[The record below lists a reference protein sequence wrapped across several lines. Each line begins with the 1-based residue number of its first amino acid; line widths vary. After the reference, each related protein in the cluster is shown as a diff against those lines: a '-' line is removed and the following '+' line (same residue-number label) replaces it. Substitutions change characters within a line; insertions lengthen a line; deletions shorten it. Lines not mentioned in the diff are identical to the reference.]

1 MSESFDA
8 RAWLKAQEQN
18 TQPVTPTSAARP
30 FDAKD
35 WLNAQQ
41 SRTQNASEL
50 GLQQAADFTAQLA
63 KYPTA
68 SPVQQY
74 QAFEKYG
81 QQFQDHLAQQGYSG
95 EQITN
100 ALASF
105 GQQADPR
112 NQSSGWD
119 TAADLG
125 NSVLKG
131 TGRLMVDAL
140 SAVPESTPLIGELAE
155 YLQKEGEGK
164 LRTIEKEYSA
174 AKQINDYLGNR
185 EEQKALENGANEVSA
200 LLANLKTNPMQLPH
214 LLAEQVPQ
222 VLLGVATGG
231 VGLGAVNA
239 AGGVGRARN
248 DIEQAYEDTY
258 KNNPQQL
265 LQLPEIQERMA
276 KGMSFAD
283 AVNDAKTDVTDH
295 WKSLAAAAVIGAS
308 EALTPTGKLGQGVNR
323 GVLKTLGK
331 EAGQEF
337 LQEGAEQLNSNLA
350 VGQIDGKTQA
360 TDNVLR
366 NATLGAIAGLG
377 MGVPAATEAYING
390 RNAPQAEEPVV
401 NPESPTQPEQP
412 TTTLINSQALD
423 EALKPYQDSEDYAE
437 MRADL
442 EQDIQD
448 GVIEERAK
456 SNSQYGKLAQAYLN
470 ATGQVTAEPQAES
483 NTQEQAE
490 INDGTDPEMERVLN
504 LRERMTAWRNGK
516 KLGKIGDLLPA
527 MMTFKNED
535 AKRDFVV
542 QQAFG
547 EVQSIAKKHG
557 IDPTDGNAMR
567 KWLDDYVAKRKE
579 VQTKAK
585 GTKFVSTFGL
595 QLPAYVDN
603 NSSLS
608 ARNVKTETDLSQY
621 QNPQSEQSIDTE
633 SDEQLTQESYSR
645 SPIKSVDANI
655 KRGREAMNT
664 AIAERR
670 TVHRAMF
677 NHNLDGWVDFEWG
690 DDGLTK
696 PFNKKGEP
704 VGKGISHIIEARMRK
719 DGMSYDQVVRMLTQD
734 IVETLARGSIAG
746 HWVRNEGKSESIQID
761 YNGHRAGLIRNKG
774 SNAWL
779 LTAFELYPTDV
790 NSAGSV
796 DTERTTNTKPT
807 LTRQGE
813 GAVELNSNGGQRVG
827 FDTTEPTHS
836 KPTRTRQ
843 GMGAFDGNNVQ
854 QSEAKRNQQDAEQ
867 THAREFKEK
876 AQHILNTQS
885 LQLGWDFTSDVE
897 LSARNVKT
905 ETDLSQYQNPQSEQ
919 SIDTESDEQLTQESY
934 SRSPIKSVDANIKR
948 GREAMNTAIA
958 ERRTVHR
965 AMFNHNLDGW
975 VDFEWGDVGTVKANG
990 KTKGGMGI
998 SHILEARMRKDGMSY
1013 EQAIQMLVSDVVDVI
1028 ARGHT
1033 VFEKTVGNSQNI
1045 RMEHNGYQVT
1055 LTKNK
1060 GNNAWIVTAFELF
1073 EGANRKGHDKSIP
1086 TDTNPTLSRA
1096 GTGASNAASDSEQF
1110 ARNNRS
1116 QLNDTHAHSQRGRGV
1131 VAENGLNLNNSQQ
1144 NVNVEE
1150 SHARELL
1157 RRALGEHAD
1166 KIELVRDEQF
1176 GENDARRGAEGWYHN
1191 GKLYLNLDGIT
1202 DGKILSKDERLV
1214 WVAWH
1219 ELGHHGVEVQL
1230 SHALRNQLHQAR
1242 KNVVVNGIA
1251 KRIFAERQ
1259 AEAKRENNPNLAISQ
1274 DVATEEAIVELFAAM
1289 ETGNWA
1295 EIESRYRVH
1304 IVQEWRQ
1311 PQSDLVKR
1319 LSHVA
1324 NFFKRLVARITGR
1337 NLDTVS
1343 NQEVLNLLATVKQGI
1358 AKSAENPTA
1367 SDARYSLSEES
1378 DSDFAKAV
1386 DEVFNSSETRFDN
1399 NRWIKLGTTPEAL
1412 IQSGISEEPMY
1423 INFAKIGKI
1432 KNDHPEMTADLLKQI
1447 PKELNNPVAVFK
1459 NTKGKA
1465 NSYVV
1470 LTELS
1475 VKGNE
1480 RVIAALHA
1488 DQEMNGLVFHK
1499 LASAYGKDG
1508 TRAYLEN
1515 MIEKS
1520 DVRFVDK
1527 QKAGRINSKL
1537 QLLADDTLDLLFNK
1551 ASVVKDESSVNAD
1564 KEKGEHLIKNFSLLE
1579 TDETASLRTS
1589 LLNADRLSDLDIKTE
1604 TDLSQYQSE
1613 NSDVRYSRKAP
1624 KQDTSYQRDLMVTHN
1639 ISAKG
1644 IMHAKKMGGL
1654 PFASVAVAKQSNP
1667 LTGFG
1672 EVTLIGNRDYIDPK
1686 GANKAKVFGADIY
1699 SPRHSGLGITYRIN
1713 AKDVNALNKQFE
1725 ESAKA
1730 IGDNKFSYDFSY
1742 QGLEDKGV
1750 VNTLEDSTAVKYQFL
1765 KENGVA
1771 VEPVYDVPVEVA
1783 NNQMNYPSIQQA
1795 KAQGISRSAFVNN
1808 DELLTRFVED
1818 HIADLS
1824 ERLEKV
1830 EKMGNPLV
1838 RNHAKRNLS
1847 VAQKILESGIES
1859 IRHHYRMKILDL
1871 KYDEETQAAP
1881 RLNAGKTATKIN
1893 ELVEERASDF
1903 ADYVDNI
1910 ASSIDVEE
1918 RIDDGEARDGT
1929 RKTIPYNLENVVKK
1943 LKQNIRG
1950 GEKFGIGQ
1958 GNVRAKVTPQFDSI
1972 ADIQDNKHR
1981 IVSADEFE
1989 TVRSEL
1995 EAEAQALGNEF
2006 NTSDIYDLLWNA
2018 AEEGI
2023 PQAFHYADVKN
2034 TARNRKL
2041 VQDYLDK
2048 LEAMPTEYFEG
2059 KAKDVTQFSDFSG
2072 AVIPNNLPKNAYD
2085 VLQQAG
2091 LKIYEY
2097 DPDVET
2103 SRAEII
2109 KQATN
2114 ELDEQSGG
2122 NILFSRKARTNDLD
2136 VDFENATP
2144 KRTANSFEEAR
2155 AAVTELLGEP
2165 LVNRESGMIATISKR
2180 SLDKLVSGKAADK
2193 SSSREDHLIAVANI
2207 DQLFENAIE
2216 GWAEPAKSEENTALK
2231 SVHKMFAPINI
2242 NGEMKLAKLTVKEF
2256 NDNSG
2261 NRIYSVET
2269 LEVGNKNS
2277 TMPELSASVQSERT
2291 LDGLHSATL
2300 NSLIQRIQDFNSRDE
2315 NSDPLFSRK
2324 LSRKARTNDLDV
2336 DFENATPKRTANSF
2350 AQVKELAKA
2359 FLNKTLHND
2368 ETGIDAVI
2376 SRANLE
2382 KMLSGKAHSKST
2394 SLHDHLLAVANVD
2407 SLFKN
2412 AIHGWTEPYNKN
2424 DSPDVVGV
2432 HKMFAPL
2439 NIDGNVKLVKLTV
2452 KELKPEQ
2459 GNRVYSVE
2467 TIKIGNEKTPVPEMA
2482 ELGFDSN
2489 SHRLHEGSGDL
2500 SLTWKPEP
2508 SENTKNTSQQIA
2520 NVRSLIQRI
2529 QDFNSRD
2536 ENSEPLFSRKQT
2548 SMEILTDGKVKHET
2562 LWGTIKAGE
2571 FGKIWNEVQ
2580 RKTDF
2585 ALTDETRP
2593 VLDWIGDLDLAQV
2606 QANELKSDFE
2616 LADGVRHSLNSQLMQ
2631 RFLKPLHK
2639 NIVNLAKKRKKDIEW
2654 TKKALGI
2661 WVSANYS
2668 IKKNQELLTRDEQA
2682 MRDAKQAFDE
2692 AKTNGTAVEI
2702 DKAER
2707 AYIRAERQ
2715 YRYRKHDVELNN
2727 WEVDEKGKF
2736 IVPRKVGVAG
2746 FSIPHAKAL
2755 MAEVEKHFSQKEVQE
2770 ATEPLRK
2777 AVEWNIRKN
2786 FEHNRITEE
2795 QFKEYMRNLDYV
2807 PLTGDPDSLL
2817 KDDDDFIGG
2826 ASSKGVNTSRDKN
2839 MKGRVNSEAEDA
2851 IDAVYRM
2858 LDKTVANAAWQ
2869 PFKNGIDT
2877 VYEQKL
2883 AEAKAQG
2890 MTEEQAKEHVADT
2903 VGIRRQVMQGT
2914 TRTNDEVLI
2923 RKFGNVYY
2931 EYRLPEEVIKAIKGG
2946 QRNVDEFK
2954 VWQYFPM
2961 RYVRKLTGLNAQGV
2975 TQFKLP
2981 FAPKNMIRDIWEKS
2995 ALITTRDIYD
3005 ANGKPLSQKAKNR
3018 IGNRTFS
3025 ALANPAEMARVL
3037 RATSRLAKGDTE
3049 NLDVSDEYQRDLKEL
3064 IELGGVSNY
3073 STYLARTDKD
3083 LVEEIKKLDKPHH
3096 RAVEG
3101 ALHLVAVW
3109 NGTFDYASSLA
3120 AYRALKEAGVDKKQ
3134 AADITLNLTNFR
3146 KQGWA
3151 AKHFKPLYMFL
3162 NPTLQGGK
3170 NLVQMMKTRRGQV
3183 YLASRTVMAM
3193 AVWSLLMSLDDED
3206 DQSGKRMLAN
3216 GDLSREILIPTGEK
3230 DKYIRIPV
3238 GYGAPQMANNIATN
3252 LVQLMNNQ
3260 ISVGDAVANII
3271 THNVKSVL
3279 PIAPSEIPASKEP
3292 LAKLFDTLSPTMV
3305 KAQLQWVMNR
3315 SAFGGILRPTTVQ
3328 REKLL
3333 SQQSFQDTAE
3343 FWKETAEMMY
3353 EQFGVDMHPEFY
3365 KHIFDSYR
3373 GMMGSLGDYVSAS
3386 IENPNRVL
3394 QGKSE
3399 VIPVAND
3406 FYGIR
3411 GERRI
3416 AGLFREYKGEAE
3428 KLAAEYKYYE
3438 SKGRLAEW
3446 KTPEKMQIVNWNNK
3460 VNNDMKEVT
3469 QARSDLK
3476 KDEGKMSKEMK
3487 ASRLQNINTINDR
3500 IQREAVYAWRKREGL
3515 ATANPR

>member
-119 TAADLG
+119 TAVDLG

-390 RNAPQAEEPVV
+390 RNAPQAEDPVV
-401 NPESPTQPEQP
+401 NPEPPTQPEQP

-585 GTKFVSTFGL
+585 QTREESYRAYDDFLSNEPLAEELQQAVENPQNVTNLPDNFITQASNEAFKKYEGELNALVSDVYEGKITAEEFEQRKNAFIHAVSKEATEKLTQHQDFVPYIREKVLAHNKLTQAEESLQQTANTTDNGNGSIELDQQMNQGGGATTSDLRSNSPIRSRTEEGAVGADNVQQSDTQYNQQGDIPRFSLNENSDSPFAKAVDMVAQGGNVSGYVNVGTTPSVLKMLGLPDVKVSIHSSTFKKVMGGKHQVTPETLKQLPQQINNPIAVMRSSTEPNGYVVLTELIERENGKDKPVIAALHLKQDANGLELLNIASVYGRSNAQIQRGLNNDLLYWNKAKGTKFVSTFGL

-608 ARNVKTETDLSQY
+608 IRNVKTETDLSQY

-655 KRGREAMNT
+655 KRGREAMN
-664 AIAERR
+664 
-670 TVHRAMF
+670 
-677 NHNLDGWVDFEWG
+677 
-690 DDGLTK
+690 K
-696 PFNKKGEP
+696 
-704 VGKGISHIIEARMRK
+704 
-719 DGMSYDQVVRMLTQD
+719 
-734 IVETLARGSIAG
+734 
-746 HWVRNEGKSESIQID
+746 
-761 YNGHRAGLIRNKG
+761 
-774 SNAWL
+774 
-779 LTAFELYPTDV
+779 
-790 NSAGSV
+790 
-796 DTERTTNTKPT
+796 
-807 LTRQGE
+807 
-813 GAVELNSNGGQRVG
+813 
-827 FDTTEPTHS
+827 
-836 KPTRTRQ
+836 
-843 GMGAFDGNNVQ
+843 
-854 QSEAKRNQQDAEQ
+854 
-867 THAREFKEK
+867 
-876 AQHILNTQS
+876 
-885 LQLGWDFTSDVE
+885 
-897 LSARNVKT
+897 
-905 ETDLSQYQNPQSEQ
+905 
-919 SIDTESDEQLTQESY
+919 
-934 SRSPIKSVDANIKR
+934 
-948 GREAMNTAIA
+948 AIA

-1131 VAENGLNLNNSQQ
+1131 VAENSLNLNNSQQ
-1144 NVNVEE
+1144 NVNAEE

-1166 KIELVRDEQF
+1166 KIEFVRDEQF

-1202 DGKILSKDERLV
+1202 DGNILSKDERLV

-1259 AEAKRENNPNLAISQ
+1259 AEAKRENNPSLAISQ

-1295 EIESRYRVH
+1295 EIESRYRMH

-1358 AKSAENPTA
+1358 AKSAENTTA

-1386 DEVFNSSETRFDN
+1386 DEVFNSSETHFDN

-1527 QKAGRINSKL
+1527 RKAGRINSRL

-1551 ASVVKDESSVNAD
+1551 ASIVKDESSVNAD
-1564 KEKGEHLIKNFSLLE
+1564 KEKGSQLANVHWLQLPLK
-1579 TDETASLRTS
+1579 LRS
-1589 LLNADRLSDLDIKTE
+1589 DANLSANDIKTE

-1613 NSDVRYSRKAP
+1613 NSDIRFSR
-1624 KQDTSYQRDLMVTHN
+1624 SEN
-1639 ISAKG
+1639 
-1644 IMHAKKMGGL
+1644 
-1654 PFASVAVAKQSNP
+1654 
-1667 LTGFG
+1667 LT
-1672 EVTLIGNRDYIDPK
+1672 RADYDQ
-1686 GANKAKVFGADIY
+1686 A
-1699 SPRHSGLGITYRIN
+1699 
-1713 AKDVNALNKQFE
+1713 
-1725 ESAKA
+1725 
-1730 IGDNKFSYDFSY
+1730 
-1742 QGLEDKGV
+1742 
-1750 VNTLEDSTAVKYQFL
+1750 
-1765 KENGVA
+1765 KENG
-1771 VEPVYDVPVEVA
+1771 ETELDF
-1783 NNQMNYPSIQQA
+1783 NQW
-1795 KAQGISRSAFVNN
+1795 
-1808 DELLTRFVED
+1808 
-1818 HIADLS
+1818 
-1824 ERLEKV
+1824 
-1830 EKMGNPLV
+1830 
-1838 RNHAKRNLS
+1838 
-1847 VAQKILESGIES
+1847 
-1859 IRHHYRMKILDL
+1859 
-1871 KYDEETQAAP
+1871 
-1881 RLNAGKTATKIN
+1881 
-1893 ELVEERASDF
+1893 
-1903 ADYVDNI
+1903 
-1910 ASSIDVEE
+1910 
-1918 RIDDGEARDGT
+1918 
-1929 RKTIPYNLENVVKK
+1929 
-1943 LKQNIRG
+1943 KQ
-1950 GEKFGIGQ
+1950 
-1958 GNVRAKVTPQFDSI
+1958 
-1972 ADIQDNKHR
+1972 
-1981 IVSADEFE
+1981 
-1989 TVRSEL
+1989 VRSP
-1995 EAEAQALGNEF
+1995 EF
-2006 NTSDIYDLLWNA
+2006 KRWFGDWEN
-2018 AEEGI
+2018 
-2023 PQAFHYADVKN
+2023 
-2034 TARNRKL
+2034 
-2041 VQDYLDK
+2041 
-2048 LEAMPTEYFEG
+2048 
-2059 KAKDVTQFSDFSG
+2059 
-2072 AVIPNNLPKNAYD
+2072 
-2085 VLQQAG
+2085 
-2091 LKIYEY
+2091 
-2097 DPDVET
+2097 DPDD
-2103 SRAEII
+2103 A
-2109 KQATN
+2109 
-2114 ELDEQSGG
+2114 
-2122 NILFSRKARTNDLD
+2122 
-2136 VDFENATP
+2136 
-2144 KRTANSFEEAR
+2144 
-2155 AAVTELLGEP
+2155 
-2165 LVNRESGMIATISKR
+2165 SK
-2180 SLDKLVSGKAADK
+2180 V
-2193 SSSREDHLIAVANI
+2193 I
-2207 DQLFENAIE
+2207 
-2216 GWAEPAKSEENTALK
+2216 
-2231 SVHKMFAPINI
+2231 
-2242 NGEMKLAKLTVKEF
+2242 
-2256 NDNSG
+2256 
-2261 NRIYSVET
+2261 
-2269 LEVGNKNS
+2269 
-2277 TMPELSASVQSERT
+2277 
-2291 LDGLHSATL
+2291 
-2300 NSLIQRIQDFNSRDE
+2300 
-2315 NSDPLFSRK
+2315 
-2324 LSRKARTNDLDV
+2324 
-2336 DFENATPKRTANSF
+2336 
-2350 AQVKELAKA
+2350 
-2359 FLNKTLHND
+2359 ND
-2368 ETGIDAVI
+2368 ETFEPLQVFHGSPENFHIFDDRFSSKNTGNEGLFGKGFYFAKDGLEAVRYAKGNENGITSAYLNIKNPFTLTPENIALLPDWYVDKVGIVPIKKGALDGKISIDSI
-2376 SRANLE
+2376 SRLTKDGKYGNDFRKA
-2382 KMLSGKAHSKST
+2382 LSEAGFDGAST
-2394 SLHDHLLAVANVD
+2394 EFD
-2407 SLFKN
+2407 
-2412 AIHGWTEPYNKN
+2412 PY
-2424 DSPDVVGV
+2424 
-2432 HKMFAPL
+2432 
-2439 NIDGNVKLVKLTV
+2439 
-2452 KELKPEQ
+2452 KPE
-2459 GNRVYSVE
+2459 GVVYVAFE
-2467 TIKIGNEKTPVPEMA
+2467 PNQIKSATDNNGE
-2482 ELGFDSN
+2482 FS
-2489 SHRLHEGSGDL
+2489 
-2500 SLTWKPEP
+2500 
-2508 SENTKNTSQQIA
+2508 SENDDI
-2520 NVRSLIQRI
+2520 R
-2529 QDFNSRD
+2529 
-2536 ENSEPLFSRKQT
+2536 FSRKQT

-2668 IKKNQELLTRDEQA
+2668 IRKNQELLARDEQA
-2682 MRDAKQAFDE
+2682 MIEAKQAFDD
-2692 AKTNGTAVEI
+2692 AKANGTNAEI

-2755 MAEVEKHFSQKEVQE
+2755 MAEVEKHFSQKEVLE

-2777 AVEWNIRKN
+2777 AVKWNIHKN
-2786 FEHNRITEE
+2786 REFNRITEE

-2869 PFKNGIDT
+2869 PFKNGIDA

-2954 VWQYFPM
+2954 VWQHKLSPM
-2961 RYVRKLTGLNAQGV
+2961 SYVRKLTGLYAQGV

-3018 IGNRTFS
+3018 IGSRTFS

-3183 YLASRTVMAM
+3183 YLASRVVMAM

-3428 KLAAEYKYYE
+3428 KLAAEFDYYN

-3446 KTPEKMQIVNWNNK
+3446 KTPEKMQIVNWNKK
-3460 VNNDMKEVT
+3460 VNKDSEKISQE
-3469 QARSDLK
+3469 RSELK
-3476 KDEGKMSKEMK
+3476 KMK
-3487 ASRLQNINTINDR
+3487 LSEEALAQRMRNLNEENDR

>member
-112 NQSSGWD
+112 NQSSEWD
-119 TAADLG
+119 TAVDLG
-125 NSVLKG
+125 NSFIKG
-131 TGRLMVDAL
+131 TGRLMVEAL

-222 VLLGVATGG
+222 VLLGVATGS

-295 WKSLAAAAVIGAS
+295 WKSLAASAVIGAS
-308 EALTPTGKLGQGVNR
+308 EALTPTGKLGHGVNR
-323 GVLKTLGK
+323 GVFKTLGK

-366 NATLGAIAGLG
+366 NATLGAITGLG

-401 NPESPTQPEQP
+401 NPESPTQLEQP

-490 INDGTDPEMERVLN
+490 IDDGTDPEMERVLN

-585 GTKFVSTFGL
+585 QTREESYR
-595 QLPAYVDN
+595 AYDDF
-603 NSSLS
+603 LS
-608 ARNVKTETDLSQY
+608 NEPLAVEPEQAVE
-621 QNPQSEQSIDTE
+621 NPQNVTNLSDNFITQASNEAFKKYEGELNALVSDVYEGKITAEEFEQRKNAFIHAVSKEATE
-633 SDEQLTQESYSR
+633 KLTQHQDFVPYIREKVLAHNKLTQAETELQQTAEPQRVEENAELEDTPRFSLNESSD
-645 SPIKSVDANI
+645 SPFVKAVDTVANGGQTTGKYIAMGTTPDVLKMLGLPDANI
-655 KRGREAMNT
+655 RISDEVIHKVMSEYLGFPKGNRPN
-664 AIAERR
+664 I
-670 TVHRAMF
+670 
-677 NHNLDGWVDFEWG
+677 HNLSPEVLKQLPTQLNNPVAVFNSSTRENAYVVLTELFE
-690 DDGLTK
+690 TK
-696 PFNKKGEP
+696 VKTGKTEP
-704 VGKGISHIIEARMRK
+704 VIAALHIKPTKNGVEVLNITSVYGRGKGQLK
-719 DGMSYDQVVRMLTQD
+719 
-734 IVETLARGSIAG
+734 
-746 HWVRNEGKSESIQID
+746 
-761 YNGHRAGLIRNKG
+761 
-774 SNAWL
+774 
-779 LTAFELYPTDV
+779 TAFNNDLRYV
-790 NSAGSV
+790 N
-796 DTERTTNTKPT
+796 
-807 LTRQGE
+807 
-813 GAVELNSNGGQRVG
+813 
-827 FDTTEPTHS
+827 
-836 KPTRTRQ
+836 
-843 GMGAFDGNNVQ
+843 
-854 QSEAKRNQQDAEQ
+854 
-867 THAREFKEK
+867 KEK

-905 ETDLSQYQNPQSEQ
+905 ETDLSQYQNPQSKQ
-919 SIDTESDEQLTQESY
+919 SIEPESDEQLAPESY
-934 SRSPIKSVDANIKR
+934 SRSPIKSVEANIKR

-1013 EQAIQMLVSDVVDVI
+1013 EQATQMLVSDVVDVI

-1073 EGANRKGHDKSIP
+1073 EGANRKGYDKSIP

-1131 VAENGLNLNNSQQ
+1131 VAENSLNLNNSQQ

-1166 KIELVRDEQF
+1166 KIEFVRDEQF

-1202 DGKILSKDERLV
+1202 DGNILSKDERLV

-1259 AEAKRENNPNLAISQ
+1259 AEAKRENNPSLAISQ

-1295 EIESRYRVH
+1295 EIESRYRMH

-1358 AKSAENPTA
+1358 AKSAENTTA

-1386 DEVFNSSETRFDN
+1386 DEVFNSSETHFDN

-1527 QKAGRINSKL
+1527 RKAGRINSRL

-1551 ASVVKDESSVNAD
+1551 ASIVKDESSVNAD
-1564 KEKGEHLIKNFSLLE
+1564 KEKGSQLANVHWLQLPLK
-1579 TDETASLRTS
+1579 LRS
-1589 LLNADRLSDLDIKTE
+1589 DANLSANDIKTE

-1613 NSDVRYSRKAP
+1613 NSDIRFSR
-1624 KQDTSYQRDLMVTHN
+1624 SEN
-1639 ISAKG
+1639 
-1644 IMHAKKMGGL
+1644 
-1654 PFASVAVAKQSNP
+1654 
-1667 LTGFG
+1667 LT
-1672 EVTLIGNRDYIDPK
+1672 RADYDQ
-1686 GANKAKVFGADIY
+1686 A
-1699 SPRHSGLGITYRIN
+1699 
-1713 AKDVNALNKQFE
+1713 
-1725 ESAKA
+1725 
-1730 IGDNKFSYDFSY
+1730 
-1742 QGLEDKGV
+1742 
-1750 VNTLEDSTAVKYQFL
+1750 
-1765 KENGVA
+1765 KENG
-1771 VEPVYDVPVEVA
+1771 ETELDF
-1783 NNQMNYPSIQQA
+1783 NQW
-1795 KAQGISRSAFVNN
+1795 
-1808 DELLTRFVED
+1808 
-1818 HIADLS
+1818 
-1824 ERLEKV
+1824 
-1830 EKMGNPLV
+1830 
-1838 RNHAKRNLS
+1838 
-1847 VAQKILESGIES
+1847 
-1859 IRHHYRMKILDL
+1859 
-1871 KYDEETQAAP
+1871 
-1881 RLNAGKTATKIN
+1881 
-1893 ELVEERASDF
+1893 
-1903 ADYVDNI
+1903 
-1910 ASSIDVEE
+1910 
-1918 RIDDGEARDGT
+1918 
-1929 RKTIPYNLENVVKK
+1929 
-1943 LKQNIRG
+1943 KQ
-1950 GEKFGIGQ
+1950 
-1958 GNVRAKVTPQFDSI
+1958 
-1972 ADIQDNKHR
+1972 
-1981 IVSADEFE
+1981 
-1989 TVRSEL
+1989 VRSP
-1995 EAEAQALGNEF
+1995 EF
-2006 NTSDIYDLLWNA
+2006 KRWFGDWEN
-2018 AEEGI
+2018 
-2023 PQAFHYADVKN
+2023 
-2034 TARNRKL
+2034 
-2041 VQDYLDK
+2041 
-2048 LEAMPTEYFEG
+2048 
-2059 KAKDVTQFSDFSG
+2059 
-2072 AVIPNNLPKNAYD
+2072 
-2085 VLQQAG
+2085 
-2091 LKIYEY
+2091 
-2097 DPDVET
+2097 DPDD
-2103 SRAEII
+2103 A
-2109 KQATN
+2109 
-2114 ELDEQSGG
+2114 
-2122 NILFSRKARTNDLD
+2122 
-2136 VDFENATP
+2136 
-2144 KRTANSFEEAR
+2144 
-2155 AAVTELLGEP
+2155 
-2165 LVNRESGMIATISKR
+2165 SK
-2180 SLDKLVSGKAADK
+2180 V
-2193 SSSREDHLIAVANI
+2193 I
-2207 DQLFENAIE
+2207 
-2216 GWAEPAKSEENTALK
+2216 
-2231 SVHKMFAPINI
+2231 
-2242 NGEMKLAKLTVKEF
+2242 
-2256 NDNSG
+2256 
-2261 NRIYSVET
+2261 
-2269 LEVGNKNS
+2269 
-2277 TMPELSASVQSERT
+2277 
-2291 LDGLHSATL
+2291 
-2300 NSLIQRIQDFNSRDE
+2300 
-2315 NSDPLFSRK
+2315 
-2324 LSRKARTNDLDV
+2324 
-2336 DFENATPKRTANSF
+2336 
-2350 AQVKELAKA
+2350 
-2359 FLNKTLHND
+2359 ND
-2368 ETGIDAVI
+2368 ETFEPLQVFHGSPENFHIFDDRFSSKNTGNEGLFGKGFYFAKDGLEAVRYAKGNENGITSAYLNIKNPFTLTPENIALLPDWYVDKVGIVPIKKGALDGKISIDSI
-2376 SRANLE
+2376 SRLTKDGKYGNDFRKA
-2382 KMLSGKAHSKST
+2382 LSEAGFDGAST
-2394 SLHDHLLAVANVD
+2394 EFD
-2407 SLFKN
+2407 
-2412 AIHGWTEPYNKN
+2412 PY
-2424 DSPDVVGV
+2424 
-2432 HKMFAPL
+2432 
-2439 NIDGNVKLVKLTV
+2439 
-2452 KELKPEQ
+2452 KPE
-2459 GNRVYSVE
+2459 GVVYVAFE
-2467 TIKIGNEKTPVPEMA
+2467 PNQIKSATDNNGE
-2482 ELGFDSN
+2482 FS
-2489 SHRLHEGSGDL
+2489 
-2500 SLTWKPEP
+2500 
-2508 SENTKNTSQQIA
+2508 SENDDI
-2520 NVRSLIQRI
+2520 R
-2529 QDFNSRD
+2529 
-2536 ENSEPLFSRKQT
+2536 FSRKQT

-2668 IKKNQELLTRDEQA
+2668 IRKNQELLARDEQA
-2682 MRDAKQAFDE
+2682 MIEAKQAFDD
-2692 AKTNGTAVEI
+2692 AKANGTNAEI

-2755 MAEVEKHFSQKEVQE
+2755 MAEVEKHFSQKEVLE

-2777 AVEWNIRKN
+2777 AVKWNIHKN
-2786 FEHNRITEE
+2786 REFNRITEE

-2946 QRNVDEFK
+2946 QRNVDEFQI
-2954 VWQYFPM
+2954 WQHKLSPM
-2961 RYVRKLTGLNAQGV
+2961 RYVRKLTGLYAQGV

-3183 YLASRTVMAM
+3183 YLASRVVMAM

-3279 PIAPSEIPASKEP
+3279 PIAPSEISASKDP
-3292 LAKLFDTLSPTMV
+3292 LAKLADTLTPSLF
-3305 KAQLQWVMNR
+3305 KAQMQWLMDRN
-3315 SAFGGILRPTTVQ
+3315 AFGASIKPNSVQ

-3333 SQQSFQDTAE
+3333 SQQSRQNTAE

-3365 KHIFDSYR
+3365 KHIFDSYC

-3386 IENPNRVL
+3386 IENPNRAL

-3399 VIPVAND
+3399 VVPIVND
-3406 FYGIR
+3406 YYGVK
-3411 GERRI
+3411 GENRI
-3416 AGLFREYKGEAE
+3416 ASLFYEYKGEAE

-3438 SKGRLAEW
+3438 SKSRLAEW

-3460 VNNDMKEVT
+3460 VNDEMKKVT
-3469 QARSDLK
+3469 QDRSNLK
-3476 KDEGKMSKEMK
+3476 KDEGKMSEEMK

>member
-585 GTKFVSTFGL
+585 QTREESYRAYDDFLSNEPLAEELQQAVENPQNVTNLPDNFITQASNEAFKKYEGELNALVSDVYEGKITAEEFEQRKNAFIHAVSKEATEKLTQHQDFVPYIREKVLAHNKLTQAEESLQQTANTTDNGNGSIELDQQMNQGGGATTSDLRSNSPIRSRTEEGAVGADNVQQSDTQYNQQGDIPRFSLNENSDSPFAKAVDMVAQGGNVSGYVNVGTTPSVLKMLGLPDVKVSIHSSTFKKVMGGKHQVTPETLKQLPQQINNPIAVMRSSTEPNGYVVLTELIERENGKDKPVIAALHLKQDANGLELLNIASVYGRSNAQIQRGLNNDLLYWNKAKGTKFVSTFGL

-608 ARNVKTETDLSQY
+608 IRNVKTETDLSQY

-655 KRGREAMNT
+655 KRGREAMN
-664 AIAERR
+664 
-670 TVHRAMF
+670 
-677 NHNLDGWVDFEWG
+677 
-690 DDGLTK
+690 K
-696 PFNKKGEP
+696 
-704 VGKGISHIIEARMRK
+704 
-719 DGMSYDQVVRMLTQD
+719 
-734 IVETLARGSIAG
+734 
-746 HWVRNEGKSESIQID
+746 
-761 YNGHRAGLIRNKG
+761 
-774 SNAWL
+774 
-779 LTAFELYPTDV
+779 
-790 NSAGSV
+790 
-796 DTERTTNTKPT
+796 
-807 LTRQGE
+807 
-813 GAVELNSNGGQRVG
+813 
-827 FDTTEPTHS
+827 
-836 KPTRTRQ
+836 
-843 GMGAFDGNNVQ
+843 
-854 QSEAKRNQQDAEQ
+854 
-867 THAREFKEK
+867 
-876 AQHILNTQS
+876 
-885 LQLGWDFTSDVE
+885 
-897 LSARNVKT
+897 
-905 ETDLSQYQNPQSEQ
+905 
-919 SIDTESDEQLTQESY
+919 
-934 SRSPIKSVDANIKR
+934 
-948 GREAMNTAIA
+948 AIA

-1131 VAENGLNLNNSQQ
+1131 VAENSLNLNNSQQ
-1144 NVNVEE
+1144 NVNAEE

-1166 KIELVRDEQF
+1166 KIEFVRDEQF

-1202 DGKILSKDERLV
+1202 DGNILSKDERLV

-1259 AEAKRENNPNLAISQ
+1259 AEAKRENNPSLAISQ

-1295 EIESRYRVH
+1295 EIESRYRMH

-1358 AKSAENPTA
+1358 AKSAENTTA

-1386 DEVFNSSETRFDN
+1386 DEVFNSSETHFDN

-1527 QKAGRINSKL
+1527 RKAGRINSRL

-1551 ASVVKDESSVNAD
+1551 ASIVKDESSVNAD
-1564 KEKGEHLIKNFSLLE
+1564 KEKGSQLANVHWLQLPLK
-1579 TDETASLRTS
+1579 LRS
-1589 LLNADRLSDLDIKTE
+1589 DANLSANDIKTE

-1613 NSDVRYSRKAP
+1613 NSDIRFSR
-1624 KQDTSYQRDLMVTHN
+1624 SEN
-1639 ISAKG
+1639 
-1644 IMHAKKMGGL
+1644 
-1654 PFASVAVAKQSNP
+1654 
-1667 LTGFG
+1667 LT
-1672 EVTLIGNRDYIDPK
+1672 RADYDQ
-1686 GANKAKVFGADIY
+1686 A
-1699 SPRHSGLGITYRIN
+1699 
-1713 AKDVNALNKQFE
+1713 
-1725 ESAKA
+1725 
-1730 IGDNKFSYDFSY
+1730 
-1742 QGLEDKGV
+1742 
-1750 VNTLEDSTAVKYQFL
+1750 
-1765 KENGVA
+1765 KENG
-1771 VEPVYDVPVEVA
+1771 ETELDF
-1783 NNQMNYPSIQQA
+1783 NQW
-1795 KAQGISRSAFVNN
+1795 
-1808 DELLTRFVED
+1808 
-1818 HIADLS
+1818 
-1824 ERLEKV
+1824 
-1830 EKMGNPLV
+1830 
-1838 RNHAKRNLS
+1838 
-1847 VAQKILESGIES
+1847 
-1859 IRHHYRMKILDL
+1859 
-1871 KYDEETQAAP
+1871 
-1881 RLNAGKTATKIN
+1881 
-1893 ELVEERASDF
+1893 
-1903 ADYVDNI
+1903 
-1910 ASSIDVEE
+1910 
-1918 RIDDGEARDGT
+1918 
-1929 RKTIPYNLENVVKK
+1929 
-1943 LKQNIRG
+1943 KQ
-1950 GEKFGIGQ
+1950 
-1958 GNVRAKVTPQFDSI
+1958 
-1972 ADIQDNKHR
+1972 
-1981 IVSADEFE
+1981 
-1989 TVRSEL
+1989 VRSP
-1995 EAEAQALGNEF
+1995 EF
-2006 NTSDIYDLLWNA
+2006 KRWFGDWEN
-2018 AEEGI
+2018 
-2023 PQAFHYADVKN
+2023 
-2034 TARNRKL
+2034 
-2041 VQDYLDK
+2041 
-2048 LEAMPTEYFEG
+2048 
-2059 KAKDVTQFSDFSG
+2059 
-2072 AVIPNNLPKNAYD
+2072 
-2085 VLQQAG
+2085 
-2091 LKIYEY
+2091 
-2097 DPDVET
+2097 DPDD
-2103 SRAEII
+2103 A
-2109 KQATN
+2109 
-2114 ELDEQSGG
+2114 
-2122 NILFSRKARTNDLD
+2122 
-2136 VDFENATP
+2136 
-2144 KRTANSFEEAR
+2144 
-2155 AAVTELLGEP
+2155 
-2165 LVNRESGMIATISKR
+2165 SK
-2180 SLDKLVSGKAADK
+2180 V
-2193 SSSREDHLIAVANI
+2193 I
-2207 DQLFENAIE
+2207 
-2216 GWAEPAKSEENTALK
+2216 
-2231 SVHKMFAPINI
+2231 
-2242 NGEMKLAKLTVKEF
+2242 
-2256 NDNSG
+2256 
-2261 NRIYSVET
+2261 
-2269 LEVGNKNS
+2269 
-2277 TMPELSASVQSERT
+2277 
-2291 LDGLHSATL
+2291 
-2300 NSLIQRIQDFNSRDE
+2300 
-2315 NSDPLFSRK
+2315 
-2324 LSRKARTNDLDV
+2324 
-2336 DFENATPKRTANSF
+2336 
-2350 AQVKELAKA
+2350 
-2359 FLNKTLHND
+2359 ND
-2368 ETGIDAVI
+2368 ETFEPLQVFHGSPENFHIFDDRFSSKNTGNEGLFGKGFYFAKDGLEAVRYAKGNENGITSAYLNIKNPFTLTPENIALLPDWYVDKVGIVPIKKGALDGKISIDSI
-2376 SRANLE
+2376 SRLTKDGKYGNDFRKA
-2382 KMLSGKAHSKST
+2382 LSEAGFDGAST
-2394 SLHDHLLAVANVD
+2394 EFD
-2407 SLFKN
+2407 
-2412 AIHGWTEPYNKN
+2412 PY
-2424 DSPDVVGV
+2424 
-2432 HKMFAPL
+2432 
-2439 NIDGNVKLVKLTV
+2439 
-2452 KELKPEQ
+2452 KPE
-2459 GNRVYSVE
+2459 GVVYVAFE
-2467 TIKIGNEKTPVPEMA
+2467 PNQIKSATDNNGE
-2482 ELGFDSN
+2482 FS
-2489 SHRLHEGSGDL
+2489 
-2500 SLTWKPEP
+2500 
-2508 SENTKNTSQQIA
+2508 SENDDI
-2520 NVRSLIQRI
+2520 R
-2529 QDFNSRD
+2529 
-2536 ENSEPLFSRKQT
+2536 FSRKQT

-2668 IKKNQELLTRDEQA
+2668 IRKNQELLARDEQA
-2682 MRDAKQAFDE
+2682 MIEAKQAFDD
-2692 AKTNGTAVEI
+2692 AKANGTNAEI

-2755 MAEVEKHFSQKEVQE
+2755 MAEVEKHFSQKEVLE

-2777 AVEWNIRKN
+2777 AVKWNIHKN
-2786 FEHNRITEE
+2786 REFNRITEE

-2946 QRNVDEFK
+2946 QRNVDEFQI
-2954 VWQYFPM
+2954 WQHKLSPM
-2961 RYVRKLTGLNAQGV
+2961 RYVRKLTGLYAQGV

-3025 ALANPAEMARVL
+3025 ALANPAEMTRVL

-3183 YLASRTVMAM
+3183 YLASRVVMAM

-3438 SKGRLAEW
+3438 EKGRLAEW

-3469 QARSDLK
+3469 QDRSNLK
-3476 KDEGKMSKEMK
+3476 KDEGKMSEEMK

>member
-112 NQSSGWD
+112 NQSSEWD
-119 TAADLG
+119 TAVDLG

-131 TGRLMVDAL
+131 TGRLMVEAL

-185 EEQKALENGANEVSA
+185 EEQKAIENGANEVSA

-276 KGMSFAD
+276 KGMNFAD

-401 NPESPTQPEQP
+401 NPESSIQPEQP

-585 GTKFVSTFGL
+585 QTREESYRAYDDFLSNEPLAEELQQAVENPQNVTNLPDNFITQASNEAFKKYEGELNALVSDVYEGKITAEEFEQRKNAFIHAVSKEATEKLTQHQDFVPYIREKVLAHNKLTQAEESLQQTANTTDNGNGSIELDQQMNQGGGATTSDLRSNSPIRSRTEEGAVGADNVQQSDTQYNQQGDTPRFSLNENSDSPFAKAVDMVAQGGNVSGYVNVGTTPSVLKMLGLPDVKVSIHSSTFKKVMGGKHQVTPETLKQLPQQINNPIAVMRSSTEPNGYVVLTELIERENGKDKPVIAALHLKQDANGLELLNIASVYGRSNAQIQRGLNNDLLYWNKAKGTKFVSTFGL

-621 QNPQSEQSIDTE
+621 QNPQSEQSIESE

-655 KRGREAMNT
+655 KRGREAMNK

-734 IVETLARGSIAG
+734 IVDTIAKGKVYKEATLP
-746 HWVRNEGKSESIQID
+746 NGKVKNVQLD
-761 YNGHRAGLIRNKG
+761 YNGHRAVLIKKKG
-774 SNAWL
+774 NNGWI
-779 LTAFELYPTDV
+779 LTAFELHSTDV

-867 THAREFKEK
+867 THARE
-876 AQHILNTQS
+876 
-885 LQLGWDFTSDVE
+885 
-897 LSARNVKT
+897 
-905 ETDLSQYQNPQSEQ
+905 
-919 SIDTESDEQLTQESY
+919 
-934 SRSPIKSVDANIKR
+934 
-948 GREAMNTAIA
+948 
-958 ERRTVHR
+958 
-965 AMFNHNLDGW
+965 
-975 VDFEWGDVGTVKANG
+975 
-990 KTKGGMGI
+990 
-998 SHILEARMRKDGMSY
+998 
-1013 EQAIQMLVSDVVDVI
+1013 
-1028 ARGHT
+1028 
-1033 VFEKTVGNSQNI
+1033 
-1045 RMEHNGYQVT
+1045 
-1055 LTKNK
+1055 
-1060 GNNAWIVTAFELF
+1060 
-1073 EGANRKGHDKSIP
+1073 
-1086 TDTNPTLSRA
+1086 
-1096 GTGASNAASDSEQF
+1096 
-1110 ARNNRS
+1110 
-1116 QLNDTHAHSQRGRGV
+1116 
-1131 VAENGLNLNNSQQ
+1131 
-1144 NVNVEE
+1144 
-1150 SHARELL
+1150 LL

-1166 KIELVRDEQF
+1166 KIEFVRDEQF

-1230 SHALRNQLHQAR
+1230 SHALKNQLYQAR

-1259 AEAKRENNPNLAISQ
+1259 AEAKRENNPSLAISQ

-1358 AKSAENPTA
+1358 AKSSENSTA
-1367 SDARYSLSEES
+1367 SEARYSLSEES

-1386 DEVFNSSETRFDN
+1386 DAFVEGNEVKTSISM
-1399 NRWIKLGTTPEAL
+1399 GTTPDVL
-1412 IQSGISEEPMY
+1412 KM
-1423 INFAKIGKI
+1423 IGLSDVEVKI
-1432 KNDHPEMTADLLKQI
+1432 KRQTLGKVMRGRHSIEPETLKQL
-1447 PKELNNPVAVFK
+1447 PQQMNDPVGVFQSAPHSSNPD
-1459 NTKGKA
+1459 G
-1465 NSYVV
+1465 YVV
-1470 LTELS
+1470 LTELTEFNQENQR
-1475 VKGNE
+1475 NE
-1480 RVIAALHA
+1480 PVIAALHLNKKGEVQLI
-1488 DQEMNGLVFHK
+1488 DV
-1499 LASAYGKDG
+1499 ASVYGKNHQG
-1508 TRAYLEN
+1508 LQN
-1515 MIEKS
+1515 ILNK
-1520 DVRFVDK
+1520 DK
-1527 QKAGRINSKL
+1527 AFYWNKAKGSQLANVHWL
-1537 QLLADDTLDLLFNK
+1537 QLPLK
-1551 ASVVKDESSVNAD
+1551 
-1564 KEKGEHLIKNFSLLE
+1564 
-1579 TDETASLRTS
+1579 LRS
-1589 LLNADRLSDLDIKTE
+1589 DANLSANDIKTE

-1613 NSDVRYSRKAP
+1613 NSDIRFSR
-1624 KQDTSYQRDLMVTHN
+1624 SEN
-1639 ISAKG
+1639 
-1644 IMHAKKMGGL
+1644 
-1654 PFASVAVAKQSNP
+1654 
-1667 LTGFG
+1667 LT
-1672 EVTLIGNRDYIDPK
+1672 RADYDQ
-1686 GANKAKVFGADIY
+1686 A
-1699 SPRHSGLGITYRIN
+1699 
-1713 AKDVNALNKQFE
+1713 
-1725 ESAKA
+1725 
-1730 IGDNKFSYDFSY
+1730 
-1742 QGLEDKGV
+1742 
-1750 VNTLEDSTAVKYQFL
+1750 
-1765 KENGVA
+1765 KENG
-1771 VEPVYDVPVEVA
+1771 ETELDF
-1783 NNQMNYPSIQQA
+1783 NQW
-1795 KAQGISRSAFVNN
+1795 
-1808 DELLTRFVED
+1808 
-1818 HIADLS
+1818 
-1824 ERLEKV
+1824 
-1830 EKMGNPLV
+1830 
-1838 RNHAKRNLS
+1838 
-1847 VAQKILESGIES
+1847 
-1859 IRHHYRMKILDL
+1859 
-1871 KYDEETQAAP
+1871 
-1881 RLNAGKTATKIN
+1881 
-1893 ELVEERASDF
+1893 
-1903 ADYVDNI
+1903 
-1910 ASSIDVEE
+1910 
-1918 RIDDGEARDGT
+1918 
-1929 RKTIPYNLENVVKK
+1929 
-1943 LKQNIRG
+1943 KQ
-1950 GEKFGIGQ
+1950 
-1958 GNVRAKVTPQFDSI
+1958 
-1972 ADIQDNKHR
+1972 
-1981 IVSADEFE
+1981 
-1989 TVRSEL
+1989 VRSP
-1995 EAEAQALGNEF
+1995 EF
-2006 NTSDIYDLLWNA
+2006 KRWFGDWEN
-2018 AEEGI
+2018 
-2023 PQAFHYADVKN
+2023 
-2034 TARNRKL
+2034 
-2041 VQDYLDK
+2041 
-2048 LEAMPTEYFEG
+2048 
-2059 KAKDVTQFSDFSG
+2059 
-2072 AVIPNNLPKNAYD
+2072 
-2085 VLQQAG
+2085 
-2091 LKIYEY
+2091 
-2097 DPDVET
+2097 DPDD
-2103 SRAEII
+2103 A
-2109 KQATN
+2109 
-2114 ELDEQSGG
+2114 
-2122 NILFSRKARTNDLD
+2122 
-2136 VDFENATP
+2136 
-2144 KRTANSFEEAR
+2144 
-2155 AAVTELLGEP
+2155 
-2165 LVNRESGMIATISKR
+2165 SK
-2180 SLDKLVSGKAADK
+2180 V
-2193 SSSREDHLIAVANI
+2193 I
-2207 DQLFENAIE
+2207 
-2216 GWAEPAKSEENTALK
+2216 
-2231 SVHKMFAPINI
+2231 
-2242 NGEMKLAKLTVKEF
+2242 
-2256 NDNSG
+2256 
-2261 NRIYSVET
+2261 
-2269 LEVGNKNS
+2269 
-2277 TMPELSASVQSERT
+2277 
-2291 LDGLHSATL
+2291 
-2300 NSLIQRIQDFNSRDE
+2300 
-2315 NSDPLFSRK
+2315 
-2324 LSRKARTNDLDV
+2324 
-2336 DFENATPKRTANSF
+2336 
-2350 AQVKELAKA
+2350 
-2359 FLNKTLHND
+2359 ND
-2368 ETGIDAVI
+2368 ETFEPLQVFHGSPENFHIFDDRFSSKNTGNEGLFGKGFYFAKDGLEAVRYAKGNENGITSAYLNIKNPFTLTPENIALLPDWYVDKVGIVPIKKGALDGKISIDSI
-2376 SRANLE
+2376 SRLTKDGKYGNDFRKA
-2382 KMLSGKAHSKST
+2382 LSEAGFDGASTEFDPYKPEGVVYVAFEPNQIKSAT
-2394 SLHDHLLAVANVD
+2394 DNNGEFS
-2407 SLFKN
+2407 S
-2412 AIHGWTEPYNKN
+2412 KN
-2424 DSPDVVGV
+2424 DD
-2432 HKMFAPL
+2432 
-2439 NIDGNVKLVKLTV
+2439 I
-2452 KELKPEQ
+2452 
-2459 GNRVYSVE
+2459 R
-2467 TIKIGNEKTPVPEMA
+2467 
-2482 ELGFDSN
+2482 
-2489 SHRLHEGSGDL
+2489 
-2500 SLTWKPEP
+2500 
-2508 SENTKNTSQQIA
+2508 
-2520 NVRSLIQRI
+2520 
-2529 QDFNSRD
+2529 
-2536 ENSEPLFSRKQT
+2536 FSRKQT

-2562 LWGTIKAGE
+2562 LWGTVKAGE

-2593 VLDWIGDLDLAQV
+2593 MLDWIGDLDLAQV

-2668 IKKNQELLTRDEQA
+2668 IQKNQELLARDEQA
-2682 MRDAKQAFDE
+2682 MIEAKQAFDD
-2692 AKTNGTAVEI
+2692 AKANGTAAEI

-2727 WEVDEKGKF
+2727 WEVDEKGDF

-2755 MAEVEKHFSQKEVQE
+2755 MAEVEKHFSPKEVQE
-2770 ATEPLRK
+2770 ATKPLRE

-2946 QRNVDEFK
+2946 QRNVDEFQI
-2954 VWQYFPM
+2954 WQHKLSPM
-2961 RYVRKLTGLNAQGV
+2961 RYVRKLTGLYAQGV

-3183 YLASRTVMAM
+3183 YLASRVVMAM

-3260 ISVGDAVANII
+3260 ISVGDAVANIT

-3279 PIAPSEIPASKEP
+3279 PIAPSEISASKDP
-3292 LAKLFDTLSPTMV
+3292 LAKLADTLTPSLF
-3305 KAQLQWVMNR
+3305 KAQMQWLMDRN
-3315 SAFGGILRPTTVQ
+3315 AFGASIKPNSVQ

-3333 SQQSFQDTAE
+3333 SQQSRQNTAE

-3386 IENPNRVL
+3386 IENPNRAL

-3399 VIPVAND
+3399 VVPIVND
-3406 FYGIR
+3406 YYGVK
-3411 GERRI
+3411 GENRI
-3416 AGLFREYKGEAE
+3416 ASLFYEYKGEAE

-3460 VNNDMKEVT
+3460 VNDEMKKVT
-3469 QARSDLK
+3469 QARSNLK
-3476 KDEGKMSKEMK
+3476 KDEGKMSEEMK

-3500 IQREAVYAWRKREGL
+3500 IQREAVYAWHKREGL

>member
-490 INDGTDPEMERVLN
+490 IDDGTDPEMERVLN

-585 GTKFVSTFGL
+585 QTREESYRAYDDFLSNEPLAVEPEQAVENPQNVTNLPDNFITQASNEAFKKYEGELNALVSDVYEGKITAEEFEQRKNAFIHAVSKEATQKLTQHQDFVPYIREKVLAHNKLTQAETELQQTAEPQRVEENAELEDTPRFSLNESSDSPFVKAVDTVANGGQTTGKYIAMGTTPDVLKMLGLPDANIRISDEVIHKVMSEYLGFPKGNRPNIHNLSPEVLKQLPTQLNNPVAVFNSSTRENAYVVLTELFETKVKTGKTEPVIAALHIKPTKNGVEVLNITSVYGRGKGQLKTAFNNDLRYVNKEKAQHILNTQSL
-595 QLPAYVDN
+595 QLGWDFTSDVE
-603 NSSLS
+603 LS
-608 ARNVKTETDLSQY
+608 TRNVKTETDLSQY
-621 QNPQSEQSIDTE
+621 QNPQSKQSIEPE
-633 SDEQLTQESYSR
+633 SDEQLAPESYSR
-645 SPIKSVDANI
+645 SPIKSVEANI

-734 IVETLARGSIAG
+734 IVDTIAKGKVYKEATLP
-746 HWVRNEGKSESIQID
+746 NGKVKNVQLD
-761 YNGHRAGLIRNKG
+761 YNGHRAVLIKKKG
-774 SNAWL
+774 NNGWI
-779 LTAFELYPTDV
+779 LTAFELHSTDV

-843 GMGAFDGNNVQ
+843 GMGAFDTNNVQ

-867 THAREFKEK
+867 THARE
-876 AQHILNTQS
+876 
-885 LQLGWDFTSDVE
+885 
-897 LSARNVKT
+897 
-905 ETDLSQYQNPQSEQ
+905 
-919 SIDTESDEQLTQESY
+919 
-934 SRSPIKSVDANIKR
+934 
-948 GREAMNTAIA
+948 
-958 ERRTVHR
+958 
-965 AMFNHNLDGW
+965 
-975 VDFEWGDVGTVKANG
+975 
-990 KTKGGMGI
+990 
-998 SHILEARMRKDGMSY
+998 
-1013 EQAIQMLVSDVVDVI
+1013 
-1028 ARGHT
+1028 
-1033 VFEKTVGNSQNI
+1033 
-1045 RMEHNGYQVT
+1045 
-1055 LTKNK
+1055 
-1060 GNNAWIVTAFELF
+1060 
-1073 EGANRKGHDKSIP
+1073 
-1086 TDTNPTLSRA
+1086 
-1096 GTGASNAASDSEQF
+1096 
-1110 ARNNRS
+1110 
-1116 QLNDTHAHSQRGRGV
+1116 
-1131 VAENGLNLNNSQQ
+1131 
-1144 NVNVEE
+1144 
-1150 SHARELL
+1150 LL
-1157 RRALGEHAD
+1157 RRALAEHAD
-1166 KIELVRDEQF
+1166 KIEFVRDEQF

-1202 DGKILSKDERLV
+1202 DGNILSKDERLV

-1259 AEAKRENNPNLAISQ
+1259 AEAKRENNPSLAISQ

-1319 LSHVA
+1319 LSHMA

-1564 KEKGEHLIKNFSLLE
+1564 KEKGEQLIKNFSLLE

-1929 RKTIPYNLENVVKK
+1929 RKTIPHNLENVVKK

-2315 NSDPLFSRK
+2315 NS
-2324 LSRKARTNDLDV
+2324 
-2336 DFENATPKRTANSF
+2336 
-2350 AQVKELAKA
+2350 
-2359 FLNKTLHND
+2359 
-2368 ETGIDAVI
+2368 
-2376 SRANLE
+2376 
-2382 KMLSGKAHSKST
+2382 
-2394 SLHDHLLAVANVD
+2394 
-2407 SLFKN
+2407 
-2412 AIHGWTEPYNKN
+2412 
-2424 DSPDVVGV
+2424 
-2432 HKMFAPL
+2432 
-2439 NIDGNVKLVKLTV
+2439 
-2452 KELKPEQ
+2452 
-2459 GNRVYSVE
+2459 
-2467 TIKIGNEKTPVPEMA
+2467 
-2482 ELGFDSN
+2482 
-2489 SHRLHEGSGDL
+2489 
-2500 SLTWKPEP
+2500 
-2508 SENTKNTSQQIA
+2508 
-2520 NVRSLIQRI
+2520 
-2529 QDFNSRD
+2529 
-2536 ENSEPLFSRKQT
+2536 EPLFSRKQT

-2668 IKKNQELLTRDEQA
+2668 IKKNQELLARDEQA

-2931 EYRLPEEVIKAIKGG
+2931 EYRLPEDVIKAIKGG

-2954 VWQYFPM
+2954 VWQHKLSPM
-2961 RYVRKLTGLNAQGV
+2961 SYVRKLTGLYAQGV

-3005 ANGKPLSQKAKNR
+3005 ANGKPLIQKAKNR
-3018 IGNRTFS
+3018 IGSRTFS

-3183 YLASRTVMAM
+3183 YLASRVVIAM

-3460 VNNDMKEVT
+3460 VNDEMKKVT
-3469 QARSDLK
+3469 QARSNLK
-3476 KDEGKMSKEMK
+3476 KDEGKMSEEMK

>member
-119 TAADLG
+119 TAVDLG

-401 NPESPTQPEQP
+401 NSESPTQPEQP

-585 GTKFVSTFGL
+585 QTREESYRAYDDFLSNEPLAEELQQAVENPQNVTNLPDNFITQASNEAFKKYEGELNALVSDVYEGKITAEEFEQRKNAFIHAVSKEATEKLTQHQDFVPYIREKVLAHNKLTQAEESLQQTANTTDNGNGSIELDQQMNQGGGATTSDLRSNSPIRSRTEEGAVGADNVQQSDTQYNQQGDIPRFSLNENSDSPFAKAVDMVAQGGNVSGYVNVGTTPSVLKMLGLPDVKVSIHSSTFKKVMGGKHQVTPETLKQLPQQINNPIAVMRSSTEPNGYVVLTELIERENGKDKPVIAALHLKQDANGLELLNIASVYGRSNAQIQRGLNNDLLYWNKAKGTKFVSTFGL

-608 ARNVKTETDLSQY
+608 IRNVKTETDLSQY

-655 KRGREAMNT
+655 KRGREAMN
-664 AIAERR
+664 
-670 TVHRAMF
+670 
-677 NHNLDGWVDFEWG
+677 
-690 DDGLTK
+690 K
-696 PFNKKGEP
+696 
-704 VGKGISHIIEARMRK
+704 
-719 DGMSYDQVVRMLTQD
+719 
-734 IVETLARGSIAG
+734 
-746 HWVRNEGKSESIQID
+746 
-761 YNGHRAGLIRNKG
+761 
-774 SNAWL
+774 
-779 LTAFELYPTDV
+779 
-790 NSAGSV
+790 
-796 DTERTTNTKPT
+796 
-807 LTRQGE
+807 
-813 GAVELNSNGGQRVG
+813 
-827 FDTTEPTHS
+827 
-836 KPTRTRQ
+836 
-843 GMGAFDGNNVQ
+843 
-854 QSEAKRNQQDAEQ
+854 
-867 THAREFKEK
+867 
-876 AQHILNTQS
+876 
-885 LQLGWDFTSDVE
+885 
-897 LSARNVKT
+897 
-905 ETDLSQYQNPQSEQ
+905 
-919 SIDTESDEQLTQESY
+919 
-934 SRSPIKSVDANIKR
+934 
-948 GREAMNTAIA
+948 AIA

-1073 EGANRKGHDKSIP
+1073 EGANRKGYDKSIP
-1086 TDTNPTLSRA
+1086 TDTNSTLSRA

-1157 RRALGEHAD
+1157 HRALGEHAD
-1166 KIELVRDEQF
+1166 KIEFVRDEQF
-1176 GENDARRGAEGWYHN
+1176 GENDTRRGAEGWYHN

-1202 DGKILSKDERLV
+1202 DGNILSKDERLV

-1230 SHALRNQLHQAR
+1230 SQALKNQLYQAR

-1358 AKSAENPTA
+1358 AKSAENTTA

-1386 DEVFNSSETRFDN
+1386 DEVFNSSETHFDN

-1527 QKAGRINSKL
+1527 RKAGRINSRL

-1551 ASVVKDESSVNAD
+1551 ASIVKDESSVNAD
-1564 KEKGEHLIKNFSLLE
+1564 KEKGSQLANVHWLQLPLK
-1579 TDETASLRTS
+1579 LRS
-1589 LLNADRLSDLDIKTE
+1589 DANLSANDIKTE

-1613 NSDVRYSRKAP
+1613 NSDIRFSR
-1624 KQDTSYQRDLMVTHN
+1624 SEN
-1639 ISAKG
+1639 
-1644 IMHAKKMGGL
+1644 
-1654 PFASVAVAKQSNP
+1654 
-1667 LTGFG
+1667 LT
-1672 EVTLIGNRDYIDPK
+1672 RADYDQ
-1686 GANKAKVFGADIY
+1686 A
-1699 SPRHSGLGITYRIN
+1699 
-1713 AKDVNALNKQFE
+1713 
-1725 ESAKA
+1725 
-1730 IGDNKFSYDFSY
+1730 
-1742 QGLEDKGV
+1742 
-1750 VNTLEDSTAVKYQFL
+1750 
-1765 KENGVA
+1765 KENG
-1771 VEPVYDVPVEVA
+1771 ETELDF
-1783 NNQMNYPSIQQA
+1783 NQW
-1795 KAQGISRSAFVNN
+1795 
-1808 DELLTRFVED
+1808 
-1818 HIADLS
+1818 
-1824 ERLEKV
+1824 
-1830 EKMGNPLV
+1830 
-1838 RNHAKRNLS
+1838 
-1847 VAQKILESGIES
+1847 
-1859 IRHHYRMKILDL
+1859 
-1871 KYDEETQAAP
+1871 
-1881 RLNAGKTATKIN
+1881 
-1893 ELVEERASDF
+1893 
-1903 ADYVDNI
+1903 
-1910 ASSIDVEE
+1910 
-1918 RIDDGEARDGT
+1918 
-1929 RKTIPYNLENVVKK
+1929 
-1943 LKQNIRG
+1943 KQ
-1950 GEKFGIGQ
+1950 
-1958 GNVRAKVTPQFDSI
+1958 
-1972 ADIQDNKHR
+1972 
-1981 IVSADEFE
+1981 
-1989 TVRSEL
+1989 VRSP
-1995 EAEAQALGNEF
+1995 EF
-2006 NTSDIYDLLWNA
+2006 KRWFGDWEN
-2018 AEEGI
+2018 
-2023 PQAFHYADVKN
+2023 
-2034 TARNRKL
+2034 
-2041 VQDYLDK
+2041 
-2048 LEAMPTEYFEG
+2048 
-2059 KAKDVTQFSDFSG
+2059 
-2072 AVIPNNLPKNAYD
+2072 
-2085 VLQQAG
+2085 
-2091 LKIYEY
+2091 
-2097 DPDVET
+2097 DPDD
-2103 SRAEII
+2103 A
-2109 KQATN
+2109 
-2114 ELDEQSGG
+2114 
-2122 NILFSRKARTNDLD
+2122 
-2136 VDFENATP
+2136 
-2144 KRTANSFEEAR
+2144 
-2155 AAVTELLGEP
+2155 
-2165 LVNRESGMIATISKR
+2165 SK
-2180 SLDKLVSGKAADK
+2180 V
-2193 SSSREDHLIAVANI
+2193 I
-2207 DQLFENAIE
+2207 
-2216 GWAEPAKSEENTALK
+2216 
-2231 SVHKMFAPINI
+2231 
-2242 NGEMKLAKLTVKEF
+2242 
-2256 NDNSG
+2256 
-2261 NRIYSVET
+2261 
-2269 LEVGNKNS
+2269 
-2277 TMPELSASVQSERT
+2277 
-2291 LDGLHSATL
+2291 
-2300 NSLIQRIQDFNSRDE
+2300 
-2315 NSDPLFSRK
+2315 
-2324 LSRKARTNDLDV
+2324 
-2336 DFENATPKRTANSF
+2336 
-2350 AQVKELAKA
+2350 
-2359 FLNKTLHND
+2359 ND
-2368 ETGIDAVI
+2368 ETFEPLQVFHGSPENFHIFDDRFSSKNTGNEGLFGKGFYFAKDGLEAVRYAKGNENGITSAYLNIKNPFTLTPENIALLPDWYVDKVGIVPIKKGALDGKISIDSI
-2376 SRANLE
+2376 SRLTKDGKYGNDFRKA
-2382 KMLSGKAHSKST
+2382 LSEAGFDGAST
-2394 SLHDHLLAVANVD
+2394 EFD
-2407 SLFKN
+2407 
-2412 AIHGWTEPYNKN
+2412 PY
-2424 DSPDVVGV
+2424 
-2432 HKMFAPL
+2432 
-2439 NIDGNVKLVKLTV
+2439 
-2452 KELKPEQ
+2452 KPE
-2459 GNRVYSVE
+2459 GVVYVAFE
-2467 TIKIGNEKTPVPEMA
+2467 PNQIKSATDNNGE
-2482 ELGFDSN
+2482 FS
-2489 SHRLHEGSGDL
+2489 
-2500 SLTWKPEP
+2500 
-2508 SENTKNTSQQIA
+2508 SENDDI
-2520 NVRSLIQRI
+2520 R
-2529 QDFNSRD
+2529 
-2536 ENSEPLFSRKQT
+2536 FSRKQT

-2562 LWGTIKAGE
+2562 LWGTVKAGE

-2668 IKKNQELLTRDEQA
+2668 IQKNQELLARDEQA
-2682 MRDAKQAFDE
+2682 MIEAKQAFDD
-2692 AKTNGTAVEI
+2692 AKANGTAAEI

-2727 WEVDEKGKF
+2727 WEVDEKGDF

-2755 MAEVEKHFSQKEVQE
+2755 MAEVEKHFSPKEVQE
-2770 ATEPLRK
+2770 ATKPLRE

-2946 QRNVDEFK
+2946 QRNVDEFQI
-2954 VWQYFPM
+2954 WQHKLSPM
-2961 RYVRKLTGLNAQGV
+2961 RYVRKLTGLYAQGV

-3183 YLASRTVMAM
+3183 YLASRVVMAM

-3428 KLAAEYKYYE
+3428 KLAAEFDYYN

-3469 QARSDLK
+3469 QARSNLK

>member
-119 TAADLG
+119 TAVDLG

-401 NPESPTQPEQP
+401 NHESPTQPEQP

-585 GTKFVSTFGL
+585 QTREESYRAYDDFLSNEPLAEELQQAVENPQNVTNLPDNFITQASNEAFKKYEGELNALVSDVYEGKITAEEFEQRKNAFIHAVSKEATEKLTQHQDFVPYIREKVLAHNKLTQAEESLQQTANTTDNGNGSIELDQQMNQGGGATTSDLRSNSPIRSRTEEGAVGADNVQQSDTQYNQQGDIPRFSLNENSDSPFAKAVDMVAQGGNVSGYVNVGTTPSVLKMLGLPDVKVSIHSSTFKKVMGGKHQVTPETLKQLPQQINNPIAVMRSSTEPNGYVVLTELIERENGKDKPVIAALHLKQDANGLELLNIASVYGRSNAQIQRGLNNDLLYWNKAKGTKFVSTFGL

-608 ARNVKTETDLSQY
+608 IRNVKTETDLSQY

-655 KRGREAMNT
+655 KRGREAMN
-664 AIAERR
+664 
-670 TVHRAMF
+670 
-677 NHNLDGWVDFEWG
+677 
-690 DDGLTK
+690 K
-696 PFNKKGEP
+696 
-704 VGKGISHIIEARMRK
+704 
-719 DGMSYDQVVRMLTQD
+719 
-734 IVETLARGSIAG
+734 
-746 HWVRNEGKSESIQID
+746 
-761 YNGHRAGLIRNKG
+761 
-774 SNAWL
+774 
-779 LTAFELYPTDV
+779 
-790 NSAGSV
+790 
-796 DTERTTNTKPT
+796 
-807 LTRQGE
+807 
-813 GAVELNSNGGQRVG
+813 
-827 FDTTEPTHS
+827 
-836 KPTRTRQ
+836 
-843 GMGAFDGNNVQ
+843 
-854 QSEAKRNQQDAEQ
+854 
-867 THAREFKEK
+867 
-876 AQHILNTQS
+876 
-885 LQLGWDFTSDVE
+885 
-897 LSARNVKT
+897 
-905 ETDLSQYQNPQSEQ
+905 
-919 SIDTESDEQLTQESY
+919 
-934 SRSPIKSVDANIKR
+934 
-948 GREAMNTAIA
+948 AIA

-1131 VAENGLNLNNSQQ
+1131 VAENSLNLNNSQQ

-1166 KIELVRDEQF
+1166 KIEFVRDEQF

-1202 DGKILSKDERLV
+1202 DGNILSKDERLV

-1259 AEAKRENNPNLAISQ
+1259 AEAKRENNPSLAISQ

-1386 DEVFNSSETRFDN
+1386 DEVFNSSETHFDN

-1527 QKAGRINSKL
+1527 RKAGRINSRL

-1551 ASVVKDESSVNAD
+1551 ASIVKDESSVNAD
-1564 KEKGEHLIKNFSLLE
+1564 KEKGSQLANVHWLQLPLK
-1579 TDETASLRTS
+1579 LRS
-1589 LLNADRLSDLDIKTE
+1589 DANLSANDIKTE

-1613 NSDVRYSRKAP
+1613 NSDIRFSR
-1624 KQDTSYQRDLMVTHN
+1624 SEN
-1639 ISAKG
+1639 
-1644 IMHAKKMGGL
+1644 
-1654 PFASVAVAKQSNP
+1654 
-1667 LTGFG
+1667 LT
-1672 EVTLIGNRDYIDPK
+1672 RADYDQ
-1686 GANKAKVFGADIY
+1686 A
-1699 SPRHSGLGITYRIN
+1699 
-1713 AKDVNALNKQFE
+1713 
-1725 ESAKA
+1725 
-1730 IGDNKFSYDFSY
+1730 
-1742 QGLEDKGV
+1742 
-1750 VNTLEDSTAVKYQFL
+1750 
-1765 KENGVA
+1765 KENG
-1771 VEPVYDVPVEVA
+1771 ETELDF
-1783 NNQMNYPSIQQA
+1783 NQW
-1795 KAQGISRSAFVNN
+1795 
-1808 DELLTRFVED
+1808 
-1818 HIADLS
+1818 
-1824 ERLEKV
+1824 
-1830 EKMGNPLV
+1830 
-1838 RNHAKRNLS
+1838 
-1847 VAQKILESGIES
+1847 
-1859 IRHHYRMKILDL
+1859 
-1871 KYDEETQAAP
+1871 
-1881 RLNAGKTATKIN
+1881 
-1893 ELVEERASDF
+1893 
-1903 ADYVDNI
+1903 
-1910 ASSIDVEE
+1910 
-1918 RIDDGEARDGT
+1918 
-1929 RKTIPYNLENVVKK
+1929 
-1943 LKQNIRG
+1943 KQ
-1950 GEKFGIGQ
+1950 
-1958 GNVRAKVTPQFDSI
+1958 
-1972 ADIQDNKHR
+1972 
-1981 IVSADEFE
+1981 
-1989 TVRSEL
+1989 VRSP
-1995 EAEAQALGNEF
+1995 EF
-2006 NTSDIYDLLWNA
+2006 KRWFGDWEN
-2018 AEEGI
+2018 
-2023 PQAFHYADVKN
+2023 
-2034 TARNRKL
+2034 
-2041 VQDYLDK
+2041 
-2048 LEAMPTEYFEG
+2048 
-2059 KAKDVTQFSDFSG
+2059 
-2072 AVIPNNLPKNAYD
+2072 
-2085 VLQQAG
+2085 
-2091 LKIYEY
+2091 
-2097 DPDVET
+2097 DPDD
-2103 SRAEII
+2103 A
-2109 KQATN
+2109 
-2114 ELDEQSGG
+2114 
-2122 NILFSRKARTNDLD
+2122 
-2136 VDFENATP
+2136 
-2144 KRTANSFEEAR
+2144 
-2155 AAVTELLGEP
+2155 
-2165 LVNRESGMIATISKR
+2165 SK
-2180 SLDKLVSGKAADK
+2180 V
-2193 SSSREDHLIAVANI
+2193 I
-2207 DQLFENAIE
+2207 
-2216 GWAEPAKSEENTALK
+2216 
-2231 SVHKMFAPINI
+2231 
-2242 NGEMKLAKLTVKEF
+2242 
-2256 NDNSG
+2256 
-2261 NRIYSVET
+2261 
-2269 LEVGNKNS
+2269 
-2277 TMPELSASVQSERT
+2277 
-2291 LDGLHSATL
+2291 
-2300 NSLIQRIQDFNSRDE
+2300 
-2315 NSDPLFSRK
+2315 
-2324 LSRKARTNDLDV
+2324 
-2336 DFENATPKRTANSF
+2336 
-2350 AQVKELAKA
+2350 
-2359 FLNKTLHND
+2359 ND
-2368 ETGIDAVI
+2368 ETFEPLQVFHGSPENFHIFDDRFSSKNTGNEGLFGKGFYFAKDGLEAVRYAKGNENGITSAYLNIKNPFTLTPENIALLPDWYVDKVGIVPIKKGALDGKISIDSI
-2376 SRANLE
+2376 SRLTKDGKYGNDFRKA
-2382 KMLSGKAHSKST
+2382 LSEAGFDGAST
-2394 SLHDHLLAVANVD
+2394 EFD
-2407 SLFKN
+2407 
-2412 AIHGWTEPYNKN
+2412 PY
-2424 DSPDVVGV
+2424 
-2432 HKMFAPL
+2432 
-2439 NIDGNVKLVKLTV
+2439 
-2452 KELKPEQ
+2452 KPE
-2459 GNRVYSVE
+2459 GVVYVAFE
-2467 TIKIGNEKTPVPEMA
+2467 PNQIKSATDNNGE
-2482 ELGFDSN
+2482 FS
-2489 SHRLHEGSGDL
+2489 
-2500 SLTWKPEP
+2500 
-2508 SENTKNTSQQIA
+2508 SENDDI
-2520 NVRSLIQRI
+2520 R
-2529 QDFNSRD
+2529 
-2536 ENSEPLFSRKQT
+2536 FSRKQT

-2668 IKKNQELLTRDEQA
+2668 IRKNQELLARDEQA
-2682 MRDAKQAFDE
+2682 MIEAKQAFDD
-2692 AKTNGTAVEI
+2692 AKANGTNAEI

-2755 MAEVEKHFSQKEVQE
+2755 MAEVEKHFSQKEVLE

-2777 AVEWNIRKN
+2777 AVKWNIHKN
-2786 FEHNRITEE
+2786 REFNRITEE

-2946 QRNVDEFK
+2946 QRNVDEFQI
-2954 VWQYFPM
+2954 WQHKLSPM
-2961 RYVRKLTGLNAQGV
+2961 RYVRKLTGLYAQGV

-3025 ALANPAEMARVL
+3025 ALANPAEMTRVL

-3183 YLASRTVMAM
+3183 YLASRVVMAM

-3279 PIAPSEIPASKEP
+3279 PIAPSEISASKDP
-3292 LAKLFDTLSPTMV
+3292 LAKLADTLTPSLF
-3305 KAQLQWVMNR
+3305 KAQMQWLMDRN
-3315 SAFGGILRPTTVQ
+3315 AFGASIKPNSVQ

-3333 SQQSFQDTAE
+3333 SQQSRQNTAE

-3386 IENPNRVL
+3386 IENPNRAL

-3399 VIPVAND
+3399 VVPIVND
-3406 FYGIR
+3406 YYGVK
-3411 GERRI
+3411 GENRI
-3416 AGLFREYKGEAE
+3416 ASLFYEYKGEAE

-3438 SKGRLAEW
+3438 SKSRLAEW

-3460 VNNDMKEVT
+3460 VNDEMKKVT
-3469 QARSDLK
+3469 QDRSNLK
-3476 KDEGKMSKEMK
+3476 KDEGKMSEEMK

>member
-8 RAWLKAQEQN
+8 RAWLQAQKPN
-18 TQPVTPTSAARP
+18 ATTQSATTENMP
-30 FDAKD
+30 FSATA

-41 SRTQNASEL
+41 SRTENVGEQ
-50 GLQQAADFTAQLA
+50 GKKQAVDFAEQLA
-63 KYPTA
+63 KFPTA

-81 QQFQDHLAQQGYSG
+81 QQFQDHLAQQGYSAD
-95 EQITN
+95 QI
-100 ALASF
+100 AKELATF

-125 NSVLKG
+125 NSFVKG

-164 LRTIEKEYSA
+164 LRTIEKEYST
-174 AKQINDYLGNR
+174 AKQINDYLGNL
-185 EEQKALENGANEVSA
+185 EEQKSLENGANEVSA

-214 LLAEQVPQ
+214 LFAEQVPQ
-222 VLLGVATGG
+222 VLLGAATGG
-231 VGLGAVNA
+231 IGFGAVNT
-239 AGGVGRARN
+239 AGSVGRTRN

-308 EALTPTGKLGQGVNR
+308 EALTPTAKLGLGVNR

-390 RNAPQAEEPVV
+390 RNAPQSEQTEAPVV
-401 NPESPTQPEQP
+401 NSESPKQADQDRTQAQQTSTP
-412 TTTLINSQALD
+412 INSQALD

-442 EQDIQD
+442 ERDIED

-470 ATGQVTAEPQAES
+470 ATGQATAEPQAES
-483 NTQEQAE
+483 NTQEQTE
-490 INDGTDPEMERVLN
+490 IDDGTDPEMERVLN

-527 MMTFKNED
+527 MMTFKNEE
-535 AKRDFVV
+535 AKRDFVM

-579 VQTKAK
+579 AQTKAK
-585 GTKFVSTFGL
+585 QTREESYRAYDDFLSNEPLAAEPQQAVENPQNVATQNQSQAEVESALQQTAKPEHFTDAEWQIIKNLAQAQTEVERVRNLYGKSSDITF
-595 QLPAYVDN
+595 D
-603 NSSLS
+603 
-608 ARNVKTETDLSQY
+608 DLSQAAENTKKAIGDLLASNVTPEQFNQYRDLALHQVSAQSNLQQTANIAPTEPRNVLTGTQDSVDIGENNY
-621 QNPQSEQSIDTE
+621 QPFQYEVMEADDLAPTQQKAGNQLRDRERTASQAQVNKIARNLDPRKVAE
-633 SDEQLTQESYSR
+633 SPTMDFGAPLLAQDGKTVIAGNGRSMAIRQAYAEGNADNYRQYLQQNAAKFGVDGEQLAAMKNPVLVRRLNTAVDIKQTAINSNEQGGMRMSNLKQAKVDAQRLPNMAGFELDESGNLNTPNNRGFISQFIQNQPETLRNELLDKEGKLSQTGVQRLRNAMLYQAYGDTDTLARAVESTDQGARNIINALTRIAPKVAQVKQDIANGDVNDVDISSDIVQAVEKYNQLKNQNQDVGEYLQQQDFVSELSPEAKSVLRIFDENSRSSKRISDILTSYYQAAETQGNAAQSSMFGEEEFDKAGTLEQAKNAELEERYSR
-645 SPIKSVDANI
+645 SPIKSV
-655 KRGREAMNT
+655 E
-664 AIAERR
+664 
-670 TVHRAMF
+670 
-677 NHNLDGWVDFEWG
+677 
-690 DDGLTK
+690 
-696 PFNKKGEP
+696 
-704 VGKGISHIIEARMRK
+704 
-719 DGMSYDQVVRMLTQD
+719 
-734 IVETLARGSIAG
+734 
-746 HWVRNEGKSESIQID
+746 
-761 YNGHRAGLIRNKG
+761 
-774 SNAWL
+774 
-779 LTAFELYPTDV
+779 
-790 NSAGSV
+790 
-796 DTERTTNTKPT
+796 
-807 LTRQGE
+807 
-813 GAVELNSNGGQRVG
+813 
-827 FDTTEPTHS
+827 
-836 KPTRTRQ
+836 
-843 GMGAFDGNNVQ
+843 
-854 QSEAKRNQQDAEQ
+854 
-867 THAREFKEK
+867 
-876 AQHILNTQS
+876 
-885 LQLGWDFTSDVE
+885 
-897 LSARNVKT
+897 
-905 ETDLSQYQNPQSEQ
+905 
-919 SIDTESDEQLTQESY
+919 
-934 SRSPIKSVDANIKR
+934 ANIKR

-1013 EQAIQMLVSDVVDVI
+1013 EQATQMLVSDVVDVI

-1033 VFEKTVGNSQNI
+1033 VFSKTVGNSQNI

-1073 EGANRKGHDKSIP
+1073 EGANRKGYDKSIP

-1144 NVNVEE
+1144 NVNLEE

-1157 RRALGEHAD
+1157 RRALGQHAD
-1166 KIELVRDEQF
+1166 KIEFVRDEQF

-1202 DGKILSKDERLV
+1202 DGNILSKDERLV

-1230 SHALRNQLHQAR
+1230 SHALRNQLRQAR

-1251 KRIFAERQ
+1251 NRIFVERRT
-1259 AEAKRENNPNLAISQ
+1259 EAKRENNPNLEISQ
-1274 DVATEEAIVELFAAM
+1274 EVATEEAIVELFAAM

-1295 EIESRYRVH
+1295 EIESRYNVK
-1304 IVQEWRQ
+1304 IKDSWRS
-1311 PQSDLVKR
+1311 PQGDLAKR
-1319 LSHVA
+1319 LSYLA
-1324 NFFKRLVARITGR
+1324 NFFKRLVARITGK

-1343 NQEVLNLLATVKQGI
+1343 NQEVLDLLATVKQGI
-1358 AKSAENPTA
+1358 AKSAENSTA
-1367 SDARYSLSEES
+1367 SEARYSLSEES

-1386 DEVFNSSETRFDN
+1386 DVVTNKLNALKAGEQVNGYPNQPIT
-1399 NRWIKLGTTPEAL
+1399 LGTTPDVLKMLGYADVDVQIGWGTVE
-1412 IQSGISEEPMY
+1412 
-1423 INFAKIGKI
+1423 KIMRQHFDLPRGKHSNI
-1432 KNDHPEMTADLLKQI
+1432 HNLSPDVVKQI
-1447 PKELNNPVAVFK
+1447 PQQLNNPVAIYESG
-1459 NTKGKA
+1459 TKDRA
-1465 NSYVV
+1465 LVV

-1475 VKGNE
+1475 SVEKATGKE
-1480 RVIAALHA
+1480 SPVVVALHFA
-1488 DQEMNGLVFHK
+1488 ERQGK
-1499 LASAYGKDG
+1499 LNLINVASAYERNANTIARDDLSKRNVLYVNKAKGQ
-1508 TRAYLEN
+1508 TL
-1515 MIEKS
+1515 IEKDPS
-1520 DVRFVDK
+1520 
-1527 QKAGRINSKL
+1527 L
-1537 QLLADDTLDLLFNK
+1537 QL
-1551 ASVVKDESSVNAD
+1551 ASV
-1564 KEKGEHLIKNFSLLE
+1564 FSE
-1579 TDETASLRTS
+1579 GFDPSA
-1589 LLNADRLSDLDIKTE
+1589 NDIKTE

-1613 NSDVRYSRKAP
+1613 NSD
-1624 KQDTSYQRDLMVTHN
+1624 
-1639 ISAKG
+1639 
-1644 IMHAKKMGGL
+1644 
-1654 PFASVAVAKQSNP
+1654 
-1667 LTGFG
+1667 
-1672 EVTLIGNRDYIDPK
+1672 
-1686 GANKAKVFGADIY
+1686 
-1699 SPRHSGLGITYRIN
+1699 
-1713 AKDVNALNKQFE
+1713 
-1725 ESAKA
+1725 
-1730 IGDNKFSYDFSY
+1730 
-1742 QGLEDKGV
+1742 
-1750 VNTLEDSTAVKYQFL
+1750 
-1765 KENGVA
+1765 
-1771 VEPVYDVPVEVA
+1771 
-1783 NNQMNYPSIQQA
+1783 
-1795 KAQGISRSAFVNN
+1795 
-1808 DELLTRFVED
+1808 
-1818 HIADLS
+1818 
-1824 ERLEKV
+1824 
-1830 EKMGNPLV
+1830 
-1838 RNHAKRNLS
+1838 
-1847 VAQKILESGIES
+1847 
-1859 IRHHYRMKILDL
+1859 
-1871 KYDEETQAAP
+1871 
-1881 RLNAGKTATKIN
+1881 
-1893 ELVEERASDF
+1893 
-1903 ADYVDNI
+1903 
-1910 ASSIDVEE
+1910 
-1918 RIDDGEARDGT
+1918 
-1929 RKTIPYNLENVVKK
+1929 
-1943 LKQNIRG
+1943 
-1950 GEKFGIGQ
+1950 
-1958 GNVRAKVTPQFDSI
+1958 
-1972 ADIQDNKHR
+1972 
-1981 IVSADEFE
+1981 
-1989 TVRSEL
+1989 
-1995 EAEAQALGNEF
+1995 
-2006 NTSDIYDLLWNA
+2006 
-2018 AEEGI
+2018 
-2023 PQAFHYADVKN
+2023 
-2034 TARNRKL
+2034 
-2041 VQDYLDK
+2041 
-2048 LEAMPTEYFEG
+2048 
-2059 KAKDVTQFSDFSG
+2059 
-2072 AVIPNNLPKNAYD
+2072 
-2085 VLQQAG
+2085 
-2091 LKIYEY
+2091 
-2097 DPDVET
+2097 
-2103 SRAEII
+2103 
-2109 KQATN
+2109 
-2114 ELDEQSGG
+2114 
-2122 NILFSRKARTNDLD
+2122 
-2136 VDFENATP
+2136 
-2144 KRTANSFEEAR
+2144 
-2155 AAVTELLGEP
+2155 
-2165 LVNRESGMIATISKR
+2165 
-2180 SLDKLVSGKAADK
+2180 
-2193 SSSREDHLIAVANI
+2193 
-2207 DQLFENAIE
+2207 
-2216 GWAEPAKSEENTALK
+2216 
-2231 SVHKMFAPINI
+2231 
-2242 NGEMKLAKLTVKEF
+2242 
-2256 NDNSG
+2256 
-2261 NRIYSVET
+2261 
-2269 LEVGNKNS
+2269 
-2277 TMPELSASVQSERT
+2277 
-2291 LDGLHSATL
+2291 
-2300 NSLIQRIQDFNSRDE
+2300 
-2315 NSDPLFSRK
+2315 
-2324 LSRKARTNDLDV
+2324 
-2336 DFENATPKRTANSF
+2336 
-2350 AQVKELAKA
+2350 
-2359 FLNKTLHND
+2359 
-2368 ETGIDAVI
+2368 
-2376 SRANLE
+2376 
-2382 KMLSGKAHSKST
+2382 
-2394 SLHDHLLAVANVD
+2394 
-2407 SLFKN
+2407 
-2412 AIHGWTEPYNKN
+2412 
-2424 DSPDVVGV
+2424 
-2432 HKMFAPL
+2432 
-2439 NIDGNVKLVKLTV
+2439 
-2452 KELKPEQ
+2452 
-2459 GNRVYSVE
+2459 
-2467 TIKIGNEKTPVPEMA
+2467 
-2482 ELGFDSN
+2482 
-2489 SHRLHEGSGDL
+2489 
-2500 SLTWKPEP
+2500 
-2508 SENTKNTSQQIA
+2508 
-2520 NVRSLIQRI
+2520 
-2529 QDFNSRD
+2529 
-2536 ENSEPLFSRKQT
+2536 PLFSRKQT

-2562 LWGTIKAGE
+2562 LWGTVEAGE
-2571 FGKIWNEVQ
+2571 FEKIWNEVQ

-2631 RFLKPLHK
+2631 HFLKPLHK
-2639 NIVNLAKKRKKDIEW
+2639 NIVNLAKKHKKDIEW

-2661 WVSANYS
+2661 WTSANYS
-2668 IKKNQELLTRDEQA
+2668 IKKNQELLARDEQA
-2682 MRDAKQAFDE
+2682 MRDAKQAFDD
-2692 AKTNGTAVEI
+2692 AKANGTAAEI

-2755 MAEVEKHFSQKEVQE
+2755 MAEVEKHFSPKEVQD
-2770 ATEPLRK
+2770 ATKPLRE

-2826 ASSKGVNTSRDKN
+2826 ASSKGVNVSLDHNKSGAR
-2839 MKGRVNSEAEDA
+2839 MNSEAEDA

-2903 VGIRRQVMQGT
+2903 VGIRRQVMQDT

-2931 EYRLPEEVIKAIKGG
+2931 EYRLPEDVIKAIKGG
-2946 QRNVDEFK
+2946 QRDVDEFK
-2954 VWQYFPM
+2954 VWQHKLSPM
-2961 RYVRKLTGLNAQGV
+2961 RYVRKLTSLYAQGV

-3005 ANGKPLSQKAKNR
+3005 TNGKPLSQKAKNR
-3018 IGNRTFS
+3018 IGSRTFA

-3037 RATSRLAKGDTE
+3037 RATGRLAKGDTE
-3049 NLDVSDEYQRDLKEL
+3049 NLDVNNEYQRDLKEL

-3134 AADITLNLTNFR
+3134 AANITLNLTNFR

-3183 YLASRTVMAM
+3183 YLASRVVMAM

-3206 DQSGKRMLAN
+3206 DQGGKRMLAN

-3279 PIAPSEIPASKEP
+3279 PIAPSEISASKDP
-3292 LAKLFDTLSPTMV
+3292 LAKLADTLTPSLFKSQM
-3305 KAQLQWVMNR
+3305 QWLMDRN
-3315 SAFGGILRPTTVQ
+3315 AFGASIKPNSVQ

-3333 SQQSFQDTAE
+3333 SQQSRQNTAE
-3343 FWKETAEMMY
+3343 FWKDTAEMMY

-3386 IENPNRVL
+3386 IENPNRAL

-3399 VIPVAND
+3399 VVPIFND
-3406 FYGIR
+3406 YYGVR
-3411 GERRI
+3411 GENRI
-3416 AGLFREYKGEAE
+3416 AGFFFEYKGEAE

-3438 SKGRLAEW
+3438 EKGRLAEW

-3460 VNNDMKEVT
+3460 VNDEMKKVT
-3469 QARSDLK
+3469 QARSKLK
-3476 KDEGKMSKEMK
+3476 KDEGRMSEEMK

>member
-112 NQSSGWD
+112 NQSSEWD
-119 TAADLG
+119 TAVDLG
-125 NSVLKG
+125 NSFIKG
-131 TGRLMVDAL
+131 TGRLMVEAL

-585 GTKFVSTFGL
+585 PTREESYRAYDDFLSNEPLAEEL
-595 QLPAYVDN
+595 QQAV
-603 NSSLS
+603 
-608 ARNVKTETDLSQY
+608 E
-621 QNPQSEQSIDTE
+621 NPQNVTNLPDNFITQASNEAFKKYEGELNALVSDVYEGKITAEEFEQRKNAFIHAVSKEATE
-633 SDEQLTQESYSR
+633 KLTQHQDFVPYIREKVLAHNKLTQAEESLQQTANTTDNGNGSIELDQQMNQGGGATTSDLR
-645 SPIKSVDANI
+645 SNSPIRS
-655 KRGREAMNT
+655 
-664 AIAERR
+664 R
-670 TVHRAMF
+670 T
-677 NHNLDGWVDFEWG
+677 E
-690 DDGLTK
+690 
-696 PFNKKGEP
+696 
-704 VGKGISHIIEARMRK
+704 
-719 DGMSYDQVVRMLTQD
+719 
-734 IVETLARGSIAG
+734 
-746 HWVRNEGKSESIQID
+746 
-761 YNGHRAGLIRNKG
+761 
-774 SNAWL
+774 
-779 LTAFELYPTDV
+779 
-790 NSAGSV
+790 
-796 DTERTTNTKPT
+796 
-807 LTRQGE
+807 E
-813 GAVELNSNGGQRVG
+813 GAV
-827 FDTTEPTHS
+827 
-836 KPTRTRQ
+836 
-843 GMGAFDGNNVQ
+843 GADNVQ
-854 QSEAKRNQQDAEQ
+854 QSDTQYNQQGDTPRFSLNENSDSPFVKAVDTVANGGQTTGKYIAMGTTPDVLKMLGLPDANIRISDEVIHKVMSEYLGFPKGNRPNIHNLSPEVLKQ
-867 THAREFKEK
+867 LPTQLNNPVAVFNSSTRENAYVVLTELFETKVKTGKTEPVIAALHIKPTKNGVEVLNITSVYGRGKGQLKTAFNNDLRYVNKEK

-897 LSARNVKT
+897 LSTRNVKT
-905 ETDLSQYQNPQSEQ
+905 ETDLSQYQNLQSEQ

-1131 VAENGLNLNNSQQ
+1131 VAENSLNLNNSQQ
-1144 NVNVEE
+1144 NVNAEE

-1166 KIELVRDEQF
+1166 KIEFVRDEQF

-1202 DGKILSKDERLV
+1202 DGNILSKDERLV

-1259 AEAKRENNPNLAISQ
+1259 AEAKRENNPSLAISQ

-1295 EIESRYRVH
+1295 EIESRYRMH

-1358 AKSAENPTA
+1358 AKSAENTTA

-1386 DEVFNSSETRFDN
+1386 DEVFNSSETHFDN

-1527 QKAGRINSKL
+1527 RKAGRINSRL

-1551 ASVVKDESSVNAD
+1551 ASIVKDESSVNAD
-1564 KEKGEHLIKNFSLLE
+1564 KEKGSQLANVHWLQLPLK
-1579 TDETASLRTS
+1579 LRS
-1589 LLNADRLSDLDIKTE
+1589 DANLSANDIKTE

-1613 NSDVRYSRKAP
+1613 NSDIRFSR
-1624 KQDTSYQRDLMVTHN
+1624 SEN
-1639 ISAKG
+1639 
-1644 IMHAKKMGGL
+1644 
-1654 PFASVAVAKQSNP
+1654 
-1667 LTGFG
+1667 LT
-1672 EVTLIGNRDYIDPK
+1672 RADYDQ
-1686 GANKAKVFGADIY
+1686 A
-1699 SPRHSGLGITYRIN
+1699 
-1713 AKDVNALNKQFE
+1713 
-1725 ESAKA
+1725 
-1730 IGDNKFSYDFSY
+1730 
-1742 QGLEDKGV
+1742 
-1750 VNTLEDSTAVKYQFL
+1750 
-1765 KENGVA
+1765 KENG
-1771 VEPVYDVPVEVA
+1771 ETELDF
-1783 NNQMNYPSIQQA
+1783 NQW
-1795 KAQGISRSAFVNN
+1795 
-1808 DELLTRFVED
+1808 
-1818 HIADLS
+1818 
-1824 ERLEKV
+1824 
-1830 EKMGNPLV
+1830 
-1838 RNHAKRNLS
+1838 
-1847 VAQKILESGIES
+1847 
-1859 IRHHYRMKILDL
+1859 
-1871 KYDEETQAAP
+1871 
-1881 RLNAGKTATKIN
+1881 
-1893 ELVEERASDF
+1893 
-1903 ADYVDNI
+1903 
-1910 ASSIDVEE
+1910 
-1918 RIDDGEARDGT
+1918 
-1929 RKTIPYNLENVVKK
+1929 
-1943 LKQNIRG
+1943 KQ
-1950 GEKFGIGQ
+1950 
-1958 GNVRAKVTPQFDSI
+1958 
-1972 ADIQDNKHR
+1972 
-1981 IVSADEFE
+1981 
-1989 TVRSEL
+1989 VRSP
-1995 EAEAQALGNEF
+1995 EF
-2006 NTSDIYDLLWNA
+2006 KRWFGDWEN
-2018 AEEGI
+2018 
-2023 PQAFHYADVKN
+2023 
-2034 TARNRKL
+2034 
-2041 VQDYLDK
+2041 
-2048 LEAMPTEYFEG
+2048 
-2059 KAKDVTQFSDFSG
+2059 
-2072 AVIPNNLPKNAYD
+2072 
-2085 VLQQAG
+2085 
-2091 LKIYEY
+2091 
-2097 DPDVET
+2097 DPDD
-2103 SRAEII
+2103 A
-2109 KQATN
+2109 
-2114 ELDEQSGG
+2114 
-2122 NILFSRKARTNDLD
+2122 
-2136 VDFENATP
+2136 
-2144 KRTANSFEEAR
+2144 
-2155 AAVTELLGEP
+2155 
-2165 LVNRESGMIATISKR
+2165 SK
-2180 SLDKLVSGKAADK
+2180 V
-2193 SSSREDHLIAVANI
+2193 I
-2207 DQLFENAIE
+2207 
-2216 GWAEPAKSEENTALK
+2216 
-2231 SVHKMFAPINI
+2231 
-2242 NGEMKLAKLTVKEF
+2242 
-2256 NDNSG
+2256 
-2261 NRIYSVET
+2261 
-2269 LEVGNKNS
+2269 
-2277 TMPELSASVQSERT
+2277 
-2291 LDGLHSATL
+2291 
-2300 NSLIQRIQDFNSRDE
+2300 
-2315 NSDPLFSRK
+2315 
-2324 LSRKARTNDLDV
+2324 
-2336 DFENATPKRTANSF
+2336 
-2350 AQVKELAKA
+2350 
-2359 FLNKTLHND
+2359 ND
-2368 ETGIDAVI
+2368 ETFEPLQVFHGSPENFHIFDDRFSSKNTGNEGLFGKGFYFAKDGLEAVRYAKGNENGITSAYLNIKNPFTLTPENIALLPDWYVDKVGIVPIKKGALDGKISIDSI
-2376 SRANLE
+2376 SRLTKDGKYGNDFRKA
-2382 KMLSGKAHSKST
+2382 LSEAGFDGAST
-2394 SLHDHLLAVANVD
+2394 EFD
-2407 SLFKN
+2407 
-2412 AIHGWTEPYNKN
+2412 PY
-2424 DSPDVVGV
+2424 
-2432 HKMFAPL
+2432 
-2439 NIDGNVKLVKLTV
+2439 
-2452 KELKPEQ
+2452 KPE
-2459 GNRVYSVE
+2459 GVVYVAFE
-2467 TIKIGNEKTPVPEMA
+2467 PNQIKSATDNNGE
-2482 ELGFDSN
+2482 FS
-2489 SHRLHEGSGDL
+2489 
-2500 SLTWKPEP
+2500 
-2508 SENTKNTSQQIA
+2508 SENDDI
-2520 NVRSLIQRI
+2520 R
-2529 QDFNSRD
+2529 
-2536 ENSEPLFSRKQT
+2536 FSRKQT

-2668 IKKNQELLTRDEQA
+2668 IRKNQELLARDEQA
-2682 MRDAKQAFDE
+2682 MIEAKQAFDD
-2692 AKTNGTAVEI
+2692 AKANGTNAEI

-2755 MAEVEKHFSQKEVQE
+2755 MAEVEKHFSQKEVLE

-2777 AVEWNIRKN
+2777 AVKWNIHKN
-2786 FEHNRITEE
+2786 REFNRITEE

-2961 RYVRKLTGLNAQGV
+2961 RYVRKLTGLYAQGV

-3183 YLASRTVMAM
+3183 YLASRVVMAM

-3279 PIAPSEIPASKEP
+3279 PIAPSEISASKDP
-3292 LAKLFDTLSPTMV
+3292 LAKLADTLTPSLF
-3305 KAQLQWVMNR
+3305 KAQMQWLMDRN
-3315 SAFGGILRPTTVQ
+3315 AFGASIKPNSVQ

-3333 SQQSFQDTAE
+3333 SQQSRQNTAE

-3386 IENPNRVL
+3386 IENPNRAL

-3399 VIPVAND
+3399 VVPIVND
-3406 FYGIR
+3406 YYGVR
-3411 GERRI
+3411 GENRI
-3416 AGLFREYKGEAE
+3416 ASLFYEYKGEAE

-3438 SKGRLAEW
+3438 EKGRLAEW

-3476 KDEGKMSKEMK
+3476 KDEGKMSEEMK

-3500 IQREAVYAWRKREGL
+3500 IQREAVYVWRKREGL

>member
-119 TAADLG
+119 TAVDLG

-423 EALKPYQDSEDYAE
+423 EALKPYQDREDYAE

-527 MMTFKNED
+527 MMIFKNED

-585 GTKFVSTFGL
+585 QTREESYRAYDDFLSNEPLAEEL
-595 QLPAYVDN
+595 QQAV
-603 NSSLS
+603 
-608 ARNVKTETDLSQY
+608 E
-621 QNPQSEQSIDTE
+621 NPQNVTNLPDNFITQASNEAFKKYEGELNALVSDVYEGKITAEEFEQRKNAFIHAVSKEATE
-633 SDEQLTQESYSR
+633 KLTQHQDFVPYIREKVLAHNKLTQAEESLQQTANTTDNGNGSIELDQQMNQGGGATTSDLR
-645 SPIKSVDANI
+645 SNSPIRS
-655 KRGREAMNT
+655 
-664 AIAERR
+664 R
-670 TVHRAMF
+670 T
-677 NHNLDGWVDFEWG
+677 E
-690 DDGLTK
+690 
-696 PFNKKGEP
+696 
-704 VGKGISHIIEARMRK
+704 
-719 DGMSYDQVVRMLTQD
+719 
-734 IVETLARGSIAG
+734 
-746 HWVRNEGKSESIQID
+746 
-761 YNGHRAGLIRNKG
+761 
-774 SNAWL
+774 
-779 LTAFELYPTDV
+779 
-790 NSAGSV
+790 
-796 DTERTTNTKPT
+796 
-807 LTRQGE
+807 E
-813 GAVELNSNGGQRVG
+813 GAV
-827 FDTTEPTHS
+827 
-836 KPTRTRQ
+836 
-843 GMGAFDGNNVQ
+843 GADNVQ
-854 QSEAKRNQQDAEQ
+854 QSDTQYNQQGDTPRFSLNENSDSPFVKAVDTVANGGQTTGKYIAMGTTPDVLKMLGLPDANIRISDEVIHKVMSEYLGFPKGNRPNIHNLSPEVLKQ
-867 THAREFKEK
+867 LPTQLNNPVAVFNSSTRENAYVVLTELFETKVKTGKTEPVIAALHIKPTKNGVEVLNITSVYGRGKGQLKTAFNNDLRYVNKEK

-897 LSARNVKT
+897 LSTRNVKT
-905 ETDLSQYQNPQSEQ
+905 ETDLSQYQNLQSEQ

-1166 KIELVRDEQF
+1166 KIEFVRDEQF

-1202 DGKILSKDERLV
+1202 DGNILSKDERLV

-1230 SHALRNQLHQAR
+1230 SHALRNQLYQAR

-1259 AEAKRENNPNLAISQ
+1259 AEAKRENNPSLAISQ

-1295 EIESRYRVH
+1295 EIENRYRVH

-1367 SDARYSLSEES
+1367 SYARYSLSEES

-1386 DEVFNSSETRFDN
+1386 DAFVEGNEVKTSISM
-1399 NRWIKLGTTPEAL
+1399 GTTPDVL
-1412 IQSGISEEPMY
+1412 KM
-1423 INFAKIGKI
+1423 IGLSDVEVKI
-1432 KNDHPEMTADLLKQI
+1432 KRQTLGKVMRGRHSIEPETLKQL
-1447 PKELNNPVAVFK
+1447 PQQMNDPVGVFQSAPHSSNPD
-1459 NTKGKA
+1459 G
-1465 NSYVV
+1465 YVV
-1470 LTELS
+1470 LTELTEFNQENQR
-1475 VKGNE
+1475 NE
-1480 RVIAALHA
+1480 PVIAALHLNKKGEVQLI
-1488 DQEMNGLVFHK
+1488 DV
-1499 LASAYGKDG
+1499 ASVYGKNHQG
-1508 TRAYLEN
+1508 LQN
-1515 MIEKS
+1515 ILNK
-1520 DVRFVDK
+1520 DK
-1527 QKAGRINSKL
+1527 AFYWNKAKGSQLANVHWL
-1537 QLLADDTLDLLFNK
+1537 QLPLK
-1551 ASVVKDESSVNAD
+1551 
-1564 KEKGEHLIKNFSLLE
+1564 
-1579 TDETASLRTS
+1579 LRS
-1589 LLNADRLSDLDIKTE
+1589 DANLSANDIKTE

-1613 NSDVRYSRKAP
+1613 NSDIRFSR
-1624 KQDTSYQRDLMVTHN
+1624 SEN
-1639 ISAKG
+1639 
-1644 IMHAKKMGGL
+1644 
-1654 PFASVAVAKQSNP
+1654 
-1667 LTGFG
+1667 LT
-1672 EVTLIGNRDYIDPK
+1672 RADYDQ
-1686 GANKAKVFGADIY
+1686 A
-1699 SPRHSGLGITYRIN
+1699 
-1713 AKDVNALNKQFE
+1713 
-1725 ESAKA
+1725 
-1730 IGDNKFSYDFSY
+1730 
-1742 QGLEDKGV
+1742 
-1750 VNTLEDSTAVKYQFL
+1750 
-1765 KENGVA
+1765 KENG
-1771 VEPVYDVPVEVA
+1771 ETELDF
-1783 NNQMNYPSIQQA
+1783 NQW
-1795 KAQGISRSAFVNN
+1795 
-1808 DELLTRFVED
+1808 
-1818 HIADLS
+1818 
-1824 ERLEKV
+1824 
-1830 EKMGNPLV
+1830 
-1838 RNHAKRNLS
+1838 
-1847 VAQKILESGIES
+1847 
-1859 IRHHYRMKILDL
+1859 
-1871 KYDEETQAAP
+1871 
-1881 RLNAGKTATKIN
+1881 
-1893 ELVEERASDF
+1893 
-1903 ADYVDNI
+1903 
-1910 ASSIDVEE
+1910 
-1918 RIDDGEARDGT
+1918 
-1929 RKTIPYNLENVVKK
+1929 
-1943 LKQNIRG
+1943 KQ
-1950 GEKFGIGQ
+1950 
-1958 GNVRAKVTPQFDSI
+1958 
-1972 ADIQDNKHR
+1972 
-1981 IVSADEFE
+1981 
-1989 TVRSEL
+1989 VRSP
-1995 EAEAQALGNEF
+1995 EF
-2006 NTSDIYDLLWNA
+2006 KRWFGDWEN
-2018 AEEGI
+2018 
-2023 PQAFHYADVKN
+2023 
-2034 TARNRKL
+2034 
-2041 VQDYLDK
+2041 
-2048 LEAMPTEYFEG
+2048 
-2059 KAKDVTQFSDFSG
+2059 
-2072 AVIPNNLPKNAYD
+2072 
-2085 VLQQAG
+2085 
-2091 LKIYEY
+2091 
-2097 DPDVET
+2097 DPDD
-2103 SRAEII
+2103 A
-2109 KQATN
+2109 
-2114 ELDEQSGG
+2114 
-2122 NILFSRKARTNDLD
+2122 
-2136 VDFENATP
+2136 
-2144 KRTANSFEEAR
+2144 
-2155 AAVTELLGEP
+2155 
-2165 LVNRESGMIATISKR
+2165 SK
-2180 SLDKLVSGKAADK
+2180 V
-2193 SSSREDHLIAVANI
+2193 I
-2207 DQLFENAIE
+2207 
-2216 GWAEPAKSEENTALK
+2216 
-2231 SVHKMFAPINI
+2231 
-2242 NGEMKLAKLTVKEF
+2242 
-2256 NDNSG
+2256 
-2261 NRIYSVET
+2261 
-2269 LEVGNKNS
+2269 
-2277 TMPELSASVQSERT
+2277 
-2291 LDGLHSATL
+2291 
-2300 NSLIQRIQDFNSRDE
+2300 
-2315 NSDPLFSRK
+2315 
-2324 LSRKARTNDLDV
+2324 
-2336 DFENATPKRTANSF
+2336 
-2350 AQVKELAKA
+2350 
-2359 FLNKTLHND
+2359 ND
-2368 ETGIDAVI
+2368 ETFEPLQVFHGSPENFHIFDDRFSSKNTGNEGLFGKGFYFAKDGLEAVRYAKGNENGITSAYLNIKNPFTLTPENIALLPDWYVDKVGIVPIKKGALDGKISIDSI
-2376 SRANLE
+2376 SRLTKDGKYGNDFRKA
-2382 KMLSGKAHSKST
+2382 LSEAGFDGAST
-2394 SLHDHLLAVANVD
+2394 EFD
-2407 SLFKN
+2407 
-2412 AIHGWTEPYNKN
+2412 PY
-2424 DSPDVVGV
+2424 
-2432 HKMFAPL
+2432 
-2439 NIDGNVKLVKLTV
+2439 
-2452 KELKPEQ
+2452 KPE
-2459 GNRVYSVE
+2459 GVVYVAFE
-2467 TIKIGNEKTPVPEMA
+2467 PNQIKSATDNNGE
-2482 ELGFDSN
+2482 FS
-2489 SHRLHEGSGDL
+2489 
-2500 SLTWKPEP
+2500 
-2508 SENTKNTSQQIA
+2508 SENDDI
-2520 NVRSLIQRI
+2520 R
-2529 QDFNSRD
+2529 
-2536 ENSEPLFSRKQT
+2536 FSRKQT

-2668 IKKNQELLTRDEQA
+2668 IRKNQELLARDEQA
-2682 MRDAKQAFDE
+2682 MIEAKQAFDD
-2692 AKTNGTAVEI
+2692 AKANGTNAEI
-2702 DKAER
+2702 DKVER

-2755 MAEVEKHFSQKEVQE
+2755 MAEVEKHFSPKEVQE
-2770 ATEPLRK
+2770 ATKPLRE

-2946 QRNVDEFK
+2946 QRNVDEFQI
-2954 VWQYFPM
+2954 WQHKLSPM
-2961 RYVRKLTGLNAQGV
+2961 RYVRKLTGLYAQGV

-3183 YLASRTVMAM
+3183 YLASRVVMAM

-3428 KLAAEYKYYE
+3428 KLAAEFDYYN

-3469 QARSDLK
+3469 QARSNLK

>member
-1 MSESFDA
+1 
-8 RAWLKAQEQN
+8 
-18 TQPVTPTSAARP
+18 
-30 FDAKD
+30 
-35 WLNAQQ
+35 
-41 SRTQNASEL
+41 
-50 GLQQAADFTAQLA
+50 
-63 KYPTA
+63 
-68 SPVQQY
+68 
-74 QAFEKYG
+74 
-81 QQFQDHLAQQGYSG
+81 
-95 EQITN
+95 
-100 ALASF
+100 
-105 GQQADPR
+105 
-112 NQSSGWD
+112 
-119 TAADLG
+119 
-125 NSVLKG
+125 
-131 TGRLMVDAL
+131 MVDAL

-276 KGMSFAD
+276 KGMSFVD

-295 WKSLAAAAVIGAS
+295 WKSLAASAVIGAS
-308 EALTPTGKLGQGVNR
+308 EALTPTGKLGHGVNR
-323 GVLKTLGK
+323 GVFKTLGK

-412 TTTLINSQALD
+412 TTTPINSQALD
-423 EALKPYQDSEDYAE
+423 EALKPYQDSEEYAE

-470 ATGQVTAEPQAES
+470 AMGQVTEPQAES

-490 INDGTDPEMERVLN
+490 IDDGTDPEMERVLN

-585 GTKFVSTFGL
+585 QTREESYRAYDDFLSNEPLAEELQQAVENPQNVTNLPDNFITQASNEAFKKYEGELNALVSDVYEGKITAEEFEQRKNAFIHAVSKEATEKLTQHQDFVPYIREKVLAHNKLTQAETELQQTAEPQRVEENAELRFSLNESSDSPFVKAVDDVVNGNTSSQIIDVGTTPNVLKMLGLPDTNVTISGAVLKKVMFGKHNVTPDTLKQLPKQINDPVAVMKSSTQQNGYVVLTELTENVDGVNKPVVAALHLKQTSQGLELINIASVYGRNNSQIQRGLENDLLYWNSKKGANFLDNLTLQLRSPLSETSSVKGSHLVNRLGL
-595 QLPAYVDN
+595 QLSPGFDSN
-603 NSSLS
+603 TNLS

-621 QNPQSEQSIDTE
+621 QNPQSKQSIEPE
-633 SDEQLTQESYSR
+633 SDEQLAPESYSR
-645 SPIKSVDANI
+645 SPIKSVEANI

-734 IVETLARGSIAG
+734 IVDTIAKGKVYKEATLP
-746 HWVRNEGKSESIQID
+746 NGKVKNVQLD
-761 YNGHRAGLIRNKG
+761 YNGHRAVLIKKKG
-774 SNAWL
+774 NNGWI
-779 LTAFELYPTDV
+779 LTAFELHSTDV

-867 THAREFKEK
+867 THARE
-876 AQHILNTQS
+876 
-885 LQLGWDFTSDVE
+885 
-897 LSARNVKT
+897 
-905 ETDLSQYQNPQSEQ
+905 
-919 SIDTESDEQLTQESY
+919 
-934 SRSPIKSVDANIKR
+934 
-948 GREAMNTAIA
+948 
-958 ERRTVHR
+958 
-965 AMFNHNLDGW
+965 
-975 VDFEWGDVGTVKANG
+975 
-990 KTKGGMGI
+990 
-998 SHILEARMRKDGMSY
+998 
-1013 EQAIQMLVSDVVDVI
+1013 
-1028 ARGHT
+1028 
-1033 VFEKTVGNSQNI
+1033 
-1045 RMEHNGYQVT
+1045 
-1055 LTKNK
+1055 
-1060 GNNAWIVTAFELF
+1060 
-1073 EGANRKGHDKSIP
+1073 
-1086 TDTNPTLSRA
+1086 
-1096 GTGASNAASDSEQF
+1096 
-1110 ARNNRS
+1110 
-1116 QLNDTHAHSQRGRGV
+1116 
-1131 VAENGLNLNNSQQ
+1131 
-1144 NVNVEE
+1144 
-1150 SHARELL
+1150 LL

-1166 KIELVRDEQF
+1166 KIEFVRDEQF

-1202 DGKILSKDERLV
+1202 DGNILSKDERLV

-1230 SHALRNQLHQAR
+1230 SHALRNQLYQAR

-1259 AEAKRENNPNLAISQ
+1259 AEAKRENNPSLAISQ

-1386 DEVFNSSETRFDN
+1386 DAFVEGNEVKTSISM
-1399 NRWIKLGTTPEAL
+1399 GTTPDVL
-1412 IQSGISEEPMY
+1412 KM
-1423 INFAKIGKI
+1423 IGLSDVEVKI
-1432 KNDHPEMTADLLKQI
+1432 KRQTLGKVMRGRHSIEPETLKQL
-1447 PKELNNPVAVFK
+1447 PQQMNDPVGVFQSAPLSSNPD
-1459 NTKGKA
+1459 G
-1465 NSYVV
+1465 YVV
-1470 LTELS
+1470 LTELTEFNQENQR
-1475 VKGNE
+1475 NE
-1480 RVIAALHA
+1480 PVIAALHLNKKGEVQLI
-1488 DQEMNGLVFHK
+1488 DV
-1499 LASAYGKDG
+1499 ASVYGKNHQG
-1508 TRAYLEN
+1508 LQN
-1515 MIEKS
+1515 ILNK
-1520 DVRFVDK
+1520 DK
-1527 QKAGRINSKL
+1527 AFYWNKAKGSQLANVHWL
-1537 QLLADDTLDLLFNK
+1537 QLPLK
-1551 ASVVKDESSVNAD
+1551 
-1564 KEKGEHLIKNFSLLE
+1564 
-1579 TDETASLRTS
+1579 LRS
-1589 LLNADRLSDLDIKTE
+1589 DANLSANDIKTE

-1613 NSDVRYSRKAP
+1613 NSDIRFSR
-1624 KQDTSYQRDLMVTHN
+1624 SEN
-1639 ISAKG
+1639 
-1644 IMHAKKMGGL
+1644 
-1654 PFASVAVAKQSNP
+1654 
-1667 LTGFG
+1667 LT
-1672 EVTLIGNRDYIDPK
+1672 RADYDQ
-1686 GANKAKVFGADIY
+1686 A
-1699 SPRHSGLGITYRIN
+1699 
-1713 AKDVNALNKQFE
+1713 
-1725 ESAKA
+1725 
-1730 IGDNKFSYDFSY
+1730 
-1742 QGLEDKGV
+1742 
-1750 VNTLEDSTAVKYQFL
+1750 
-1765 KENGVA
+1765 KENG
-1771 VEPVYDVPVEVA
+1771 ETELDF
-1783 NNQMNYPSIQQA
+1783 NQW
-1795 KAQGISRSAFVNN
+1795 
-1808 DELLTRFVED
+1808 
-1818 HIADLS
+1818 
-1824 ERLEKV
+1824 
-1830 EKMGNPLV
+1830 
-1838 RNHAKRNLS
+1838 
-1847 VAQKILESGIES
+1847 
-1859 IRHHYRMKILDL
+1859 
-1871 KYDEETQAAP
+1871 
-1881 RLNAGKTATKIN
+1881 
-1893 ELVEERASDF
+1893 
-1903 ADYVDNI
+1903 
-1910 ASSIDVEE
+1910 
-1918 RIDDGEARDGT
+1918 
-1929 RKTIPYNLENVVKK
+1929 
-1943 LKQNIRG
+1943 KQ
-1950 GEKFGIGQ
+1950 
-1958 GNVRAKVTPQFDSI
+1958 
-1972 ADIQDNKHR
+1972 
-1981 IVSADEFE
+1981 
-1989 TVRSEL
+1989 VRSP
-1995 EAEAQALGNEF
+1995 EF
-2006 NTSDIYDLLWNA
+2006 KRWFGDWEN
-2018 AEEGI
+2018 
-2023 PQAFHYADVKN
+2023 
-2034 TARNRKL
+2034 
-2041 VQDYLDK
+2041 
-2048 LEAMPTEYFEG
+2048 
-2059 KAKDVTQFSDFSG
+2059 
-2072 AVIPNNLPKNAYD
+2072 
-2085 VLQQAG
+2085 
-2091 LKIYEY
+2091 
-2097 DPDVET
+2097 DPDD
-2103 SRAEII
+2103 A
-2109 KQATN
+2109 
-2114 ELDEQSGG
+2114 
-2122 NILFSRKARTNDLD
+2122 
-2136 VDFENATP
+2136 
-2144 KRTANSFEEAR
+2144 
-2155 AAVTELLGEP
+2155 
-2165 LVNRESGMIATISKR
+2165 SK
-2180 SLDKLVSGKAADK
+2180 V
-2193 SSSREDHLIAVANI
+2193 I
-2207 DQLFENAIE
+2207 
-2216 GWAEPAKSEENTALK
+2216 
-2231 SVHKMFAPINI
+2231 
-2242 NGEMKLAKLTVKEF
+2242 
-2256 NDNSG
+2256 
-2261 NRIYSVET
+2261 
-2269 LEVGNKNS
+2269 
-2277 TMPELSASVQSERT
+2277 
-2291 LDGLHSATL
+2291 
-2300 NSLIQRIQDFNSRDE
+2300 
-2315 NSDPLFSRK
+2315 
-2324 LSRKARTNDLDV
+2324 
-2336 DFENATPKRTANSF
+2336 
-2350 AQVKELAKA
+2350 
-2359 FLNKTLHND
+2359 ND
-2368 ETGIDAVI
+2368 ETFEPLQVFHGSPENFHIFDDRFSSKNTGNEGLFGKGFYFAKDGLEAVRYAKGNENGITSAYLNIKNPFTLTPENIALLPDWYVDKVGIVPIKKGALDGKISIDSI
-2376 SRANLE
+2376 SRLTKDGKYGNDFRKA
-2382 KMLSGKAHSKST
+2382 LSEAGFDGAST
-2394 SLHDHLLAVANVD
+2394 EFD
-2407 SLFKN
+2407 
-2412 AIHGWTEPYNKN
+2412 PY
-2424 DSPDVVGV
+2424 
-2432 HKMFAPL
+2432 
-2439 NIDGNVKLVKLTV
+2439 
-2452 KELKPEQ
+2452 KPE
-2459 GNRVYSVE
+2459 GVVYVAFE
-2467 TIKIGNEKTPVPEMA
+2467 PNQIKSATDNNGE
-2482 ELGFDSN
+2482 FS
-2489 SHRLHEGSGDL
+2489 
-2500 SLTWKPEP
+2500 
-2508 SENTKNTSQQIA
+2508 SENDDI
-2520 NVRSLIQRI
+2520 R
-2529 QDFNSRD
+2529 
-2536 ENSEPLFSRKQT
+2536 FSRKQT

-2562 LWGTIKAGE
+2562 LWGTVKAGE

-2639 NIVNLAKKRKKDIEW
+2639 NMVNLAKKRKKDIEW

-2668 IKKNQELLTRDEQA
+2668 IRKNQELLARDEQA
-2682 MRDAKQAFDE
+2682 MIEAKQAFDD
-2692 AKTNGTAVEI
+2692 AKANGTNAEI

-2755 MAEVEKHFSQKEVQE
+2755 MAEVEKHFSQKEVLE

-2777 AVEWNIRKN
+2777 AVKWNIHKN
-2786 FEHNRITEE
+2786 REFNRITEE

-2946 QRNVDEFK
+2946 QRNVDEFQI
-2954 VWQYFPM
+2954 WQHKLSPM
-2961 RYVRKLTGLNAQGV
+2961 RYVRKLTGLYAQGV

-3025 ALANPAEMARVL
+3025 ALANPAEMTRVL

-3183 YLASRTVMAM
+3183 YLASRVVIAM
-3193 AVWSLLMSLDDED
+3193 AVWSLLMSLDDEE

-3279 PIAPSEIPASKEP
+3279 PIAPSEISASKDP
-3292 LAKLFDTLSPTMV
+3292 LAKLADTLTPSLF
-3305 KAQLQWVMNR
+3305 KAQMQWLMDRN
-3315 SAFGGILRPTTVQ
+3315 AFGASIKPNSVQ

-3333 SQQSFQDTAE
+3333 SQQSRQNTAE

-3386 IENPNRVL
+3386 IENPNRAL

-3399 VIPVAND
+3399 VVPIVND
-3406 FYGIR
+3406 YYGVK
-3411 GERRI
+3411 GENRI
-3416 AGLFREYKGEAE
+3416 ASLFYEYKGEAE

-3469 QARSDLK
+3469 QDRSNLK
-3476 KDEGKMSKEMK
+3476 KDEGKMSEEMK

>member
-276 KGMSFAD
+276 KGMSFVD

-412 TTTLINSQALD
+412 TTTPINSQALD
-423 EALKPYQDSEDYAE
+423 EALKPYQDSEEYAE

-470 ATGQVTAEPQAES
+470 AMGQVTEPQAES

-490 INDGTDPEMERVLN
+490 IDDGTDPEMERVLN

-585 GTKFVSTFGL
+585 QTREESYRAYDDFLSNEPLAEELQQAVENPQNVTNLSDNFITQASNEAFKKYEGELNALVSDVYEGKITAEEFEQRKNAFIHAVSKEATEKLTQHQDFVPYIREKVLAHNKLTQAETELQQTAEPQRVEENAELRFSLNESSDSPFVKAVDDVVNGNTSSQIIDVGTTPNVLKMLGLPDTNVTISGAVLKKVMFGKHNVTPDTLKQLPKQINDPVAVMKSSTQQNGYVVLTELTENVDGVNKPVVAALHLKQTSQGLELINIASVYGRNNSQIQRGLENDLLYWNSKKGANFLDNLTLQLRSPLSETSSVKGSHLVNRLGL
-595 QLPAYVDN
+595 QLSPGFDSN
-603 NSSLS
+603 MNLS

-621 QNPQSEQSIDTE
+621 QNPQSEQSIEPE

-645 SPIKSVDANI
+645 SPIKSVEANI

-734 IVETLARGSIAG
+734 IVDTIAKGKVYKEATLP
-746 HWVRNEGKSESIQID
+746 NGKVKNVQLD
-761 YNGHRAGLIRNKG
+761 YNGHRAVLIKKKG
-774 SNAWL
+774 NNGWI
-779 LTAFELYPTDV
+779 LTAFELHSTDV

-867 THAREFKEK
+867 THAR
-876 AQHILNTQS
+876 T
-885 LQLGWDFTSDVE
+885 
-897 LSARNVKT
+897 
-905 ETDLSQYQNPQSEQ
+905 
-919 SIDTESDEQLTQESY
+919 
-934 SRSPIKSVDANIKR
+934 
-948 GREAMNTAIA
+948 
-958 ERRTVHR
+958 
-965 AMFNHNLDGW
+965 
-975 VDFEWGDVGTVKANG
+975 
-990 KTKGGMGI
+990 
-998 SHILEARMRKDGMSY
+998 
-1013 EQAIQMLVSDVVDVI
+1013 
-1028 ARGHT
+1028 
-1033 VFEKTVGNSQNI
+1033 
-1045 RMEHNGYQVT
+1045 
-1055 LTKNK
+1055 
-1060 GNNAWIVTAFELF
+1060 
-1073 EGANRKGHDKSIP
+1073 
-1086 TDTNPTLSRA
+1086 
-1096 GTGASNAASDSEQF
+1096 
-1110 ARNNRS
+1110 
-1116 QLNDTHAHSQRGRGV
+1116 
-1131 VAENGLNLNNSQQ
+1131 
-1144 NVNVEE
+1144 
-1150 SHARELL
+1150 LL

-1202 DGKILSKDERLV
+1202 DGNILSKDERLV

-1230 SHALRNQLHQAR
+1230 SQALKNQLYQAR

-1259 AEAKRENNPNLAISQ
+1259 AEAKRENNPSLAISQ

-1295 EIESRYRVH
+1295 EIENRYRVH

-1367 SDARYSLSEES
+1367 SEARYSLSEES

-1564 KEKGEHLIKNFSLLE
+1564 KEKGSQLANVHWLQLPLK
-1579 TDETASLRTS
+1579 LRS
-1589 LLNADRLSDLDIKTE
+1589 DANLSANDIKTE

-1613 NSDVRYSRKAP
+1613 NSEVRFSRKAP
-1624 KQDTSYQRDLMVTHN
+1624 KQDTPYQRDLMVTHN

-1750 VNTLEDSTAVKYQFL
+1750 VNTLENSTAVKYQFL

-1771 VEPVYDVPVEVA
+1771 VEPVYDAPVEVA

-1824 ERLEKV
+1824 ERLEKA
-1830 EKMGNPLV
+1830 EKMGNSLV

-1871 KYDEETQAAP
+1871 KYDEKTQAAP
-1881 RLNAGKTATKIN
+1881 RLNTGKTATKIN

-1918 RIDDGEARDGT
+1918 RIDDGEALDGT
-1929 RKTIPYNLENVVKK
+1929 RKTIPHNLENVVKK

-2034 TARNRKL
+2034 TVRNRKL

-2103 SRAEII
+2103 SRTEII

-2136 VDFENATP
+2136 ADFENATP

-2324 LSRKARTNDLDV
+2324 
-2336 DFENATPKRTANSF
+2336 
-2350 AQVKELAKA
+2350 
-2359 FLNKTLHND
+2359 
-2368 ETGIDAVI
+2368 
-2376 SRANLE
+2376 
-2382 KMLSGKAHSKST
+2382 
-2394 SLHDHLLAVANVD
+2394 
-2407 SLFKN
+2407 
-2412 AIHGWTEPYNKN
+2412 
-2424 DSPDVVGV
+2424 
-2432 HKMFAPL
+2432 
-2439 NIDGNVKLVKLTV
+2439 
-2452 KELKPEQ
+2452 
-2459 GNRVYSVE
+2459 
-2467 TIKIGNEKTPVPEMA
+2467 
-2482 ELGFDSN
+2482 
-2489 SHRLHEGSGDL
+2489 
-2500 SLTWKPEP
+2500 
-2508 SENTKNTSQQIA
+2508 
-2520 NVRSLIQRI
+2520 
-2529 QDFNSRD
+2529 
-2536 ENSEPLFSRKQT
+2536 QT

-2562 LWGTIKAGE
+2562 FWGTVKAGE
-2571 FGKIWNEVQ
+2571 FSKIWNEVQ

-2639 NIVNLAKKRKKDIEW
+2639 NMVNLAKKRKKDIEW

-2668 IKKNQELLTRDEQA
+2668 IQKNQELLARDEQA
-2682 MRDAKQAFDE
+2682 MRDAKQAFDD
-2692 AKTNGTAVEI
+2692 AKANGTNAEI

-2755 MAEVEKHFSQKEVQE
+2755 MAEVEKHFSQKEVLE

-2777 AVEWNIRKN
+2777 AVKWNIHKN
-2786 FEHNRITEE
+2786 REFNRITEE

-2839 MKGRVNSEAEDA
+2839 MRGRVNSEAEDA

-2946 QRNVDEFK
+2946 QRNVDEFQI
-2954 VWQYFPM
+2954 WQHKLSPM
-2961 RYVRKLTGLNAQGV
+2961 RYVRKLTGLYAQGV

-3183 YLASRTVMAM
+3183 YLASRVVMAM

-3428 KLAAEYKYYE
+3428 KLAAEFDYYN

-3469 QARSDLK
+3469 QARSNLK

>member
-112 NQSSGWD
+112 NQSSEWD
-119 TAADLG
+119 TAVDLG

-131 TGRLMVDAL
+131 TGRLMVEAL

-185 EEQKALENGANEVSA
+185 EEQKAIENGANEVSA

-276 KGMSFAD
+276 KGMNFAD

-401 NPESPTQPEQP
+401 NPESSIQPEQP

-585 GTKFVSTFGL
+585 QTREESYRAYDDFLSNEPLAEELQQAVENPQNVTNLPDNFITQASNEAFKKYEGELNALVSDVYEGKITAEEFEQRKNAFIHAVSKEATEKLTQHQDFVPYIREKVLAHNKLTQAEESLQQTANTTDNGNGSIELDQQMNQGGGATTSDLRSNSPIRSRTEEGAVGADNVQQSDTQYNQQGDTPRFSLNENSDSPFAKAVDMVAQGGNVSGYVNVGTTPSVLKMLGLPDVKVSIHSSTFKKVMGGKHQVTPETLKQLPQQINNPIAVMRSSTEPNGYVVLTELIERENGKDKPVIAALHLKQDANGLELLNIASVYGRSNAQIQRGLNNDLLYWNKAKGTKFVSTFGL

-621 QNPQSEQSIDTE
+621 QNPQSEQSIESE

-655 KRGREAMNT
+655 KRGREAMNK

-734 IVETLARGSIAG
+734 IVDTIAKGKVYKEATLP
-746 HWVRNEGKSESIQID
+746 NGKVKNVQLD
-761 YNGHRAGLIRNKG
+761 YNGHRAVLIKKKG
-774 SNAWL
+774 NNGWI
-779 LTAFELYPTDV
+779 LTAFELHSTDV

-867 THAREFKEK
+867 THARE
-876 AQHILNTQS
+876 
-885 LQLGWDFTSDVE
+885 
-897 LSARNVKT
+897 
-905 ETDLSQYQNPQSEQ
+905 
-919 SIDTESDEQLTQESY
+919 
-934 SRSPIKSVDANIKR
+934 
-948 GREAMNTAIA
+948 
-958 ERRTVHR
+958 
-965 AMFNHNLDGW
+965 
-975 VDFEWGDVGTVKANG
+975 
-990 KTKGGMGI
+990 
-998 SHILEARMRKDGMSY
+998 
-1013 EQAIQMLVSDVVDVI
+1013 
-1028 ARGHT
+1028 
-1033 VFEKTVGNSQNI
+1033 
-1045 RMEHNGYQVT
+1045 
-1055 LTKNK
+1055 
-1060 GNNAWIVTAFELF
+1060 
-1073 EGANRKGHDKSIP
+1073 
-1086 TDTNPTLSRA
+1086 
-1096 GTGASNAASDSEQF
+1096 
-1110 ARNNRS
+1110 
-1116 QLNDTHAHSQRGRGV
+1116 
-1131 VAENGLNLNNSQQ
+1131 
-1144 NVNVEE
+1144 
-1150 SHARELL
+1150 LL

-1166 KIELVRDEQF
+1166 KIEFVRDEQF

-1230 SHALRNQLHQAR
+1230 SHALKNQLYQAR

-1259 AEAKRENNPNLAISQ
+1259 AEAKRENNPSLAISQ

-1358 AKSAENPTA
+1358 AKSSENSTA
-1367 SDARYSLSEES
+1367 SEARYSLSEES

-1386 DEVFNSSETRFDN
+1386 DAFVEGNEVKTSISM
-1399 NRWIKLGTTPEAL
+1399 GTTPDVL
-1412 IQSGISEEPMY
+1412 KM
-1423 INFAKIGKI
+1423 IGLSDVEVKI
-1432 KNDHPEMTADLLKQI
+1432 KRQTLGKVMRGRHSIEPETLKQL
-1447 PKELNNPVAVFK
+1447 PQQMNDPVGVFQSAPHSSNPD
-1459 NTKGKA
+1459 G
-1465 NSYVV
+1465 YVV
-1470 LTELS
+1470 LTELTEFNQENQR
-1475 VKGNE
+1475 NE
-1480 RVIAALHA
+1480 PVIAALHLNKKGEVQLI
-1488 DQEMNGLVFHK
+1488 DV
-1499 LASAYGKDG
+1499 ASVYGKNHQG
-1508 TRAYLEN
+1508 LQN
-1515 MIEKS
+1515 ILNK
-1520 DVRFVDK
+1520 DK
-1527 QKAGRINSKL
+1527 AFYWNKAKGSQLANVHWL
-1537 QLLADDTLDLLFNK
+1537 QLPLK
-1551 ASVVKDESSVNAD
+1551 
-1564 KEKGEHLIKNFSLLE
+1564 
-1579 TDETASLRTS
+1579 LRS
-1589 LLNADRLSDLDIKTE
+1589 DANLSANDIKTE

-1613 NSDVRYSRKAP
+1613 NSDIRFSR
-1624 KQDTSYQRDLMVTHN
+1624 SEN
-1639 ISAKG
+1639 
-1644 IMHAKKMGGL
+1644 
-1654 PFASVAVAKQSNP
+1654 
-1667 LTGFG
+1667 LT
-1672 EVTLIGNRDYIDPK
+1672 RADYDQ
-1686 GANKAKVFGADIY
+1686 A
-1699 SPRHSGLGITYRIN
+1699 
-1713 AKDVNALNKQFE
+1713 
-1725 ESAKA
+1725 
-1730 IGDNKFSYDFSY
+1730 
-1742 QGLEDKGV
+1742 
-1750 VNTLEDSTAVKYQFL
+1750 
-1765 KENGVA
+1765 KENG
-1771 VEPVYDVPVEVA
+1771 ETELDF
-1783 NNQMNYPSIQQA
+1783 NQW
-1795 KAQGISRSAFVNN
+1795 
-1808 DELLTRFVED
+1808 
-1818 HIADLS
+1818 
-1824 ERLEKV
+1824 
-1830 EKMGNPLV
+1830 
-1838 RNHAKRNLS
+1838 
-1847 VAQKILESGIES
+1847 
-1859 IRHHYRMKILDL
+1859 
-1871 KYDEETQAAP
+1871 
-1881 RLNAGKTATKIN
+1881 
-1893 ELVEERASDF
+1893 
-1903 ADYVDNI
+1903 
-1910 ASSIDVEE
+1910 
-1918 RIDDGEARDGT
+1918 
-1929 RKTIPYNLENVVKK
+1929 
-1943 LKQNIRG
+1943 KQ
-1950 GEKFGIGQ
+1950 
-1958 GNVRAKVTPQFDSI
+1958 
-1972 ADIQDNKHR
+1972 
-1981 IVSADEFE
+1981 
-1989 TVRSEL
+1989 VRSP
-1995 EAEAQALGNEF
+1995 EF
-2006 NTSDIYDLLWNA
+2006 KRWFGDWEN
-2018 AEEGI
+2018 
-2023 PQAFHYADVKN
+2023 
-2034 TARNRKL
+2034 
-2041 VQDYLDK
+2041 
-2048 LEAMPTEYFEG
+2048 
-2059 KAKDVTQFSDFSG
+2059 
-2072 AVIPNNLPKNAYD
+2072 
-2085 VLQQAG
+2085 
-2091 LKIYEY
+2091 
-2097 DPDVET
+2097 DPDD
-2103 SRAEII
+2103 A
-2109 KQATN
+2109 
-2114 ELDEQSGG
+2114 
-2122 NILFSRKARTNDLD
+2122 
-2136 VDFENATP
+2136 
-2144 KRTANSFEEAR
+2144 
-2155 AAVTELLGEP
+2155 
-2165 LVNRESGMIATISKR
+2165 SK
-2180 SLDKLVSGKAADK
+2180 V
-2193 SSSREDHLIAVANI
+2193 I
-2207 DQLFENAIE
+2207 
-2216 GWAEPAKSEENTALK
+2216 
-2231 SVHKMFAPINI
+2231 
-2242 NGEMKLAKLTVKEF
+2242 
-2256 NDNSG
+2256 
-2261 NRIYSVET
+2261 
-2269 LEVGNKNS
+2269 
-2277 TMPELSASVQSERT
+2277 
-2291 LDGLHSATL
+2291 
-2300 NSLIQRIQDFNSRDE
+2300 
-2315 NSDPLFSRK
+2315 
-2324 LSRKARTNDLDV
+2324 
-2336 DFENATPKRTANSF
+2336 
-2350 AQVKELAKA
+2350 
-2359 FLNKTLHND
+2359 ND
-2368 ETGIDAVI
+2368 ETFEPLQVFHGSPENFHIFDDRFSSKNTGNEGLFGKGFYFAKDGLEAVRYAKGNENGITSAYLNIKNPFTLTPENIALLPDWYVDKVGIVPIKKGALDGKISIDSI
-2376 SRANLE
+2376 SRLTKDGKYGNDFRKA
-2382 KMLSGKAHSKST
+2382 LSEAGFDGASTEFDPYKPEGVVYVAFEPNQIKSAT
-2394 SLHDHLLAVANVD
+2394 DNNGEFS
-2407 SLFKN
+2407 S
-2412 AIHGWTEPYNKN
+2412 KN
-2424 DSPDVVGV
+2424 DD
-2432 HKMFAPL
+2432 
-2439 NIDGNVKLVKLTV
+2439 I
-2452 KELKPEQ
+2452 
-2459 GNRVYSVE
+2459 R
-2467 TIKIGNEKTPVPEMA
+2467 
-2482 ELGFDSN
+2482 
-2489 SHRLHEGSGDL
+2489 
-2500 SLTWKPEP
+2500 
-2508 SENTKNTSQQIA
+2508 
-2520 NVRSLIQRI
+2520 
-2529 QDFNSRD
+2529 
-2536 ENSEPLFSRKQT
+2536 FSRKQT

-2562 LWGTIKAGE
+2562 LWGTVKAGE

-2593 VLDWIGDLDLAQV
+2593 MLDWIGDLDLAQV

-2668 IKKNQELLTRDEQA
+2668 IQKNQELLARDEQA
-2682 MRDAKQAFDE
+2682 MIEAKQAFDD
-2692 AKTNGTAVEI
+2692 AKANGTAAEI

-2727 WEVDEKGKF
+2727 WEVDEKGDF

-2755 MAEVEKHFSQKEVQE
+2755 MAEVEKHFSPKEVQE
-2770 ATEPLRK
+2770 ATKPLRE

-2946 QRNVDEFK
+2946 QRNVDEFQI
-2954 VWQYFPM
+2954 WQHKLSPM
-2961 RYVRKLTGLNAQGV
+2961 RYVRKLTGLYAQGV

-3183 YLASRTVMAM
+3183 YLASRVVMAM

-3428 KLAAEYKYYE
+3428 KLAAEFDYYN

-3469 QARSDLK
+3469 QARSNLK

>member
-119 TAADLG
+119 TAVDLG

-585 GTKFVSTFGL
+585 QTREESYRAYDDFLSNEPLAEELQQAVENPQNVTNLPDNFITQASNEAFKKYEGELNALVSDVYEGKITAEEFEQRKNAFIHAVSKEATEKLTQHQDFVPYIREKVLAHNKLTQAEESLQQTANTTDNGNGSIELDQQMNQGGGATTSDLRSNSPIRSRTEEGAVGADNVQQSDTQYNQQGDIPRFSLNENSDSPFAKAVDMVAQGGNVSGYVNVGTTPSVLKMLGLPDVKVSIHSSTFKKVMGGKHQVTPETLKQLPQQINNPIAVMRSSTEPNGYVVLTELIERENGKDKPVIAALHLKQDANGLELLNIASVYGRSNAQIQRGLNNDLLYWNKAKGTKFVSTFGL

-608 ARNVKTETDLSQY
+608 IRNVKTETDLSQY

-655 KRGREAMNT
+655 KRGREAMN
-664 AIAERR
+664 
-670 TVHRAMF
+670 
-677 NHNLDGWVDFEWG
+677 
-690 DDGLTK
+690 K
-696 PFNKKGEP
+696 
-704 VGKGISHIIEARMRK
+704 
-719 DGMSYDQVVRMLTQD
+719 
-734 IVETLARGSIAG
+734 
-746 HWVRNEGKSESIQID
+746 
-761 YNGHRAGLIRNKG
+761 
-774 SNAWL
+774 
-779 LTAFELYPTDV
+779 
-790 NSAGSV
+790 
-796 DTERTTNTKPT
+796 
-807 LTRQGE
+807 
-813 GAVELNSNGGQRVG
+813 
-827 FDTTEPTHS
+827 
-836 KPTRTRQ
+836 
-843 GMGAFDGNNVQ
+843 
-854 QSEAKRNQQDAEQ
+854 
-867 THAREFKEK
+867 
-876 AQHILNTQS
+876 
-885 LQLGWDFTSDVE
+885 
-897 LSARNVKT
+897 
-905 ETDLSQYQNPQSEQ
+905 
-919 SIDTESDEQLTQESY
+919 
-934 SRSPIKSVDANIKR
+934 
-948 GREAMNTAIA
+948 AIA

-1131 VAENGLNLNNSQQ
+1131 VAENSLNLNNSQQ

-1166 KIELVRDEQF
+1166 KIEFVRDEQF

-1202 DGKILSKDERLV
+1202 DGNILSKDERLV

-1259 AEAKRENNPNLAISQ
+1259 AEAKRENNPSLAISQ

-1295 EIESRYRVH
+1295 EIESRYRMH

-1358 AKSAENPTA
+1358 AKSAENTTA

-1386 DEVFNSSETRFDN
+1386 DEVFNSSETHFDN

-1527 QKAGRINSKL
+1527 RKAGRINSRL

-1551 ASVVKDESSVNAD
+1551 ASIVKDESSVNAD
-1564 KEKGEHLIKNFSLLE
+1564 KEKGSQLANVHWLQLPLK
-1579 TDETASLRTS
+1579 LRS
-1589 LLNADRLSDLDIKTE
+1589 DANLSANDIKTE

-1613 NSDVRYSRKAP
+1613 NSDIRFSR
-1624 KQDTSYQRDLMVTHN
+1624 SEN
-1639 ISAKG
+1639 
-1644 IMHAKKMGGL
+1644 
-1654 PFASVAVAKQSNP
+1654 
-1667 LTGFG
+1667 LT
-1672 EVTLIGNRDYIDPK
+1672 RADYDQ
-1686 GANKAKVFGADIY
+1686 A
-1699 SPRHSGLGITYRIN
+1699 
-1713 AKDVNALNKQFE
+1713 
-1725 ESAKA
+1725 
-1730 IGDNKFSYDFSY
+1730 
-1742 QGLEDKGV
+1742 
-1750 VNTLEDSTAVKYQFL
+1750 
-1765 KENGVA
+1765 KENG
-1771 VEPVYDVPVEVA
+1771 ETELDF
-1783 NNQMNYPSIQQA
+1783 NQW
-1795 KAQGISRSAFVNN
+1795 
-1808 DELLTRFVED
+1808 
-1818 HIADLS
+1818 
-1824 ERLEKV
+1824 
-1830 EKMGNPLV
+1830 
-1838 RNHAKRNLS
+1838 
-1847 VAQKILESGIES
+1847 
-1859 IRHHYRMKILDL
+1859 
-1871 KYDEETQAAP
+1871 
-1881 RLNAGKTATKIN
+1881 
-1893 ELVEERASDF
+1893 
-1903 ADYVDNI
+1903 
-1910 ASSIDVEE
+1910 
-1918 RIDDGEARDGT
+1918 
-1929 RKTIPYNLENVVKK
+1929 
-1943 LKQNIRG
+1943 KQ
-1950 GEKFGIGQ
+1950 
-1958 GNVRAKVTPQFDSI
+1958 
-1972 ADIQDNKHR
+1972 
-1981 IVSADEFE
+1981 
-1989 TVRSEL
+1989 VRSP
-1995 EAEAQALGNEF
+1995 EF
-2006 NTSDIYDLLWNA
+2006 KRWFGDWEN
-2018 AEEGI
+2018 
-2023 PQAFHYADVKN
+2023 
-2034 TARNRKL
+2034 
-2041 VQDYLDK
+2041 
-2048 LEAMPTEYFEG
+2048 
-2059 KAKDVTQFSDFSG
+2059 
-2072 AVIPNNLPKNAYD
+2072 
-2085 VLQQAG
+2085 
-2091 LKIYEY
+2091 
-2097 DPDVET
+2097 DPDD
-2103 SRAEII
+2103 A
-2109 KQATN
+2109 
-2114 ELDEQSGG
+2114 
-2122 NILFSRKARTNDLD
+2122 
-2136 VDFENATP
+2136 
-2144 KRTANSFEEAR
+2144 
-2155 AAVTELLGEP
+2155 
-2165 LVNRESGMIATISKR
+2165 SK
-2180 SLDKLVSGKAADK
+2180 V
-2193 SSSREDHLIAVANI
+2193 I
-2207 DQLFENAIE
+2207 
-2216 GWAEPAKSEENTALK
+2216 
-2231 SVHKMFAPINI
+2231 
-2242 NGEMKLAKLTVKEF
+2242 
-2256 NDNSG
+2256 
-2261 NRIYSVET
+2261 
-2269 LEVGNKNS
+2269 
-2277 TMPELSASVQSERT
+2277 
-2291 LDGLHSATL
+2291 
-2300 NSLIQRIQDFNSRDE
+2300 
-2315 NSDPLFSRK
+2315 
-2324 LSRKARTNDLDV
+2324 
-2336 DFENATPKRTANSF
+2336 
-2350 AQVKELAKA
+2350 
-2359 FLNKTLHND
+2359 ND
-2368 ETGIDAVI
+2368 ETFEPLQVFHGSPENFHIFDDRFSSKNTGNEGLFGKGFYFAKDGLEAVRYAKGNENGITSAYLNIKNPFTLTPENIALLPDWYVDKVGIVPIKKGALDGKISIDSI
-2376 SRANLE
+2376 SRLTKDGKYGNDFRKA
-2382 KMLSGKAHSKST
+2382 LSEAGFDGAST
-2394 SLHDHLLAVANVD
+2394 EFD
-2407 SLFKN
+2407 
-2412 AIHGWTEPYNKN
+2412 PY
-2424 DSPDVVGV
+2424 
-2432 HKMFAPL
+2432 
-2439 NIDGNVKLVKLTV
+2439 
-2452 KELKPEQ
+2452 KPE
-2459 GNRVYSVE
+2459 GVVYVAFE
-2467 TIKIGNEKTPVPEMA
+2467 PNQIKSATDNNGE
-2482 ELGFDSN
+2482 FS
-2489 SHRLHEGSGDL
+2489 
-2500 SLTWKPEP
+2500 
-2508 SENTKNTSQQIA
+2508 SENDDI
-2520 NVRSLIQRI
+2520 R
-2529 QDFNSRD
+2529 
-2536 ENSEPLFSRKQT
+2536 FSRKQT

-2668 IKKNQELLTRDEQA
+2668 IRKNQELLARDEQA
-2682 MRDAKQAFDE
+2682 MIEAKQAFDD
-2692 AKTNGTAVEI
+2692 AKANGTNAEI

-2755 MAEVEKHFSQKEVQE
+2755 MAEVEKHFSQKEVLE

-2777 AVEWNIRKN
+2777 AVKWNIHKN
-2786 FEHNRITEE
+2786 REFNRITEE

-2946 QRNVDEFK
+2946 QRNVDEFQI
-2954 VWQYFPM
+2954 WQHKLSPM
-2961 RYVRKLTGLNAQGV
+2961 RYVRKLTGLYAQGV

-3025 ALANPAEMARVL
+3025 ALANPAEMTRVL

-3183 YLASRTVMAM
+3183 YLASRVVMAM

-3279 PIAPSEIPASKEP
+3279 PIAPSEISASKDP
-3292 LAKLFDTLSPTMV
+3292 LAKLADTLTPSLF
-3305 KAQLQWVMNR
+3305 KAQMQWLMDRN
-3315 SAFGGILRPTTVQ
+3315 AFGASIKPNSVQ

-3333 SQQSFQDTAE
+3333 SQQSRQNTAE

-3365 KHIFDSYR
+3365 KHIFDSYC

-3386 IENPNRVL
+3386 IENPNRAL

-3399 VIPVAND
+3399 VVPIVND
-3406 FYGIR
+3406 YYGVK
-3411 GERRI
+3411 GENRI
-3416 AGLFREYKGEAE
+3416 ASLFYEYKGEAE

-3438 SKGRLAEW
+3438 SKSRLAEW

-3460 VNNDMKEVT
+3460 VNDEMKKVT
-3469 QARSDLK
+3469 QDRSNLK
-3476 KDEGKMSKEMK
+3476 KDEGKMSEEMK

>member
-1 MSESFDA
+1 M
-8 RAWLKAQEQN
+8 
-18 TQPVTPTSAARP
+18 
-30 FDAKD
+30 
-35 WLNAQQ
+35 
-41 SRTQNASEL
+41 
-50 GLQQAADFTAQLA
+50 
-63 KYPTA
+63 
-68 SPVQQY
+68 
-74 QAFEKYG
+74 
-81 QQFQDHLAQQGYSG
+81 
-95 EQITN
+95 
-100 ALASF
+100 
-105 GQQADPR
+105 
-112 NQSSGWD
+112 
-119 TAADLG
+119 
-125 NSVLKG
+125 
-131 TGRLMVDAL
+131 
-140 SAVPESTPLIGELAE
+140 
-155 YLQKEGEGK
+155 
-164 LRTIEKEYSA
+164 
-174 AKQINDYLGNR
+174 
-185 EEQKALENGANEVSA
+185 
-200 LLANLKTNPMQLPH
+200 
-214 LLAEQVPQ
+214 
-222 VLLGVATGG
+222 
-231 VGLGAVNA
+231 
-239 AGGVGRARN
+239 
-248 DIEQAYEDTY
+248 
-258 KNNPQQL
+258 
-265 LQLPEIQERMA
+265 
-276 KGMSFAD
+276 
-283 AVNDAKTDVTDH
+283 
-295 WKSLAAAAVIGAS
+295 
-308 EALTPTGKLGQGVNR
+308 
-323 GVLKTLGK
+323 
-331 EAGQEF
+331 
-337 LQEGAEQLNSNLA
+337 
-350 VGQIDGKTQA
+350 
-360 TDNVLR
+360 R

-401 NPESPTQPEQP
+401 NPESPIQPEQP

-423 EALKPYQDSEDYAE
+423 EPYQYSEDYAE

-585 GTKFVSTFGL
+585 QTREESYRAYDDFLSNEPLAEEL
-595 QLPAYVDN
+595 QQAV
-603 NSSLS
+603 
-608 ARNVKTETDLSQY
+608 E
-621 QNPQSEQSIDTE
+621 NPQNVTNLPDNFITQASNEAFKKYEGELNALVSDVYEGKITAEEFEQRKNAFIHAVSKEATE
-633 SDEQLTQESYSR
+633 KLTQHQDFVPYIREKVLAHNKLTQAEESLQQTANTTDNGNGSIELDQQMNQGGGATTSDLR
-645 SPIKSVDANI
+645 SNSPIRS
-655 KRGREAMNT
+655 
-664 AIAERR
+664 R
-670 TVHRAMF
+670 T
-677 NHNLDGWVDFEWG
+677 E
-690 DDGLTK
+690 
-696 PFNKKGEP
+696 
-704 VGKGISHIIEARMRK
+704 
-719 DGMSYDQVVRMLTQD
+719 
-734 IVETLARGSIAG
+734 
-746 HWVRNEGKSESIQID
+746 
-761 YNGHRAGLIRNKG
+761 
-774 SNAWL
+774 
-779 LTAFELYPTDV
+779 
-790 NSAGSV
+790 
-796 DTERTTNTKPT
+796 
-807 LTRQGE
+807 E
-813 GAVELNSNGGQRVG
+813 GAV
-827 FDTTEPTHS
+827 
-836 KPTRTRQ
+836 
-843 GMGAFDGNNVQ
+843 GADNVQ
-854 QSEAKRNQQDAEQ
+854 QSDTQYNQQGDTPRFSLNENSDSPFVKAVDTVANGGQTTGKYIAMGTTPDVLKMLGLPDANIRISDEVIHKVMSEYLGFPKGNRPNIHNLSPEVLKQ
-867 THAREFKEK
+867 LPTQLNNPVAVFNSSTRENAYVVLTELFETKVKTGKTEPVIAALHIKPTKNGVEVLNITSVYGRGKGQLKTAFNNDLRYVNKEK

-897 LSARNVKT
+897 LSTRNVKT
-905 ETDLSQYQNPQSEQ
+905 ETDLSQYQNLQSEQ

-1131 VAENGLNLNNSQQ
+1131 VAENSLNLNNSQQ
-1144 NVNVEE
+1144 NVNAEE

-1166 KIELVRDEQF
+1166 KIEFVRDEQF

-1202 DGKILSKDERLV
+1202 DGNILSKDERLV

-1259 AEAKRENNPNLAISQ
+1259 AEAKRENNPSLAISQ

-1295 EIESRYRVH
+1295 EIESRYRMH

-1358 AKSAENPTA
+1358 AKSAENTTA

-1386 DEVFNSSETRFDN
+1386 DEVFNSSETHFDN

-1527 QKAGRINSKL
+1527 RKAGRINSRL

-1551 ASVVKDESSVNAD
+1551 ASIVKDESSVNAD
-1564 KEKGEHLIKNFSLLE
+1564 KEKGSQLANVHWLQLPLK
-1579 TDETASLRTS
+1579 LRS
-1589 LLNADRLSDLDIKTE
+1589 DANLSANDIKTE

-1613 NSDVRYSRKAP
+1613 NSDIRFSR
-1624 KQDTSYQRDLMVTHN
+1624 SEN
-1639 ISAKG
+1639 
-1644 IMHAKKMGGL
+1644 
-1654 PFASVAVAKQSNP
+1654 
-1667 LTGFG
+1667 LT
-1672 EVTLIGNRDYIDPK
+1672 RADYDQ
-1686 GANKAKVFGADIY
+1686 A
-1699 SPRHSGLGITYRIN
+1699 
-1713 AKDVNALNKQFE
+1713 
-1725 ESAKA
+1725 
-1730 IGDNKFSYDFSY
+1730 
-1742 QGLEDKGV
+1742 
-1750 VNTLEDSTAVKYQFL
+1750 
-1765 KENGVA
+1765 KENG
-1771 VEPVYDVPVEVA
+1771 ETELDF
-1783 NNQMNYPSIQQA
+1783 NQW
-1795 KAQGISRSAFVNN
+1795 
-1808 DELLTRFVED
+1808 
-1818 HIADLS
+1818 
-1824 ERLEKV
+1824 
-1830 EKMGNPLV
+1830 
-1838 RNHAKRNLS
+1838 
-1847 VAQKILESGIES
+1847 
-1859 IRHHYRMKILDL
+1859 
-1871 KYDEETQAAP
+1871 
-1881 RLNAGKTATKIN
+1881 
-1893 ELVEERASDF
+1893 
-1903 ADYVDNI
+1903 
-1910 ASSIDVEE
+1910 
-1918 RIDDGEARDGT
+1918 
-1929 RKTIPYNLENVVKK
+1929 
-1943 LKQNIRG
+1943 KQ
-1950 GEKFGIGQ
+1950 
-1958 GNVRAKVTPQFDSI
+1958 
-1972 ADIQDNKHR
+1972 
-1981 IVSADEFE
+1981 
-1989 TVRSEL
+1989 VRSP
-1995 EAEAQALGNEF
+1995 EF
-2006 NTSDIYDLLWNA
+2006 KRWFGDWEN
-2018 AEEGI
+2018 
-2023 PQAFHYADVKN
+2023 
-2034 TARNRKL
+2034 
-2041 VQDYLDK
+2041 
-2048 LEAMPTEYFEG
+2048 
-2059 KAKDVTQFSDFSG
+2059 
-2072 AVIPNNLPKNAYD
+2072 
-2085 VLQQAG
+2085 
-2091 LKIYEY
+2091 
-2097 DPDVET
+2097 DPDD
-2103 SRAEII
+2103 A
-2109 KQATN
+2109 
-2114 ELDEQSGG
+2114 
-2122 NILFSRKARTNDLD
+2122 
-2136 VDFENATP
+2136 
-2144 KRTANSFEEAR
+2144 
-2155 AAVTELLGEP
+2155 
-2165 LVNRESGMIATISKR
+2165 SK
-2180 SLDKLVSGKAADK
+2180 V
-2193 SSSREDHLIAVANI
+2193 I
-2207 DQLFENAIE
+2207 
-2216 GWAEPAKSEENTALK
+2216 
-2231 SVHKMFAPINI
+2231 
-2242 NGEMKLAKLTVKEF
+2242 
-2256 NDNSG
+2256 
-2261 NRIYSVET
+2261 
-2269 LEVGNKNS
+2269 
-2277 TMPELSASVQSERT
+2277 
-2291 LDGLHSATL
+2291 
-2300 NSLIQRIQDFNSRDE
+2300 
-2315 NSDPLFSRK
+2315 
-2324 LSRKARTNDLDV
+2324 
-2336 DFENATPKRTANSF
+2336 
-2350 AQVKELAKA
+2350 
-2359 FLNKTLHND
+2359 ND
-2368 ETGIDAVI
+2368 ETFEPLQVFHGSPENFHIFGDRFSYKNTGNEGLFGKGFYFAKDGLEAVRYAKGNENGITSAYLNIKNPFTLTPENIALLPDWYVDKVGIVPIKKGALDGKISIDSI
-2376 SRANLE
+2376 SRLTKDGKYGNDFRKA
-2382 KMLSGKAHSKST
+2382 LSEAGFDGAST
-2394 SLHDHLLAVANVD
+2394 EFD
-2407 SLFKN
+2407 
-2412 AIHGWTEPYNKN
+2412 PY
-2424 DSPDVVGV
+2424 
-2432 HKMFAPL
+2432 
-2439 NIDGNVKLVKLTV
+2439 
-2452 KELKPEQ
+2452 KPE
-2459 GNRVYSVE
+2459 GVVYVAFE
-2467 TIKIGNEKTPVPEMA
+2467 PNQIKSATDNNGE
-2482 ELGFDSN
+2482 FS
-2489 SHRLHEGSGDL
+2489 
-2500 SLTWKPEP
+2500 
-2508 SENTKNTSQQIA
+2508 SENDDI
-2520 NVRSLIQRI
+2520 R
-2529 QDFNSRD
+2529 
-2536 ENSEPLFSRKQT
+2536 FSRKQT

-2668 IKKNQELLTRDEQA
+2668 IRKNQELLARDEQA
-2682 MRDAKQAFDE
+2682 MIEAKQAFDD
-2692 AKTNGTAVEI
+2692 AKANGTNAEI

-2755 MAEVEKHFSQKEVQE
+2755 MAEVEKHFSQKEVLE

-2777 AVEWNIRKN
+2777 AVKWNIHKN
-2786 FEHNRITEE
+2786 REFNRITEE

-2961 RYVRKLTGLNAQGV
+2961 RYVRKLTGLYAQGV

-3183 YLASRTVMAM
+3183 YLASRVVMAM

-3279 PIAPSEIPASKEP
+3279 PIAPSEISASKDP
-3292 LAKLFDTLSPTMV
+3292 LAKLADTLTPSLF
-3305 KAQLQWVMNR
+3305 KAQMQWLMDRN
-3315 SAFGGILRPTTVQ
+3315 AFGASIKPNSVQ

-3333 SQQSFQDTAE
+3333 SQQSRQNTAE

-3386 IENPNRVL
+3386 IENPNRAL

-3399 VIPVAND
+3399 VVPIVND
-3406 FYGIR
+3406 YYGVR
-3411 GERRI
+3411 GENRI
-3416 AGLFREYKGEAE
+3416 ASLFYEYKGEAE

-3438 SKGRLAEW
+3438 EKGRLAEW

-3476 KDEGKMSKEMK
+3476 KDEGKMSEEMK

>member
-112 NQSSGWD
+112 NQSSEWD
-119 TAADLG
+119 TAVDLG
-125 NSVLKG
+125 NSFIKG
-131 TGRLMVDAL
+131 TGRLMVEAL

-412 TTTLINSQALD
+412 TTTPINSQALD
-423 EALKPYQDSEDYAE
+423 EALKPYQDSEEYAE

-470 ATGQVTAEPQAES
+470 AMGQVTEPQAES

-490 INDGTDPEMERVLN
+490 IDDGTDPEMERVLN

-585 GTKFVSTFGL
+585 QTREESYRAYDDFLSNEPLAVEPEQAVENPQNVTNLPDNFITQASNEAFKKYEGELNALVSDVYEGKITAEEFEQRKNAFIHAVSKEATEKLTQHQDFVPYIREKVLAHNKLTQAETELQQTAEPQRVEENAELRFSLNESSDSPFAKAVDTVAQGGNVSGYVNVGTTPSVLKMLGLPDVKVSIHSSTFKKVMGGKHQVTPETLKQLPQQINNPIAVMRSSTEPNGYVVLTELIERENGKDKPVIAALHLKQDANGLELLNIASVYGRSNAQIQRGLNNDLLYWNKAKGTKFVSTFGL

-621 QNPQSEQSIDTE
+621 QNPQSEQSIEPE

-645 SPIKSVDANI
+645 SPIKSVEANI
-655 KRGREAMNT
+655 KRGREAMN
-664 AIAERR
+664 
-670 TVHRAMF
+670 
-677 NHNLDGWVDFEWG
+677 
-690 DDGLTK
+690 K
-696 PFNKKGEP
+696 
-704 VGKGISHIIEARMRK
+704 
-719 DGMSYDQVVRMLTQD
+719 
-734 IVETLARGSIAG
+734 
-746 HWVRNEGKSESIQID
+746 
-761 YNGHRAGLIRNKG
+761 
-774 SNAWL
+774 
-779 LTAFELYPTDV
+779 
-790 NSAGSV
+790 
-796 DTERTTNTKPT
+796 
-807 LTRQGE
+807 
-813 GAVELNSNGGQRVG
+813 
-827 FDTTEPTHS
+827 
-836 KPTRTRQ
+836 
-843 GMGAFDGNNVQ
+843 
-854 QSEAKRNQQDAEQ
+854 
-867 THAREFKEK
+867 
-876 AQHILNTQS
+876 
-885 LQLGWDFTSDVE
+885 
-897 LSARNVKT
+897 
-905 ETDLSQYQNPQSEQ
+905 
-919 SIDTESDEQLTQESY
+919 
-934 SRSPIKSVDANIKR
+934 
-948 GREAMNTAIA
+948 AIA

-1013 EQAIQMLVSDVVDVI
+1013 EQATQMLVSDVVDVI

-1073 EGANRKGHDKSIP
+1073 EGANRKGYDKSIP

-1202 DGKILSKDERLV
+1202 DGNILSKDERLV

-1358 AKSAENPTA
+1358 AKSAENTTA

-1386 DEVFNSSETRFDN
+1386 DEVFNSSETHFDN

-1527 QKAGRINSKL
+1527 RKAGRINSRL

-1551 ASVVKDESSVNAD
+1551 ASIVKDESSVNAD
-1564 KEKGEHLIKNFSLLE
+1564 KEKGSQLANVHWLQLPLK
-1579 TDETASLRTS
+1579 LRS
-1589 LLNADRLSDLDIKTE
+1589 DANLSANDTKTE

-1613 NSDVRYSRKAP
+1613 NSEVRFSRKAP

-1750 VNTLEDSTAVKYQFL
+1750 VNTLENSTAVKYQFL

-1771 VEPVYDVPVEVA
+1771 VEPVYDAPVEVA

-1824 ERLEKV
+1824 ERLEKA
-1830 EKMGNPLV
+1830 EKMGNSLV

-1881 RLNAGKTATKIN
+1881 RLNTGKTATKIN

-1918 RIDDGEARDGT
+1918 RIDDGEALDGT
-1929 RKTIPYNLENVVKK
+1929 RKTIPHNLENVVKK

-2023 PQAFHYADVKN
+2023 PKAFHYADVKN
-2034 TARNRKL
+2034 TVRNRKL

-2103 SRAEII
+2103 SRTEII

-2136 VDFENATP
+2136 ADFENATP

-2324 LSRKARTNDLDV
+2324 
-2336 DFENATPKRTANSF
+2336 
-2350 AQVKELAKA
+2350 
-2359 FLNKTLHND
+2359 
-2368 ETGIDAVI
+2368 
-2376 SRANLE
+2376 
-2382 KMLSGKAHSKST
+2382 
-2394 SLHDHLLAVANVD
+2394 
-2407 SLFKN
+2407 
-2412 AIHGWTEPYNKN
+2412 
-2424 DSPDVVGV
+2424 
-2432 HKMFAPL
+2432 
-2439 NIDGNVKLVKLTV
+2439 
-2452 KELKPEQ
+2452 
-2459 GNRVYSVE
+2459 
-2467 TIKIGNEKTPVPEMA
+2467 
-2482 ELGFDSN
+2482 
-2489 SHRLHEGSGDL
+2489 
-2500 SLTWKPEP
+2500 
-2508 SENTKNTSQQIA
+2508 
-2520 NVRSLIQRI
+2520 
-2529 QDFNSRD
+2529 
-2536 ENSEPLFSRKQT
+2536 QT

-2562 LWGTIKAGE
+2562 FWGTVKAGE

-2668 IKKNQELLTRDEQA
+2668 IQKNQELLARDEQA
-2682 MRDAKQAFDE
+2682 MIEAKQAFDD
-2692 AKTNGTAVEI
+2692 AKANGTAAEI

-2707 AYIRAERQ
+2707 GYIRAERQ

-2755 MAEVEKHFSQKEVQE
+2755 MAEVEKHFSQKEVLE

-2777 AVEWNIRKN
+2777 AVKWNIHKN
-2786 FEHNRITEE
+2786 REFNRITEE

-2826 ASSKGVNTSRDKN
+2826 ASSKGVNTSHDKN

-2931 EYRLPEEVIKAIKGG
+2931 EYRLPEDVIKAIKGG

-3183 YLASRTVMAM
+3183 YLASRVVMAM
-3193 AVWSLLMSLDDED
+3193 AVWSFLMSLDDDD
-3206 DQSGKRMLAN
+3206 DQGGKRMLAN

-3279 PIAPSEIPASKEP
+3279 PIAPSEISASKDP
-3292 LAKLFDTLSPTMV
+3292 LAKLADTLTPSLF
-3305 KAQLQWVMNR
+3305 KAQMQWLMDRN
-3315 SAFGGILRPTTVQ
+3315 AFGASIKPNSVQ

-3333 SQQSFQDTAE
+3333 SQQSRQNTAE

-3386 IENPNRVL
+3386 IENPNRAL

-3399 VIPVAND
+3399 VVPIVND
-3406 FYGIR
+3406 YYGVR
-3411 GERRI
+3411 GENRI
-3416 AGLFREYKGEAE
+3416 ASLFYEYKGEAE

-3438 SKGRLAEW
+3438 EKGRLAEW

-3460 VNNDMKEVT
+3460 VNNEMKEVT

-3476 KDEGKMSKEMK
+3476 KDEGKMSEEMK

-3500 IQREAVYAWRKREGL
+3500 IQREAVYVWRKREGL

>member
-239 AGGVGRARN
+239 AGGVGRVRN

-401 NPESPTQPEQP
+401 NPESPIQPEQP

-585 GTKFVSTFGL
+585 QTREESYRAYDDFLSNEPLAEEL
-595 QLPAYVDN
+595 QQAV
-603 NSSLS
+603 
-608 ARNVKTETDLSQY
+608 E
-621 QNPQSEQSIDTE
+621 NPQNVTNLPDNFITQASNEAFKKYEGELNALVSDVYEGKITAEEFEQRKNAFIHAVSKEATE
-633 SDEQLTQESYSR
+633 KLTQHQDFVPYIREKVLAHNKLTQAEESLQQTANTTDNGNGSIELDQQMNQGGGATTSDLR
-645 SPIKSVDANI
+645 SNSPIRS
-655 KRGREAMNT
+655 
-664 AIAERR
+664 R
-670 TVHRAMF
+670 T
-677 NHNLDGWVDFEWG
+677 E
-690 DDGLTK
+690 
-696 PFNKKGEP
+696 
-704 VGKGISHIIEARMRK
+704 
-719 DGMSYDQVVRMLTQD
+719 
-734 IVETLARGSIAG
+734 
-746 HWVRNEGKSESIQID
+746 
-761 YNGHRAGLIRNKG
+761 
-774 SNAWL
+774 
-779 LTAFELYPTDV
+779 
-790 NSAGSV
+790 
-796 DTERTTNTKPT
+796 
-807 LTRQGE
+807 E
-813 GAVELNSNGGQRVG
+813 GAV
-827 FDTTEPTHS
+827 
-836 KPTRTRQ
+836 
-843 GMGAFDGNNVQ
+843 GADNVQ
-854 QSEAKRNQQDAEQ
+854 QSDTQYNQQGDTPRFSLNENSDSPFVKAVDTVANGGQTTGKYIAMGTTPDVLKMLGLPDANIRISDEVIHKVMSEYLGFPKGNRPNIHNLSPEVLKQ
-867 THAREFKEK
+867 LPTQLNNPVAVFNSSTRENAYVVLTELFETKVKTGKTEPVIAALHIKPTKNGVEVLNITSVYGRGKGQLKTAFNNDLRYVNKEK

-897 LSARNVKT
+897 LSTRNVKT
-905 ETDLSQYQNPQSEQ
+905 ETDLSQYQNLQSEQ

-1166 KIELVRDEQF
+1166 KIEFVRDEQF

-1202 DGKILSKDERLV
+1202 DGNILSKDERLV

-1230 SHALRNQLHQAR
+1230 SHALRNQLYQAR

-1259 AEAKRENNPNLAISQ
+1259 AEAKRENNPSLAISQ

-1295 EIESRYRVH
+1295 EIENRYRVH

-1358 AKSAENPTA
+1358 AKSAENTTA

-1386 DEVFNSSETRFDN
+1386 DEVFNSSETHFDN

-1527 QKAGRINSKL
+1527 RKAGRINSRL

-1551 ASVVKDESSVNAD
+1551 ASIVKDESSVNAD
-1564 KEKGEHLIKNFSLLE
+1564 KEKGSQLANVHWLQLPLK
-1579 TDETASLRTS
+1579 LRS
-1589 LLNADRLSDLDIKTE
+1589 DANLSANDIKTE

-1613 NSDVRYSRKAP
+1613 NSDIRFSR
-1624 KQDTSYQRDLMVTHN
+1624 SEN
-1639 ISAKG
+1639 
-1644 IMHAKKMGGL
+1644 
-1654 PFASVAVAKQSNP
+1654 
-1667 LTGFG
+1667 LT
-1672 EVTLIGNRDYIDPK
+1672 RADYDQ
-1686 GANKAKVFGADIY
+1686 A
-1699 SPRHSGLGITYRIN
+1699 
-1713 AKDVNALNKQFE
+1713 
-1725 ESAKA
+1725 
-1730 IGDNKFSYDFSY
+1730 
-1742 QGLEDKGV
+1742 
-1750 VNTLEDSTAVKYQFL
+1750 
-1765 KENGVA
+1765 KENG
-1771 VEPVYDVPVEVA
+1771 ETELDF
-1783 NNQMNYPSIQQA
+1783 NQW
-1795 KAQGISRSAFVNN
+1795 
-1808 DELLTRFVED
+1808 
-1818 HIADLS
+1818 
-1824 ERLEKV
+1824 
-1830 EKMGNPLV
+1830 
-1838 RNHAKRNLS
+1838 
-1847 VAQKILESGIES
+1847 
-1859 IRHHYRMKILDL
+1859 
-1871 KYDEETQAAP
+1871 
-1881 RLNAGKTATKIN
+1881 
-1893 ELVEERASDF
+1893 
-1903 ADYVDNI
+1903 
-1910 ASSIDVEE
+1910 
-1918 RIDDGEARDGT
+1918 
-1929 RKTIPYNLENVVKK
+1929 
-1943 LKQNIRG
+1943 KQ
-1950 GEKFGIGQ
+1950 
-1958 GNVRAKVTPQFDSI
+1958 
-1972 ADIQDNKHR
+1972 
-1981 IVSADEFE
+1981 
-1989 TVRSEL
+1989 VRSP
-1995 EAEAQALGNEF
+1995 EF
-2006 NTSDIYDLLWNA
+2006 KRWFGDWEN
-2018 AEEGI
+2018 
-2023 PQAFHYADVKN
+2023 
-2034 TARNRKL
+2034 
-2041 VQDYLDK
+2041 
-2048 LEAMPTEYFEG
+2048 
-2059 KAKDVTQFSDFSG
+2059 
-2072 AVIPNNLPKNAYD
+2072 
-2085 VLQQAG
+2085 
-2091 LKIYEY
+2091 
-2097 DPDVET
+2097 DPDD
-2103 SRAEII
+2103 A
-2109 KQATN
+2109 
-2114 ELDEQSGG
+2114 
-2122 NILFSRKARTNDLD
+2122 
-2136 VDFENATP
+2136 
-2144 KRTANSFEEAR
+2144 
-2155 AAVTELLGEP
+2155 
-2165 LVNRESGMIATISKR
+2165 SK
-2180 SLDKLVSGKAADK
+2180 V
-2193 SSSREDHLIAVANI
+2193 I
-2207 DQLFENAIE
+2207 
-2216 GWAEPAKSEENTALK
+2216 
-2231 SVHKMFAPINI
+2231 
-2242 NGEMKLAKLTVKEF
+2242 
-2256 NDNSG
+2256 
-2261 NRIYSVET
+2261 
-2269 LEVGNKNS
+2269 
-2277 TMPELSASVQSERT
+2277 
-2291 LDGLHSATL
+2291 
-2300 NSLIQRIQDFNSRDE
+2300 
-2315 NSDPLFSRK
+2315 
-2324 LSRKARTNDLDV
+2324 
-2336 DFENATPKRTANSF
+2336 
-2350 AQVKELAKA
+2350 
-2359 FLNKTLHND
+2359 ND
-2368 ETGIDAVI
+2368 ETFEPLQVFHGSPENFHIFDDRFSSKNTGNEGLFGKGFYFAKDGLEAVRYAKGNENGITSAYLNIKNPFTLTPENIALLPDWYVDKVGIVPIKKGALDGKISIDSI
-2376 SRANLE
+2376 SRLTKDGKYGNDFRKA
-2382 KMLSGKAHSKST
+2382 LSEAGFDGAST
-2394 SLHDHLLAVANVD
+2394 EFD
-2407 SLFKN
+2407 
-2412 AIHGWTEPYNKN
+2412 PY
-2424 DSPDVVGV
+2424 
-2432 HKMFAPL
+2432 
-2439 NIDGNVKLVKLTV
+2439 
-2452 KELKPEQ
+2452 KPE
-2459 GNRVYSVE
+2459 GVVYVAFE
-2467 TIKIGNEKTPVPEMA
+2467 PNQIKSATDNNGE
-2482 ELGFDSN
+2482 FS
-2489 SHRLHEGSGDL
+2489 
-2500 SLTWKPEP
+2500 
-2508 SENTKNTSQQIA
+2508 SENDDI
-2520 NVRSLIQRI
+2520 R
-2529 QDFNSRD
+2529 
-2536 ENSEPLFSRKQT
+2536 FSRKQT

-2562 LWGTIKAGE
+2562 LWGTVKAGE

-2668 IKKNQELLTRDEQA
+2668 VQKNQELLARDEQA
-2682 MRDAKQAFDE
+2682 MIEAKQAFDD
-2692 AKTNGTAVEI
+2692 AKANGTNAEI

-2755 MAEVEKHFSQKEVQE
+2755 MAEVEKHFSQKEVLE

-2777 AVEWNIRKN
+2777 AVKWNIHKN
-2786 FEHNRITEE
+2786 REFNRITEE

-2931 EYRLPEEVIKAIKGG
+2931 EYRLPEDVIKAIKGG

-3049 NLDVSDEYQRDLKEL
+3049 NLDVSNEYQRDLKEL

-3183 YLASRTVMAM
+3183 YLASRVVMAM

-3279 PIAPSEIPASKEP
+3279 PIAPSEISASKDP
-3292 LAKLFDTLSPTMV
+3292 LAKLADTLTPSLF
-3305 KAQLQWVMNR
+3305 KAQMQWLMDRN
-3315 SAFGGILRPTTVQ
+3315 AFGASIKPNSVQ

-3333 SQQSFQDTAE
+3333 SQQSRQNTAE

-3386 IENPNRVL
+3386 IENPNRAL

-3399 VIPVAND
+3399 VVPIVND
-3406 FYGIR
+3406 YYGVR
-3411 GERRI
+3411 GENRI
-3416 AGLFREYKGEAE
+3416 ASLFYEYKGEAE
-3428 KLAAEYKYYE
+3428 KLAAEFDYYN

-3446 KTPEKMQIVNWNNK
+3446 KTPEKMQIVNWNKK
-3460 VNNDMKEVT
+3460 VNKDSEKISQE
-3469 QARSDLK
+3469 RSELK
-3476 KDEGKMSKEMK
+3476 KMK
-3487 ASRLQNINTINDR
+3487 LSEEALAQRMRNLNEENDR

-3515 ATANPR
+3515 ATAR

>member
-119 TAADLG
+119 TAVDLG

-377 MGVPAATEAYING
+377 MGVPATTEAYING

-401 NPESPTQPEQP
+401 NPESPIQPEQP

-585 GTKFVSTFGL
+585 QTREESYRAYDDFLSNEPLAEEL
-595 QLPAYVDN
+595 QQAV
-603 NSSLS
+603 
-608 ARNVKTETDLSQY
+608 E
-621 QNPQSEQSIDTE
+621 NPQNVTNLPDNFITQASNEAFKKYEGELNALVSDVYEGKITAEEFEQRKNAFIHAVSKEATE
-633 SDEQLTQESYSR
+633 KLTQHQDFVPYIREKVLAHNKLTQAEESLQQTANTTDNGNGSIELDQQMNQGGGATTSDLR
-645 SPIKSVDANI
+645 SNSPIRS
-655 KRGREAMNT
+655 
-664 AIAERR
+664 R
-670 TVHRAMF
+670 T
-677 NHNLDGWVDFEWG
+677 E
-690 DDGLTK
+690 
-696 PFNKKGEP
+696 
-704 VGKGISHIIEARMRK
+704 
-719 DGMSYDQVVRMLTQD
+719 
-734 IVETLARGSIAG
+734 
-746 HWVRNEGKSESIQID
+746 
-761 YNGHRAGLIRNKG
+761 
-774 SNAWL
+774 
-779 LTAFELYPTDV
+779 
-790 NSAGSV
+790 
-796 DTERTTNTKPT
+796 
-807 LTRQGE
+807 E
-813 GAVELNSNGGQRVG
+813 GAV
-827 FDTTEPTHS
+827 
-836 KPTRTRQ
+836 
-843 GMGAFDGNNVQ
+843 GADNVQ
-854 QSEAKRNQQDAEQ
+854 QSDTQYNQQGDTPRFSLNENSDSPFVKAVDTVANGGQTTGKYIAMGTTPDVLKMLGLPDANIRISDEVIHKVMSEYLGFPKGNRPNIHNLSPEVLKQ
-867 THAREFKEK
+867 LPTQLNNPVAVFNSSTRENAYVVLTELFETKVKTGKTEPVIAALHIKPTKNGVEVLNITSVYGRGKGQLKTAFNNDLRYVNKEK

-897 LSARNVKT
+897 LSTRNVKT
-905 ETDLSQYQNPQSEQ
+905 ETDLSQYQNLQSEQ

-1131 VAENGLNLNNSQQ
+1131 VAENSLNLNNSQQ

-1166 KIELVRDEQF
+1166 KIEFVRDEQF

-1202 DGKILSKDERLV
+1202 DGNILSKDERLV

-1259 AEAKRENNPNLAISQ
+1259 AEAKRENNPSLAISQ

-1386 DEVFNSSETRFDN
+1386 DEVFNSSETHFDN

-1527 QKAGRINSKL
+1527 RKAGRINSRL

-1551 ASVVKDESSVNAD
+1551 ASIVKDESSVNAD
-1564 KEKGEHLIKNFSLLE
+1564 KEKGSQLANVHWLQLPLK
-1579 TDETASLRTS
+1579 LRS
-1589 LLNADRLSDLDIKTE
+1589 DANLSANDIKTE

-1613 NSDVRYSRKAP
+1613 NSDIRFSR
-1624 KQDTSYQRDLMVTHN
+1624 SEN
-1639 ISAKG
+1639 
-1644 IMHAKKMGGL
+1644 
-1654 PFASVAVAKQSNP
+1654 
-1667 LTGFG
+1667 LT
-1672 EVTLIGNRDYIDPK
+1672 RADYDQ
-1686 GANKAKVFGADIY
+1686 A
-1699 SPRHSGLGITYRIN
+1699 
-1713 AKDVNALNKQFE
+1713 
-1725 ESAKA
+1725 
-1730 IGDNKFSYDFSY
+1730 
-1742 QGLEDKGV
+1742 
-1750 VNTLEDSTAVKYQFL
+1750 
-1765 KENGVA
+1765 KENG
-1771 VEPVYDVPVEVA
+1771 ETELDF
-1783 NNQMNYPSIQQA
+1783 NQW
-1795 KAQGISRSAFVNN
+1795 
-1808 DELLTRFVED
+1808 
-1818 HIADLS
+1818 
-1824 ERLEKV
+1824 
-1830 EKMGNPLV
+1830 
-1838 RNHAKRNLS
+1838 
-1847 VAQKILESGIES
+1847 
-1859 IRHHYRMKILDL
+1859 
-1871 KYDEETQAAP
+1871 
-1881 RLNAGKTATKIN
+1881 
-1893 ELVEERASDF
+1893 
-1903 ADYVDNI
+1903 
-1910 ASSIDVEE
+1910 
-1918 RIDDGEARDGT
+1918 
-1929 RKTIPYNLENVVKK
+1929 
-1943 LKQNIRG
+1943 KQ
-1950 GEKFGIGQ
+1950 
-1958 GNVRAKVTPQFDSI
+1958 
-1972 ADIQDNKHR
+1972 
-1981 IVSADEFE
+1981 
-1989 TVRSEL
+1989 VRSP
-1995 EAEAQALGNEF
+1995 EF
-2006 NTSDIYDLLWNA
+2006 KRWFGDWEN
-2018 AEEGI
+2018 
-2023 PQAFHYADVKN
+2023 
-2034 TARNRKL
+2034 
-2041 VQDYLDK
+2041 
-2048 LEAMPTEYFEG
+2048 
-2059 KAKDVTQFSDFSG
+2059 
-2072 AVIPNNLPKNAYD
+2072 
-2085 VLQQAG
+2085 
-2091 LKIYEY
+2091 
-2097 DPDVET
+2097 DPDD
-2103 SRAEII
+2103 A
-2109 KQATN
+2109 
-2114 ELDEQSGG
+2114 
-2122 NILFSRKARTNDLD
+2122 
-2136 VDFENATP
+2136 
-2144 KRTANSFEEAR
+2144 
-2155 AAVTELLGEP
+2155 
-2165 LVNRESGMIATISKR
+2165 SK
-2180 SLDKLVSGKAADK
+2180 V
-2193 SSSREDHLIAVANI
+2193 I
-2207 DQLFENAIE
+2207 
-2216 GWAEPAKSEENTALK
+2216 
-2231 SVHKMFAPINI
+2231 
-2242 NGEMKLAKLTVKEF
+2242 
-2256 NDNSG
+2256 
-2261 NRIYSVET
+2261 
-2269 LEVGNKNS
+2269 
-2277 TMPELSASVQSERT
+2277 
-2291 LDGLHSATL
+2291 
-2300 NSLIQRIQDFNSRDE
+2300 
-2315 NSDPLFSRK
+2315 
-2324 LSRKARTNDLDV
+2324 
-2336 DFENATPKRTANSF
+2336 
-2350 AQVKELAKA
+2350 
-2359 FLNKTLHND
+2359 ND
-2368 ETGIDAVI
+2368 ETFEPLQVFHGSPENFHIFDDRFSSKNTGNEGLFGKGFYFAKDGLEAVRYAKGNENGITSAYLNIKNPFTLTPENIALLPDWYVDKVGIVPIKKGALDGKISIDSI
-2376 SRANLE
+2376 SRLTKDGKYGNDFRKA
-2382 KMLSGKAHSKST
+2382 LSEAGFDGAST
-2394 SLHDHLLAVANVD
+2394 EFD
-2407 SLFKN
+2407 
-2412 AIHGWTEPYNKN
+2412 PY
-2424 DSPDVVGV
+2424 
-2432 HKMFAPL
+2432 
-2439 NIDGNVKLVKLTV
+2439 
-2452 KELKPEQ
+2452 KPE
-2459 GNRVYSVE
+2459 GVVYVAFE
-2467 TIKIGNEKTPVPEMA
+2467 PNQIKSATDNNGE
-2482 ELGFDSN
+2482 FS
-2489 SHRLHEGSGDL
+2489 
-2500 SLTWKPEP
+2500 
-2508 SENTKNTSQQIA
+2508 SENDDI
-2520 NVRSLIQRI
+2520 R
-2529 QDFNSRD
+2529 
-2536 ENSEPLFSRKQT
+2536 FSRKQT

-2639 NIVNLAKKRKKDIEW
+2639 NMVNLAKKRKKDIEW

-2668 IKKNQELLTRDEQA
+2668 IQKNQELLARDEQA
-2682 MRDAKQAFDE
+2682 MIEAKQAFDD
-2692 AKTNGTAVEI
+2692 AKANGTNAEI

-2777 AVEWNIRKN
+2777 AVKWNIHKN
-2786 FEHNRITEE
+2786 REFNRITEE

-2931 EYRLPEEVIKAIKGG
+2931 EYRLPEDVIKAIKGG
-2946 QRNVDEFK
+2946 QRNVDEFQI
-2954 VWQYFPM
+2954 WQHKLSPM
-2961 RYVRKLTGLNAQGV
+2961 RYVRKLTGLYAQGV

-3049 NLDVSDEYQRDLKEL
+3049 NLDVNDEYQRDLKEL

-3183 YLASRTVMAM
+3183 YLASRVVMAM
-3193 AVWSLLMSLDDED
+3193 AVWSLLMSLDDDD
-3206 DQSGKRMLAN
+3206 DQGGKRMLAN

-3279 PIAPSEIPASKEP
+3279 PIAPSEISASKDP
-3292 LAKLFDTLSPTMV
+3292 LAKLADTLTPSLF
-3305 KAQLQWVMNR
+3305 KAQMQWLMDRN
-3315 SAFGGILRPTTVQ
+3315 AFGASIKPNSVQ

-3333 SQQSFQDTAE
+3333 SQQSRQDTAE

-3386 IENPNRVL
+3386 IENPNRAL

-3399 VIPVAND
+3399 VVPIVND
-3406 FYGIR
+3406 YYGVK
-3411 GERRI
+3411 GENRI
-3416 AGLFREYKGEAE
+3416 ASLFYEYKGEAE

-3469 QARSDLK
+3469 QDRSNLK
-3476 KDEGKMSKEMK
+3476 KDEGKMSEEMK

>member
-112 NQSSGWD
+112 NQSSEWD
-119 TAADLG
+119 TAVDLG

-131 TGRLMVDAL
+131 TGRLMVEAL

-185 EEQKALENGANEVSA
+185 EEQKAIENGANEVSA

-276 KGMSFAD
+276 KGMNFAD

-401 NPESPTQPEQP
+401 NPESSIQPEQP

-585 GTKFVSTFGL
+585 QTREESYRAYDDFLSNEPLAEELQQAVENPQNVTNLPDNFITQASNEAFKKYEGELNALVSDVYEGKITAEEFEQRKNAFIHAVSKEATEKLTQHQDFVPYIREKVLAHNKLTQAEESLQQTANTTDNGNGSIELDQQMNQGGGATTSDLRSNSPIRSRTEEGAVGADNVQQSDTQYNQQGDTPRFSLNENSDSPFAKAVDMVAQGGNVSGYVNVGTTPSVLKMLGLPDVKVSIHSSTFKKVMGGKHQVTPETLKQLPQQINNPIAVMRSSTEPNGYVVLTELIERENGKDKPVIAALHLKQDANGLELLNIASVYGRSNAQIQRGLNNDLLYWNKAKGTKFVSTFGL

-621 QNPQSEQSIDTE
+621 QNPQSEQSIESE

-655 KRGREAMNT
+655 KRGREAMNK

-734 IVETLARGSIAG
+734 IVDTIAKGKVYKEATLP
-746 HWVRNEGKSESIQID
+746 NGKVKNVQLD
-761 YNGHRAGLIRNKG
+761 YNGHRAVLIKKKG
-774 SNAWL
+774 NNGWI
-779 LTAFELYPTDV
+779 LTAFELHSTDV

-867 THAREFKEK
+867 THARE
-876 AQHILNTQS
+876 
-885 LQLGWDFTSDVE
+885 
-897 LSARNVKT
+897 
-905 ETDLSQYQNPQSEQ
+905 
-919 SIDTESDEQLTQESY
+919 
-934 SRSPIKSVDANIKR
+934 
-948 GREAMNTAIA
+948 
-958 ERRTVHR
+958 
-965 AMFNHNLDGW
+965 
-975 VDFEWGDVGTVKANG
+975 
-990 KTKGGMGI
+990 
-998 SHILEARMRKDGMSY
+998 
-1013 EQAIQMLVSDVVDVI
+1013 
-1028 ARGHT
+1028 
-1033 VFEKTVGNSQNI
+1033 
-1045 RMEHNGYQVT
+1045 
-1055 LTKNK
+1055 
-1060 GNNAWIVTAFELF
+1060 
-1073 EGANRKGHDKSIP
+1073 
-1086 TDTNPTLSRA
+1086 
-1096 GTGASNAASDSEQF
+1096 
-1110 ARNNRS
+1110 
-1116 QLNDTHAHSQRGRGV
+1116 
-1131 VAENGLNLNNSQQ
+1131 
-1144 NVNVEE
+1144 
-1150 SHARELL
+1150 LL

-1166 KIELVRDEQF
+1166 KIEFVRDEQF

-1202 DGKILSKDERLV
+1202 DGNILSKDERLV

-1259 AEAKRENNPNLAISQ
+1259 AEAKRENNPSLAISQ

-1358 AKSAENPTA
+1358 AKSSENSTA
-1367 SDARYSLSEES
+1367 SEARYSLSEES

-1386 DEVFNSSETRFDN
+1386 DAFVEGNEVKTSISM
-1399 NRWIKLGTTPEAL
+1399 GTTPDVL
-1412 IQSGISEEPMY
+1412 KM
-1423 INFAKIGKI
+1423 IGLSDVEVKI
-1432 KNDHPEMTADLLKQI
+1432 KRQTLGKVMRGRHSIEPETLKQL
-1447 PKELNNPVAVFK
+1447 PQQMNDPVGVFQSAPHSSNPD
-1459 NTKGKA
+1459 G
-1465 NSYVV
+1465 YVV
-1470 LTELS
+1470 LTELTEFNQENQR
-1475 VKGNE
+1475 NE
-1480 RVIAALHA
+1480 PVIAALHLNKKGEVQLI
-1488 DQEMNGLVFHK
+1488 DV
-1499 LASAYGKDG
+1499 ASVYGKNHQG
-1508 TRAYLEN
+1508 LQN
-1515 MIEKS
+1515 ILNK
-1520 DVRFVDK
+1520 DK
-1527 QKAGRINSKL
+1527 AFYWNKAKGSQLANVHWL
-1537 QLLADDTLDLLFNK
+1537 QLPLK
-1551 ASVVKDESSVNAD
+1551 
-1564 KEKGEHLIKNFSLLE
+1564 
-1579 TDETASLRTS
+1579 LRS
-1589 LLNADRLSDLDIKTE
+1589 DANLSANDIKTE

-1613 NSDVRYSRKAP
+1613 NSDIRFSR
-1624 KQDTSYQRDLMVTHN
+1624 SEN
-1639 ISAKG
+1639 
-1644 IMHAKKMGGL
+1644 
-1654 PFASVAVAKQSNP
+1654 
-1667 LTGFG
+1667 LT
-1672 EVTLIGNRDYIDPK
+1672 RADYDQ
-1686 GANKAKVFGADIY
+1686 A
-1699 SPRHSGLGITYRIN
+1699 
-1713 AKDVNALNKQFE
+1713 
-1725 ESAKA
+1725 
-1730 IGDNKFSYDFSY
+1730 
-1742 QGLEDKGV
+1742 
-1750 VNTLEDSTAVKYQFL
+1750 
-1765 KENGVA
+1765 KENG
-1771 VEPVYDVPVEVA
+1771 ETELDF
-1783 NNQMNYPSIQQA
+1783 NQW
-1795 KAQGISRSAFVNN
+1795 
-1808 DELLTRFVED
+1808 
-1818 HIADLS
+1818 
-1824 ERLEKV
+1824 
-1830 EKMGNPLV
+1830 
-1838 RNHAKRNLS
+1838 
-1847 VAQKILESGIES
+1847 
-1859 IRHHYRMKILDL
+1859 
-1871 KYDEETQAAP
+1871 
-1881 RLNAGKTATKIN
+1881 
-1893 ELVEERASDF
+1893 
-1903 ADYVDNI
+1903 
-1910 ASSIDVEE
+1910 
-1918 RIDDGEARDGT
+1918 
-1929 RKTIPYNLENVVKK
+1929 
-1943 LKQNIRG
+1943 KQ
-1950 GEKFGIGQ
+1950 
-1958 GNVRAKVTPQFDSI
+1958 
-1972 ADIQDNKHR
+1972 
-1981 IVSADEFE
+1981 
-1989 TVRSEL
+1989 VRSP
-1995 EAEAQALGNEF
+1995 EF
-2006 NTSDIYDLLWNA
+2006 KRWFGDWEN
-2018 AEEGI
+2018 
-2023 PQAFHYADVKN
+2023 
-2034 TARNRKL
+2034 
-2041 VQDYLDK
+2041 
-2048 LEAMPTEYFEG
+2048 
-2059 KAKDVTQFSDFSG
+2059 
-2072 AVIPNNLPKNAYD
+2072 
-2085 VLQQAG
+2085 
-2091 LKIYEY
+2091 
-2097 DPDVET
+2097 DPDD
-2103 SRAEII
+2103 A
-2109 KQATN
+2109 
-2114 ELDEQSGG
+2114 
-2122 NILFSRKARTNDLD
+2122 
-2136 VDFENATP
+2136 
-2144 KRTANSFEEAR
+2144 
-2155 AAVTELLGEP
+2155 
-2165 LVNRESGMIATISKR
+2165 SK
-2180 SLDKLVSGKAADK
+2180 V
-2193 SSSREDHLIAVANI
+2193 I
-2207 DQLFENAIE
+2207 
-2216 GWAEPAKSEENTALK
+2216 
-2231 SVHKMFAPINI
+2231 
-2242 NGEMKLAKLTVKEF
+2242 
-2256 NDNSG
+2256 
-2261 NRIYSVET
+2261 
-2269 LEVGNKNS
+2269 
-2277 TMPELSASVQSERT
+2277 
-2291 LDGLHSATL
+2291 
-2300 NSLIQRIQDFNSRDE
+2300 
-2315 NSDPLFSRK
+2315 
-2324 LSRKARTNDLDV
+2324 
-2336 DFENATPKRTANSF
+2336 
-2350 AQVKELAKA
+2350 
-2359 FLNKTLHND
+2359 ND
-2368 ETGIDAVI
+2368 ETFEPLQVFHGSPENFHIFDDRFSSKNTGNEGLFGKGFYFAKDGLEAVRYAKGNENGITSAYLNIKNPFTLTPENIALLPDWYVDKVGIVPIKKGALDGKISIDSI
-2376 SRANLE
+2376 SRLTKDGKYGNDFRKA
-2382 KMLSGKAHSKST
+2382 LSEAGFDGASTEFDPYKPEGVVYVAFEPNQIKSAT
-2394 SLHDHLLAVANVD
+2394 DNNGEFS
-2407 SLFKN
+2407 S
-2412 AIHGWTEPYNKN
+2412 KN
-2424 DSPDVVGV
+2424 DD
-2432 HKMFAPL
+2432 
-2439 NIDGNVKLVKLTV
+2439 I
-2452 KELKPEQ
+2452 
-2459 GNRVYSVE
+2459 R
-2467 TIKIGNEKTPVPEMA
+2467 
-2482 ELGFDSN
+2482 
-2489 SHRLHEGSGDL
+2489 
-2500 SLTWKPEP
+2500 
-2508 SENTKNTSQQIA
+2508 
-2520 NVRSLIQRI
+2520 
-2529 QDFNSRD
+2529 
-2536 ENSEPLFSRKQT
+2536 FSRKQT

-2562 LWGTIKAGE
+2562 LWGTVKAGE

-2593 VLDWIGDLDLAQV
+2593 MLDWIGDLDLAQV

-2668 IKKNQELLTRDEQA
+2668 IQKNQELLARDEQA
-2682 MRDAKQAFDE
+2682 MIEAKQAFDD
-2692 AKTNGTAVEI
+2692 AKANGTAAEI

-2727 WEVDEKGKF
+2727 WEVDEKGDF

-2755 MAEVEKHFSQKEVQE
+2755 MAEVEKHFSPKEVQE
-2770 ATEPLRK
+2770 ATKPLRE

-2946 QRNVDEFK
+2946 QRNVDEFQI
-2954 VWQYFPM
+2954 WQHKLSPM
-2961 RYVRKLTGLNAQGV
+2961 RYVRKLTGLYAQGV

-3183 YLASRTVMAM
+3183 YLASRVVMAM

-3428 KLAAEYKYYE
+3428 KLAAEFDYYN

-3469 QARSDLK
+3469 QARSNLK

>member
-1 MSESFDA
+1 M
-8 RAWLKAQEQN
+8 
-18 TQPVTPTSAARP
+18 
-30 FDAKD
+30 
-35 WLNAQQ
+35 
-41 SRTQNASEL
+41 
-50 GLQQAADFTAQLA
+50 
-63 KYPTA
+63 
-68 SPVQQY
+68 
-74 QAFEKYG
+74 
-81 QQFQDHLAQQGYSG
+81 
-95 EQITN
+95 
-100 ALASF
+100 
-105 GQQADPR
+105 
-112 NQSSGWD
+112 
-119 TAADLG
+119 
-125 NSVLKG
+125 
-131 TGRLMVDAL
+131 
-140 SAVPESTPLIGELAE
+140 
-155 YLQKEGEGK
+155 
-164 LRTIEKEYSA
+164 
-174 AKQINDYLGNR
+174 
-185 EEQKALENGANEVSA
+185 
-200 LLANLKTNPMQLPH
+200 
-214 LLAEQVPQ
+214 
-222 VLLGVATGG
+222 
-231 VGLGAVNA
+231 
-239 AGGVGRARN
+239 
-248 DIEQAYEDTY
+248 
-258 KNNPQQL
+258 
-265 LQLPEIQERMA
+265 
-276 KGMSFAD
+276 
-283 AVNDAKTDVTDH
+283 
-295 WKSLAAAAVIGAS
+295 
-308 EALTPTGKLGQGVNR
+308 
-323 GVLKTLGK
+323 
-331 EAGQEF
+331 
-337 LQEGAEQLNSNLA
+337 
-350 VGQIDGKTQA
+350 
-360 TDNVLR
+360 R

-401 NPESPTQPEQP
+401 NPESHTQPEQP
-412 TTTLINSQALD
+412 TTTPINSQALD
-423 EALKPYQDSEDYAE
+423 EALKPYQDSEEYAE

-470 ATGQVTAEPQAES
+470 AMGQVTEPQAES

-490 INDGTDPEMERVLN
+490 IDDGTDPEMERVLN

-585 GTKFVSTFGL
+585 QTREESYRAYDDFLSNEPLAVEPEQAVENPQNVTNLSDNFITQASNEAFKKYEGELNALVSDVYEGKITAEEFEQRKNAFIHAVSKEATEKLTQHQDFVPYIREKVLAHNKLTQAETELQQTAEPQRVEENAELRFSLNESSDSPFAKAVDTVAQGGNVSGYVNVGTTPSVLKMLGLPDVKVSIHSSTFKKVMGGKHQVTPETLKQLPQQINNPIAVMRSSTEPNGYVVLTELIERENGKDKPVIAALHLKQDANGLELLNIASVYGRSNAQIQRGLNNDLLYWNKAKGTKFVSTFGL

-621 QNPQSEQSIDTE
+621 QNPQSEQSIETE

-655 KRGREAMNT
+655 KRGREAMNK

-719 DGMSYDQVVRMLTQD
+719 DGMSYDQVVRMLTQN
-734 IVETLARGSIAG
+734 IVDTIAKG
-746 HWVRNEGKSESIQID
+746 RVHKEAILPDGKVKNVQLD
-761 YNGHRAGLIRNKG
+761 YNGHRAVLIKKKG
-774 SNAWL
+774 NNGWI
-779 LTAFELYPTDV
+779 LTAFELHSTDV

-867 THAREFKEK
+867 THAR
-876 AQHILNTQS
+876 T
-885 LQLGWDFTSDVE
+885 
-897 LSARNVKT
+897 
-905 ETDLSQYQNPQSEQ
+905 
-919 SIDTESDEQLTQESY
+919 
-934 SRSPIKSVDANIKR
+934 
-948 GREAMNTAIA
+948 
-958 ERRTVHR
+958 
-965 AMFNHNLDGW
+965 
-975 VDFEWGDVGTVKANG
+975 
-990 KTKGGMGI
+990 
-998 SHILEARMRKDGMSY
+998 
-1013 EQAIQMLVSDVVDVI
+1013 
-1028 ARGHT
+1028 
-1033 VFEKTVGNSQNI
+1033 
-1045 RMEHNGYQVT
+1045 
-1055 LTKNK
+1055 
-1060 GNNAWIVTAFELF
+1060 
-1073 EGANRKGHDKSIP
+1073 
-1086 TDTNPTLSRA
+1086 
-1096 GTGASNAASDSEQF
+1096 
-1110 ARNNRS
+1110 
-1116 QLNDTHAHSQRGRGV
+1116 
-1131 VAENGLNLNNSQQ
+1131 
-1144 NVNVEE
+1144 
-1150 SHARELL
+1150 LL

-1202 DGKILSKDERLV
+1202 DGNILSKDERLV

-1324 NFFKRLVARITGR
+1324 NFFKRLVARITGK

-1358 AKSAENPTA
+1358 AKSSENSTA
-1367 SDARYSLSEES
+1367 SEARYSLSEES

-1386 DEVFNSSETRFDN
+1386 DEVFNSSETHFDN

-1527 QKAGRINSKL
+1527 RKAGRINSRL

-1551 ASVVKDESSVNAD
+1551 ASIVKDESSVNAD
-1564 KEKGEHLIKNFSLLE
+1564 KEKGSQLANVHWLQLPLK
-1579 TDETASLRTS
+1579 LRS
-1589 LLNADRLSDLDIKTE
+1589 DANLSANDIKTE

-1613 NSDVRYSRKAP
+1613 NSEVRFSRKAP
-1624 KQDTSYQRDLMVTHN
+1624 KQDTPYQRDLMVTHN

-1750 VNTLEDSTAVKYQFL
+1750 VNTLENSTAVKYQFL

-1771 VEPVYDVPVEVA
+1771 VEPVYDAPVEVA

-1824 ERLEKV
+1824 ERLEKA
-1830 EKMGNPLV
+1830 EKMGNSLV

-1929 RKTIPYNLENVVKK
+1929 RKTIPHNLENVVKK

-2136 VDFENATP
+2136 ADFENATP

-2315 NSDPLFSRK
+2315 NS
-2324 LSRKARTNDLDV
+2324 
-2336 DFENATPKRTANSF
+2336 
-2350 AQVKELAKA
+2350 
-2359 FLNKTLHND
+2359 
-2368 ETGIDAVI
+2368 
-2376 SRANLE
+2376 
-2382 KMLSGKAHSKST
+2382 
-2394 SLHDHLLAVANVD
+2394 
-2407 SLFKN
+2407 
-2412 AIHGWTEPYNKN
+2412 
-2424 DSPDVVGV
+2424 
-2432 HKMFAPL
+2432 
-2439 NIDGNVKLVKLTV
+2439 
-2452 KELKPEQ
+2452 
-2459 GNRVYSVE
+2459 
-2467 TIKIGNEKTPVPEMA
+2467 
-2482 ELGFDSN
+2482 
-2489 SHRLHEGSGDL
+2489 
-2500 SLTWKPEP
+2500 
-2508 SENTKNTSQQIA
+2508 
-2520 NVRSLIQRI
+2520 
-2529 QDFNSRD
+2529 
-2536 ENSEPLFSRKQT
+2536 EPLFSRKQT

-2562 LWGTIKAGE
+2562 LWGTVKAGE

-2668 IKKNQELLTRDEQA
+2668 IQKNQELLARDEQA
-2682 MRDAKQAFDE
+2682 MIEAKQAFDD
-2692 AKTNGTAVEI
+2692 AKANGTNAEI

-2755 MAEVEKHFSQKEVQE
+2755 MAEVEKHFSQKEVLE

-2777 AVEWNIRKN
+2777 AVKWNIHKN
-2786 FEHNRITEE
+2786 REFNRITEE

-2839 MKGRVNSEAEDA
+2839 MRGRVNSEAEDA

-2931 EYRLPEEVIKAIKGG
+2931 EYRLPEDVIKAIKGG

-3018 IGNRTFS
+3018 IGSRTFS

-3049 NLDVSDEYQRDLKEL
+3049 NLDVNDEYQRDLKEL

-3183 YLASRTVMAM
+3183 YLASRVVMAM
-3193 AVWSLLMSLDDED
+3193 AVWSFLMSLDDDD
-3206 DQSGKRMLAN
+3206 DQGGKRMLAN

-3279 PIAPSEIPASKEP
+3279 PIAPSEISASKDP
-3292 LAKLFDTLSPTMV
+3292 LAKLADTLTPSLF
-3305 KAQLQWVMNR
+3305 KAQMQWLMDRN
-3315 SAFGGILRPTTVQ
+3315 AFGASIKPNSVQ

-3333 SQQSFQDTAE
+3333 SQQSRQNTAE

-3386 IENPNRVL
+3386 IENPNRAL

-3399 VIPVAND
+3399 VVPIVND
-3406 FYGIR
+3406 YYGVR
-3411 GERRI
+3411 GENRI
-3416 AGLFREYKGEAE
+3416 ASLFYEYKGEAE

-3460 VNNDMKEVT
+3460 VNDEMKKVT
-3469 QARSDLK
+3469 QARSNLK
-3476 KDEGKMSKEMK
+3476 KDEGKMSEEMK

>member
-119 TAADLG
+119 TAVDLG

-401 NPESPTQPEQP
+401 NPESPIQPEQP

-585 GTKFVSTFGL
+585 QTREESYRAYDDFLSNEPLAEEL
-595 QLPAYVDN
+595 QQAV
-603 NSSLS
+603 
-608 ARNVKTETDLSQY
+608 E
-621 QNPQSEQSIDTE
+621 NPQNVTNLPDNFITQASNEAFKKYEGELNALVSDVYEGKITAEEFEQRKNAFIHAVSKEATE
-633 SDEQLTQESYSR
+633 KLTQHQDFVPYIREKVLAHNKLTQAEESLQQTANTTDNGNGSIELDQQMNQGGGATTSDLR
-645 SPIKSVDANI
+645 SNSPIRS
-655 KRGREAMNT
+655 
-664 AIAERR
+664 R
-670 TVHRAMF
+670 T
-677 NHNLDGWVDFEWG
+677 E
-690 DDGLTK
+690 
-696 PFNKKGEP
+696 
-704 VGKGISHIIEARMRK
+704 
-719 DGMSYDQVVRMLTQD
+719 
-734 IVETLARGSIAG
+734 
-746 HWVRNEGKSESIQID
+746 
-761 YNGHRAGLIRNKG
+761 
-774 SNAWL
+774 
-779 LTAFELYPTDV
+779 
-790 NSAGSV
+790 
-796 DTERTTNTKPT
+796 
-807 LTRQGE
+807 E
-813 GAVELNSNGGQRVG
+813 GAV
-827 FDTTEPTHS
+827 
-836 KPTRTRQ
+836 
-843 GMGAFDGNNVQ
+843 GADNVQ
-854 QSEAKRNQQDAEQ
+854 QSDTQYNQQGDTPRFSLNENSDSPFVKAVDTVANGGQTTGKYIAMGTTPDVLKMLGLPDANIRISDEVIHKVMSEYLGFPKGNRPNIHNLSPEVLKQ
-867 THAREFKEK
+867 LPTQLNNPVAVFNSSTRENAYVVLTELFETKVKTGKTEPVIAALHIKPTKNGVEVLNITSVYGRGKGQLKTAFNNDLRYVNKEK

-897 LSARNVKT
+897 LSTRNVKT
-905 ETDLSQYQNPQSEQ
+905 ETDLSQYQNLQSEQ

-1131 VAENGLNLNNSQQ
+1131 VAENSLNLNNSQQ
-1144 NVNVEE
+1144 NVNAEE

-1166 KIELVRDEQF
+1166 KIEFVRDEQF

-1202 DGKILSKDERLV
+1202 DGNILSKDERLV

-1259 AEAKRENNPNLAISQ
+1259 AEAKRENNPSLAISQ

-1295 EIESRYRVH
+1295 EIESRYRMH

-1358 AKSAENPTA
+1358 AKSAENTTA

-1386 DEVFNSSETRFDN
+1386 DEVFNSSETHFDN

-1527 QKAGRINSKL
+1527 RKAGRINSRL

-1551 ASVVKDESSVNAD
+1551 ASIVKDESSVNAD
-1564 KEKGEHLIKNFSLLE
+1564 KEKGSQLANVHWLQLPLK
-1579 TDETASLRTS
+1579 LRS
-1589 LLNADRLSDLDIKTE
+1589 DANLSANDIKTE

-1613 NSDVRYSRKAP
+1613 NSDIRFSR
-1624 KQDTSYQRDLMVTHN
+1624 SEN
-1639 ISAKG
+1639 
-1644 IMHAKKMGGL
+1644 
-1654 PFASVAVAKQSNP
+1654 
-1667 LTGFG
+1667 LT
-1672 EVTLIGNRDYIDPK
+1672 RADYDQ
-1686 GANKAKVFGADIY
+1686 A
-1699 SPRHSGLGITYRIN
+1699 
-1713 AKDVNALNKQFE
+1713 
-1725 ESAKA
+1725 
-1730 IGDNKFSYDFSY
+1730 
-1742 QGLEDKGV
+1742 
-1750 VNTLEDSTAVKYQFL
+1750 
-1765 KENGVA
+1765 KENG
-1771 VEPVYDVPVEVA
+1771 ETELDF
-1783 NNQMNYPSIQQA
+1783 NQW
-1795 KAQGISRSAFVNN
+1795 
-1808 DELLTRFVED
+1808 
-1818 HIADLS
+1818 
-1824 ERLEKV
+1824 
-1830 EKMGNPLV
+1830 
-1838 RNHAKRNLS
+1838 
-1847 VAQKILESGIES
+1847 
-1859 IRHHYRMKILDL
+1859 
-1871 KYDEETQAAP
+1871 
-1881 RLNAGKTATKIN
+1881 
-1893 ELVEERASDF
+1893 
-1903 ADYVDNI
+1903 
-1910 ASSIDVEE
+1910 
-1918 RIDDGEARDGT
+1918 
-1929 RKTIPYNLENVVKK
+1929 
-1943 LKQNIRG
+1943 KQ
-1950 GEKFGIGQ
+1950 
-1958 GNVRAKVTPQFDSI
+1958 
-1972 ADIQDNKHR
+1972 
-1981 IVSADEFE
+1981 
-1989 TVRSEL
+1989 VRSP
-1995 EAEAQALGNEF
+1995 EF
-2006 NTSDIYDLLWNA
+2006 KRWFGDWEN
-2018 AEEGI
+2018 
-2023 PQAFHYADVKN
+2023 
-2034 TARNRKL
+2034 
-2041 VQDYLDK
+2041 
-2048 LEAMPTEYFEG
+2048 
-2059 KAKDVTQFSDFSG
+2059 
-2072 AVIPNNLPKNAYD
+2072 
-2085 VLQQAG
+2085 
-2091 LKIYEY
+2091 
-2097 DPDVET
+2097 DPDD
-2103 SRAEII
+2103 A
-2109 KQATN
+2109 
-2114 ELDEQSGG
+2114 
-2122 NILFSRKARTNDLD
+2122 
-2136 VDFENATP
+2136 
-2144 KRTANSFEEAR
+2144 
-2155 AAVTELLGEP
+2155 
-2165 LVNRESGMIATISKR
+2165 SK
-2180 SLDKLVSGKAADK
+2180 V
-2193 SSSREDHLIAVANI
+2193 I
-2207 DQLFENAIE
+2207 
-2216 GWAEPAKSEENTALK
+2216 
-2231 SVHKMFAPINI
+2231 
-2242 NGEMKLAKLTVKEF
+2242 
-2256 NDNSG
+2256 
-2261 NRIYSVET
+2261 
-2269 LEVGNKNS
+2269 
-2277 TMPELSASVQSERT
+2277 
-2291 LDGLHSATL
+2291 
-2300 NSLIQRIQDFNSRDE
+2300 
-2315 NSDPLFSRK
+2315 
-2324 LSRKARTNDLDV
+2324 
-2336 DFENATPKRTANSF
+2336 
-2350 AQVKELAKA
+2350 
-2359 FLNKTLHND
+2359 ND
-2368 ETGIDAVI
+2368 ETFEPLQVFHGSPENFHIFDDRFSSKNTGNEGLFGKGFYFAKDGLEAVRYAKGNENGITSAYLNIKNPFTLTPENIALLPDWYVDKVGIVPIKKGALDGKISIDSI
-2376 SRANLE
+2376 SRLTKDGKYGNDFRKA
-2382 KMLSGKAHSKST
+2382 LSEAGFDGAST
-2394 SLHDHLLAVANVD
+2394 EFD
-2407 SLFKN
+2407 
-2412 AIHGWTEPYNKN
+2412 PY
-2424 DSPDVVGV
+2424 
-2432 HKMFAPL
+2432 
-2439 NIDGNVKLVKLTV
+2439 
-2452 KELKPEQ
+2452 KPE
-2459 GNRVYSVE
+2459 GVVYVAFE
-2467 TIKIGNEKTPVPEMA
+2467 PNQIKSATDNNGE
-2482 ELGFDSN
+2482 FS
-2489 SHRLHEGSGDL
+2489 
-2500 SLTWKPEP
+2500 
-2508 SENTKNTSQQIA
+2508 SENDDI
-2520 NVRSLIQRI
+2520 R
-2529 QDFNSRD
+2529 
-2536 ENSEPLFSRKQT
+2536 FSRKQT

-2668 IKKNQELLTRDEQA
+2668 IRKNQELLARDEQA
-2682 MRDAKQAFDE
+2682 MIEAKQAFDD
-2692 AKTNGTAVEI
+2692 AKANGTNAEI

-2755 MAEVEKHFSQKEVQE
+2755 MAEVEKHFSQKEVLE

-2777 AVEWNIRKN
+2777 AVKWNIHKN
-2786 FEHNRITEE
+2786 REFNRITEE

-2961 RYVRKLTGLNAQGV
+2961 RYVRKLTGLYAQGV

-3170 NLVQMMKTRRGQV
+3170 NLVQMMKTRRGHV
-3183 YLASRTVMAM
+3183 YLASRVVMAM

-3279 PIAPSEIPASKEP
+3279 PIAPSEISASKDP
-3292 LAKLFDTLSPTMV
+3292 LAKLADTLTPSLF
-3305 KAQLQWVMNR
+3305 KAQMQWLMDRN
-3315 SAFGGILRPTTVQ
+3315 AFGASIKPNSVQ

-3333 SQQSFQDTAE
+3333 SQQSRQNTAE

-3386 IENPNRVL
+3386 IENPNRAL

-3399 VIPVAND
+3399 VVPIVND
-3406 FYGIR
+3406 YYGVR
-3411 GERRI
+3411 GENRI
-3416 AGLFREYKGEAE
+3416 ASLFYEYKGEAE

-3438 SKGRLAEW
+3438 EKGRLAEW

-3476 KDEGKMSKEMK
+3476 KDEGKMSEEMK

-3500 IQREAVYAWRKREGL
+3500 IQREAVYVWRKREGL

>member
-119 TAADLG
+119 TAVDLG

-401 NPESPTQPEQP
+401 NPESPIQPEQP

-585 GTKFVSTFGL
+585 QTREESYRAYDDFLSNEPLAEEL
-595 QLPAYVDN
+595 QQAV
-603 NSSLS
+603 
-608 ARNVKTETDLSQY
+608 E
-621 QNPQSEQSIDTE
+621 NPQNVTNLPDNFITQASNEAFKKYEGELNALVSDVYEGKITAEEFEQRKNAFIHAVSKEATE
-633 SDEQLTQESYSR
+633 KLTQHQDFVPYIREKVLAHNKLTQAEESLQQTANTTDNGNGSIELDQQMNQGGGATTSDLR
-645 SPIKSVDANI
+645 SNSPIRS
-655 KRGREAMNT
+655 
-664 AIAERR
+664 R
-670 TVHRAMF
+670 T
-677 NHNLDGWVDFEWG
+677 E
-690 DDGLTK
+690 
-696 PFNKKGEP
+696 
-704 VGKGISHIIEARMRK
+704 
-719 DGMSYDQVVRMLTQD
+719 
-734 IVETLARGSIAG
+734 
-746 HWVRNEGKSESIQID
+746 
-761 YNGHRAGLIRNKG
+761 
-774 SNAWL
+774 
-779 LTAFELYPTDV
+779 
-790 NSAGSV
+790 
-796 DTERTTNTKPT
+796 
-807 LTRQGE
+807 E
-813 GAVELNSNGGQRVG
+813 GAV
-827 FDTTEPTHS
+827 
-836 KPTRTRQ
+836 
-843 GMGAFDGNNVQ
+843 GADNVQ
-854 QSEAKRNQQDAEQ
+854 QSDTQYNQQGDTPRFSLNENSDSPFVKAVDTVANGGQTTGKYIAMGTTPDVLKMLGLPDANIRISDEVIHKVMSEYLGFPKGNRPNIHNLSPEVLKQ
-867 THAREFKEK
+867 LPTQLNNPVAVFNSSTRENAYVVLTELFETKVKTGKTEPVIAALHIKPTKNGVEVLNITSVYGRGKGQLKTAFNNDLRYVNKEK

-897 LSARNVKT
+897 LSTRNVKT
-905 ETDLSQYQNPQSEQ
+905 ETDLSQYQNLQSEQ

-1131 VAENGLNLNNSQQ
+1131 VAENSLNLNNSQQ
-1144 NVNVEE
+1144 NVNAEE

-1166 KIELVRDEQF
+1166 KIEFVRDEQF

-1202 DGKILSKDERLV
+1202 DGNILSKDERLV

-1259 AEAKRENNPNLAISQ
+1259 AEAKRENNPSLAISQ

-1295 EIESRYRVH
+1295 EIESRYRMH

-1358 AKSAENPTA
+1358 AKSAENTTA

-1386 DEVFNSSETRFDN
+1386 DEVFNSSETHFDN

-1527 QKAGRINSKL
+1527 RKAGRINSRL

-1551 ASVVKDESSVNAD
+1551 ASIVKDESSVNAD
-1564 KEKGEHLIKNFSLLE
+1564 KEKGSQLANVHWLQLPLK
-1579 TDETASLRTS
+1579 LRS
-1589 LLNADRLSDLDIKTE
+1589 DANLSANDIKTE

-1613 NSDVRYSRKAP
+1613 NSDIRFSR
-1624 KQDTSYQRDLMVTHN
+1624 SEN
-1639 ISAKG
+1639 
-1644 IMHAKKMGGL
+1644 
-1654 PFASVAVAKQSNP
+1654 
-1667 LTGFG
+1667 LT
-1672 EVTLIGNRDYIDPK
+1672 RADYDQ
-1686 GANKAKVFGADIY
+1686 A
-1699 SPRHSGLGITYRIN
+1699 
-1713 AKDVNALNKQFE
+1713 
-1725 ESAKA
+1725 
-1730 IGDNKFSYDFSY
+1730 
-1742 QGLEDKGV
+1742 
-1750 VNTLEDSTAVKYQFL
+1750 
-1765 KENGVA
+1765 KENG
-1771 VEPVYDVPVEVA
+1771 ETELDF
-1783 NNQMNYPSIQQA
+1783 NQW
-1795 KAQGISRSAFVNN
+1795 
-1808 DELLTRFVED
+1808 
-1818 HIADLS
+1818 
-1824 ERLEKV
+1824 
-1830 EKMGNPLV
+1830 
-1838 RNHAKRNLS
+1838 
-1847 VAQKILESGIES
+1847 
-1859 IRHHYRMKILDL
+1859 
-1871 KYDEETQAAP
+1871 
-1881 RLNAGKTATKIN
+1881 
-1893 ELVEERASDF
+1893 
-1903 ADYVDNI
+1903 
-1910 ASSIDVEE
+1910 
-1918 RIDDGEARDGT
+1918 
-1929 RKTIPYNLENVVKK
+1929 
-1943 LKQNIRG
+1943 KQ
-1950 GEKFGIGQ
+1950 
-1958 GNVRAKVTPQFDSI
+1958 
-1972 ADIQDNKHR
+1972 
-1981 IVSADEFE
+1981 
-1989 TVRSEL
+1989 VRSP
-1995 EAEAQALGNEF
+1995 EF
-2006 NTSDIYDLLWNA
+2006 KRWFGDWEN
-2018 AEEGI
+2018 
-2023 PQAFHYADVKN
+2023 
-2034 TARNRKL
+2034 
-2041 VQDYLDK
+2041 
-2048 LEAMPTEYFEG
+2048 
-2059 KAKDVTQFSDFSG
+2059 
-2072 AVIPNNLPKNAYD
+2072 
-2085 VLQQAG
+2085 
-2091 LKIYEY
+2091 
-2097 DPDVET
+2097 DPDD
-2103 SRAEII
+2103 A
-2109 KQATN
+2109 
-2114 ELDEQSGG
+2114 
-2122 NILFSRKARTNDLD
+2122 
-2136 VDFENATP
+2136 
-2144 KRTANSFEEAR
+2144 
-2155 AAVTELLGEP
+2155 
-2165 LVNRESGMIATISKR
+2165 SK
-2180 SLDKLVSGKAADK
+2180 V
-2193 SSSREDHLIAVANI
+2193 I
-2207 DQLFENAIE
+2207 
-2216 GWAEPAKSEENTALK
+2216 
-2231 SVHKMFAPINI
+2231 
-2242 NGEMKLAKLTVKEF
+2242 
-2256 NDNSG
+2256 
-2261 NRIYSVET
+2261 
-2269 LEVGNKNS
+2269 
-2277 TMPELSASVQSERT
+2277 
-2291 LDGLHSATL
+2291 
-2300 NSLIQRIQDFNSRDE
+2300 
-2315 NSDPLFSRK
+2315 
-2324 LSRKARTNDLDV
+2324 
-2336 DFENATPKRTANSF
+2336 
-2350 AQVKELAKA
+2350 
-2359 FLNKTLHND
+2359 ND
-2368 ETGIDAVI
+2368 ETFEPLQVFHGSPENFHIFDDRFSSKNTGNEGLFGKGFYFAKDGLEAVRYAKGNENGITSAYLNIKNPFTLTPENIALLPDWYVDKVGIVPIKKGALDGKISIDSI
-2376 SRANLE
+2376 SRLTKDGKYGNDFRKA
-2382 KMLSGKAHSKST
+2382 LSEAGFDGAST
-2394 SLHDHLLAVANVD
+2394 EFD
-2407 SLFKN
+2407 
-2412 AIHGWTEPYNKN
+2412 PY
-2424 DSPDVVGV
+2424 
-2432 HKMFAPL
+2432 
-2439 NIDGNVKLVKLTV
+2439 
-2452 KELKPEQ
+2452 KPE
-2459 GNRVYSVE
+2459 GVVYVAFE
-2467 TIKIGNEKTPVPEMA
+2467 PNQIKSATDNNGE
-2482 ELGFDSN
+2482 FS
-2489 SHRLHEGSGDL
+2489 
-2500 SLTWKPEP
+2500 
-2508 SENTKNTSQQIA
+2508 SENDDI
-2520 NVRSLIQRI
+2520 R
-2529 QDFNSRD
+2529 
-2536 ENSEPLFSRKQT
+2536 FSRKQT

-2668 IKKNQELLTRDEQA
+2668 IRKNQELLARDEQA
-2682 MRDAKQAFDE
+2682 MIEAKQAFDD
-2692 AKTNGTAVEI
+2692 AKANGTNAEI

-2755 MAEVEKHFSQKEVQE
+2755 MAEVEKHFSQKEVLE

-2777 AVEWNIRKN
+2777 AVKWNIHKN
-2786 FEHNRITEE
+2786 REFNRITEE

-2961 RYVRKLTGLNAQGV
+2961 RYVRKLTGLYAQGV

-3183 YLASRTVMAM
+3183 YLASRVVMAM

-3279 PIAPSEIPASKEP
+3279 PIAPSEISASKDP
-3292 LAKLFDTLSPTMV
+3292 LAKLADTLTPSLF
-3305 KAQLQWVMNR
+3305 KAQMQWLMDRN
-3315 SAFGGILRPTTVQ
+3315 AFGASIKPNSVQ

-3333 SQQSFQDTAE
+3333 SQQSRQNTAE

-3386 IENPNRVL
+3386 IENPNRAL

-3399 VIPVAND
+3399 VVPIVND
-3406 FYGIR
+3406 YYGVR
-3411 GERRI
+3411 GENRI
-3416 AGLFREYKGEAE
+3416 ASLFYEYKGEAE

-3438 SKGRLAEW
+3438 EKGRLAEW

-3476 KDEGKMSKEMK
+3476 KDEGKMSEEMK

-3500 IQREAVYAWRKREGL
+3500 IQREAVYVWRKREGL

>member
-119 TAADLG
+119 TAVDLG

-401 NPESPTQPEQP
+401 NHESPIQPEQP

-585 GTKFVSTFGL
+585 QTREESYRAYDDFLSNEPLAEEL
-595 QLPAYVDN
+595 QQAV
-603 NSSLS
+603 
-608 ARNVKTETDLSQY
+608 E
-621 QNPQSEQSIDTE
+621 NPQNVTNLPDNFITQASNEAFKKYEGELNALVSDVYEGKITAEEFEQRKNAFIHAVSKEATE
-633 SDEQLTQESYSR
+633 KLTQHQDFVPYIREKVLAHNKLTQAEESLQQTANTTDNGNGSIELDQQMNQGGGATTSDLR
-645 SPIKSVDANI
+645 SNSPIRS
-655 KRGREAMNT
+655 
-664 AIAERR
+664 R
-670 TVHRAMF
+670 T
-677 NHNLDGWVDFEWG
+677 E
-690 DDGLTK
+690 
-696 PFNKKGEP
+696 
-704 VGKGISHIIEARMRK
+704 
-719 DGMSYDQVVRMLTQD
+719 
-734 IVETLARGSIAG
+734 
-746 HWVRNEGKSESIQID
+746 
-761 YNGHRAGLIRNKG
+761 
-774 SNAWL
+774 
-779 LTAFELYPTDV
+779 
-790 NSAGSV
+790 
-796 DTERTTNTKPT
+796 
-807 LTRQGE
+807 E
-813 GAVELNSNGGQRVG
+813 GAV
-827 FDTTEPTHS
+827 
-836 KPTRTRQ
+836 
-843 GMGAFDGNNVQ
+843 GADNVQ
-854 QSEAKRNQQDAEQ
+854 QSDTQYNQQGDTPRFSLNENSDSPFVKAVDTVANGGQTTGKYIAMGTTPDVLKMLGLPDANIRISDEVIHKVMSEYLGFPKGNRPNIHNLSPEVLKQ
-867 THAREFKEK
+867 LPTQLNNPVAVFNSSTRENAYVVLTELFETKVKTGKTEPVIAALHIKPTKNGVEVLNITSVYGRGKGQLKTAFNNDLRYVNKEK

-897 LSARNVKT
+897 LSTRNVKT
-905 ETDLSQYQNPQSEQ
+905 ETDLSQYQNLQSEQ

-1166 KIELVRDEQF
+1166 KIEFVRDEQF

-1202 DGKILSKDERLV
+1202 DGNILSKDERLV

-1230 SHALRNQLHQAR
+1230 SHALRNQLYQAR

-1259 AEAKRENNPNLAISQ
+1259 AEAKRENNPSLAISQ

-1386 DEVFNSSETRFDN
+1386 DAFVEGNEVKTSISM
-1399 NRWIKLGTTPEAL
+1399 GTTPDVL
-1412 IQSGISEEPMY
+1412 KM
-1423 INFAKIGKI
+1423 IGLSDVEVKI
-1432 KNDHPEMTADLLKQI
+1432 KRQTLGKVMRGRHSIEPETLKQL
-1447 PKELNNPVAVFK
+1447 PQQMNDPVGVFQSAPHSSNPD
-1459 NTKGKA
+1459 G
-1465 NSYVV
+1465 YVV
-1470 LTELS
+1470 LTELTEFNQENQR
-1475 VKGNE
+1475 NE
-1480 RVIAALHA
+1480 PVIAALHLNKKGEVQLI
-1488 DQEMNGLVFHK
+1488 DV
-1499 LASAYGKDG
+1499 ASVYGKNHQG
-1508 TRAYLEN
+1508 LQN
-1515 MIEKS
+1515 ILNK
-1520 DVRFVDK
+1520 DK
-1527 QKAGRINSKL
+1527 AFYWNKAKGSQLANVHWL
-1537 QLLADDTLDLLFNK
+1537 QLPLK
-1551 ASVVKDESSVNAD
+1551 
-1564 KEKGEHLIKNFSLLE
+1564 
-1579 TDETASLRTS
+1579 LRS
-1589 LLNADRLSDLDIKTE
+1589 DANLSANDIKTE

-1613 NSDVRYSRKAP
+1613 NSDIRFSR
-1624 KQDTSYQRDLMVTHN
+1624 SEN
-1639 ISAKG
+1639 
-1644 IMHAKKMGGL
+1644 
-1654 PFASVAVAKQSNP
+1654 
-1667 LTGFG
+1667 LT
-1672 EVTLIGNRDYIDPK
+1672 RADYDQ
-1686 GANKAKVFGADIY
+1686 A
-1699 SPRHSGLGITYRIN
+1699 
-1713 AKDVNALNKQFE
+1713 
-1725 ESAKA
+1725 
-1730 IGDNKFSYDFSY
+1730 
-1742 QGLEDKGV
+1742 
-1750 VNTLEDSTAVKYQFL
+1750 
-1765 KENGVA
+1765 KENG
-1771 VEPVYDVPVEVA
+1771 ETELDF
-1783 NNQMNYPSIQQA
+1783 NQW
-1795 KAQGISRSAFVNN
+1795 
-1808 DELLTRFVED
+1808 
-1818 HIADLS
+1818 
-1824 ERLEKV
+1824 
-1830 EKMGNPLV
+1830 
-1838 RNHAKRNLS
+1838 
-1847 VAQKILESGIES
+1847 
-1859 IRHHYRMKILDL
+1859 
-1871 KYDEETQAAP
+1871 
-1881 RLNAGKTATKIN
+1881 
-1893 ELVEERASDF
+1893 
-1903 ADYVDNI
+1903 
-1910 ASSIDVEE
+1910 
-1918 RIDDGEARDGT
+1918 
-1929 RKTIPYNLENVVKK
+1929 
-1943 LKQNIRG
+1943 KQ
-1950 GEKFGIGQ
+1950 
-1958 GNVRAKVTPQFDSI
+1958 
-1972 ADIQDNKHR
+1972 
-1981 IVSADEFE
+1981 
-1989 TVRSEL
+1989 VRSP
-1995 EAEAQALGNEF
+1995 EF
-2006 NTSDIYDLLWNA
+2006 KRWFGDWEN
-2018 AEEGI
+2018 
-2023 PQAFHYADVKN
+2023 
-2034 TARNRKL
+2034 
-2041 VQDYLDK
+2041 
-2048 LEAMPTEYFEG
+2048 
-2059 KAKDVTQFSDFSG
+2059 
-2072 AVIPNNLPKNAYD
+2072 
-2085 VLQQAG
+2085 
-2091 LKIYEY
+2091 
-2097 DPDVET
+2097 DPDD
-2103 SRAEII
+2103 A
-2109 KQATN
+2109 
-2114 ELDEQSGG
+2114 
-2122 NILFSRKARTNDLD
+2122 
-2136 VDFENATP
+2136 
-2144 KRTANSFEEAR
+2144 
-2155 AAVTELLGEP
+2155 
-2165 LVNRESGMIATISKR
+2165 SK
-2180 SLDKLVSGKAADK
+2180 V
-2193 SSSREDHLIAVANI
+2193 I
-2207 DQLFENAIE
+2207 
-2216 GWAEPAKSEENTALK
+2216 
-2231 SVHKMFAPINI
+2231 
-2242 NGEMKLAKLTVKEF
+2242 
-2256 NDNSG
+2256 
-2261 NRIYSVET
+2261 
-2269 LEVGNKNS
+2269 
-2277 TMPELSASVQSERT
+2277 
-2291 LDGLHSATL
+2291 
-2300 NSLIQRIQDFNSRDE
+2300 
-2315 NSDPLFSRK
+2315 
-2324 LSRKARTNDLDV
+2324 
-2336 DFENATPKRTANSF
+2336 
-2350 AQVKELAKA
+2350 
-2359 FLNKTLHND
+2359 ND
-2368 ETGIDAVI
+2368 ETFEPLQVFHGSPENFHIFDDRFSSKNTGNEGLFGKGFYFAKDGLEAVRYAKGNENGITSAYLNIKNPFTLTPENIALLPDWYVDKVGIVPIKKGALDGKISIDSI
-2376 SRANLE
+2376 SRLTKDGKYGNDFRKA
-2382 KMLSGKAHSKST
+2382 LSEAGFDGASTEFDPYKPEGVVYVAFEPNQIKSAT
-2394 SLHDHLLAVANVD
+2394 DNNGEFS
-2407 SLFKN
+2407 S
-2412 AIHGWTEPYNKN
+2412 KN
-2424 DSPDVVGV
+2424 DD
-2432 HKMFAPL
+2432 
-2439 NIDGNVKLVKLTV
+2439 I
-2452 KELKPEQ
+2452 
-2459 GNRVYSVE
+2459 R
-2467 TIKIGNEKTPVPEMA
+2467 
-2482 ELGFDSN
+2482 
-2489 SHRLHEGSGDL
+2489 
-2500 SLTWKPEP
+2500 
-2508 SENTKNTSQQIA
+2508 
-2520 NVRSLIQRI
+2520 
-2529 QDFNSRD
+2529 
-2536 ENSEPLFSRKQT
+2536 FSRKQT

-2668 IKKNQELLTRDEQA
+2668 IQKNQELLARDEQA
-2682 MRDAKQAFDE
+2682 MIEAKQAFDD
-2692 AKTNGTAVEI
+2692 AKANGTNAEI

-2770 ATEPLRK
+2770 ATKPLRE

-2946 QRNVDEFK
+2946 QRNVDEFQI
-2954 VWQYFPM
+2954 WQHKLSPM

-3049 NLDVSDEYQRDLKEL
+3049 NLDVSNEYQRDLKEL

-3193 AVWSLLMSLDDED
+3193 AVWSFLMALDDED
-3206 DQSGKRMLAN
+3206 DEAGKRMLAN

-3438 SKGRLAEW
+3438 EKGRLAEW

-3460 VNNDMKEVT
+3460 VNDEMKKVT
-3469 QARSDLK
+3469 QARSNLK
-3476 KDEGKMSKEMK
+3476 KDEGKMSEEMK

>member
-119 TAADLG
+119 TAVDLG

-401 NPESPTQPEQP
+401 NPESPIQPEQP

-585 GTKFVSTFGL
+585 QTREESYRAYDDFLSNEPLAEEL
-595 QLPAYVDN
+595 QQAV
-603 NSSLS
+603 
-608 ARNVKTETDLSQY
+608 E
-621 QNPQSEQSIDTE
+621 NPQNVTNLPDNFITQASNEAFKKYEGELNALVSDVYEGKITAEEFEQRKNAFIHAVSKEATE
-633 SDEQLTQESYSR
+633 KLTQHQDFVPYIREKVLAHNKLTQAEESLQQTANTTDNGNGSIELDQQMNQGGGATTSDLR
-645 SPIKSVDANI
+645 SNSPIRS
-655 KRGREAMNT
+655 
-664 AIAERR
+664 R
-670 TVHRAMF
+670 T
-677 NHNLDGWVDFEWG
+677 E
-690 DDGLTK
+690 
-696 PFNKKGEP
+696 
-704 VGKGISHIIEARMRK
+704 
-719 DGMSYDQVVRMLTQD
+719 
-734 IVETLARGSIAG
+734 
-746 HWVRNEGKSESIQID
+746 
-761 YNGHRAGLIRNKG
+761 
-774 SNAWL
+774 
-779 LTAFELYPTDV
+779 
-790 NSAGSV
+790 
-796 DTERTTNTKPT
+796 
-807 LTRQGE
+807 E
-813 GAVELNSNGGQRVG
+813 GAV
-827 FDTTEPTHS
+827 
-836 KPTRTRQ
+836 
-843 GMGAFDGNNVQ
+843 GADNVQ
-854 QSEAKRNQQDAEQ
+854 QSDTQYNQQGDTPRFSLNENSDSPFVKAVDTVANGGQTTGKYIAMGTTPDVLKMLGLPDANIRISDEVIHKVMSEYLGFPKGNRPNIHNLSPEVLKQ
-867 THAREFKEK
+867 LPTQLNNPVAVFNSSTRENAYVVLTELFETKVKTGKTEPVIAALHIKPTKNGVEVLNITSVYGRGKGQLKTAFNNDLRYVNKEK

-897 LSARNVKT
+897 LSTRNVKT
-905 ETDLSQYQNPQSEQ
+905 ETDLSQYQNLQSEQ

-1166 KIELVRDEQF
+1166 KIEFVRDEQF

-1202 DGKILSKDERLV
+1202 DGNILSKDERLV

-1259 AEAKRENNPNLAISQ
+1259 AEAKRENNPSLAISQ

-1295 EIESRYRVH
+1295 EIESRYRMH

-1358 AKSAENPTA
+1358 AKSAENTTA

-1386 DEVFNSSETRFDN
+1386 DEVFNSSETHFDN

-1527 QKAGRINSKL
+1527 RKAGRINSRL

-1551 ASVVKDESSVNAD
+1551 ASIVKDESSVNAD
-1564 KEKGEHLIKNFSLLE
+1564 KEKGSQLANVHWLQLPLK
-1579 TDETASLRTS
+1579 LRS
-1589 LLNADRLSDLDIKTE
+1589 DANLSANDIKTE

-1613 NSDVRYSRKAP
+1613 NSDIRFSR
-1624 KQDTSYQRDLMVTHN
+1624 SEN
-1639 ISAKG
+1639 
-1644 IMHAKKMGGL
+1644 
-1654 PFASVAVAKQSNP
+1654 
-1667 LTGFG
+1667 LT
-1672 EVTLIGNRDYIDPK
+1672 RADYDQ
-1686 GANKAKVFGADIY
+1686 A
-1699 SPRHSGLGITYRIN
+1699 
-1713 AKDVNALNKQFE
+1713 
-1725 ESAKA
+1725 
-1730 IGDNKFSYDFSY
+1730 
-1742 QGLEDKGV
+1742 
-1750 VNTLEDSTAVKYQFL
+1750 
-1765 KENGVA
+1765 KENG
-1771 VEPVYDVPVEVA
+1771 ETELDF
-1783 NNQMNYPSIQQA
+1783 NQW
-1795 KAQGISRSAFVNN
+1795 
-1808 DELLTRFVED
+1808 
-1818 HIADLS
+1818 
-1824 ERLEKV
+1824 
-1830 EKMGNPLV
+1830 
-1838 RNHAKRNLS
+1838 
-1847 VAQKILESGIES
+1847 
-1859 IRHHYRMKILDL
+1859 
-1871 KYDEETQAAP
+1871 
-1881 RLNAGKTATKIN
+1881 
-1893 ELVEERASDF
+1893 
-1903 ADYVDNI
+1903 
-1910 ASSIDVEE
+1910 
-1918 RIDDGEARDGT
+1918 
-1929 RKTIPYNLENVVKK
+1929 
-1943 LKQNIRG
+1943 KQ
-1950 GEKFGIGQ
+1950 
-1958 GNVRAKVTPQFDSI
+1958 
-1972 ADIQDNKHR
+1972 
-1981 IVSADEFE
+1981 
-1989 TVRSEL
+1989 VRSP
-1995 EAEAQALGNEF
+1995 EF
-2006 NTSDIYDLLWNA
+2006 KRWFGDWEN
-2018 AEEGI
+2018 
-2023 PQAFHYADVKN
+2023 
-2034 TARNRKL
+2034 
-2041 VQDYLDK
+2041 
-2048 LEAMPTEYFEG
+2048 
-2059 KAKDVTQFSDFSG
+2059 
-2072 AVIPNNLPKNAYD
+2072 
-2085 VLQQAG
+2085 
-2091 LKIYEY
+2091 
-2097 DPDVET
+2097 DPDD
-2103 SRAEII
+2103 A
-2109 KQATN
+2109 
-2114 ELDEQSGG
+2114 
-2122 NILFSRKARTNDLD
+2122 
-2136 VDFENATP
+2136 
-2144 KRTANSFEEAR
+2144 
-2155 AAVTELLGEP
+2155 
-2165 LVNRESGMIATISKR
+2165 SK
-2180 SLDKLVSGKAADK
+2180 V
-2193 SSSREDHLIAVANI
+2193 I
-2207 DQLFENAIE
+2207 
-2216 GWAEPAKSEENTALK
+2216 
-2231 SVHKMFAPINI
+2231 
-2242 NGEMKLAKLTVKEF
+2242 
-2256 NDNSG
+2256 
-2261 NRIYSVET
+2261 
-2269 LEVGNKNS
+2269 
-2277 TMPELSASVQSERT
+2277 
-2291 LDGLHSATL
+2291 
-2300 NSLIQRIQDFNSRDE
+2300 
-2315 NSDPLFSRK
+2315 
-2324 LSRKARTNDLDV
+2324 
-2336 DFENATPKRTANSF
+2336 
-2350 AQVKELAKA
+2350 
-2359 FLNKTLHND
+2359 ND
-2368 ETGIDAVI
+2368 ETFEPLQVFHGSPENFHIFDDRFSSKNTGNEGLFGKGFYFAKDGLEAVRYAKGNENGITSAYLNIKNPFTLTPENIALLPDWYVDKVGIVPIKKGALDGKISIDSI
-2376 SRANLE
+2376 SRLTKDGKYGNDFRKA
-2382 KMLSGKAHSKST
+2382 LSEAGFDGAST
-2394 SLHDHLLAVANVD
+2394 EFD
-2407 SLFKN
+2407 
-2412 AIHGWTEPYNKN
+2412 PY
-2424 DSPDVVGV
+2424 
-2432 HKMFAPL
+2432 
-2439 NIDGNVKLVKLTV
+2439 
-2452 KELKPEQ
+2452 KPE
-2459 GNRVYSVE
+2459 GVVYVAFE
-2467 TIKIGNEKTPVPEMA
+2467 PNQIKSATDNNGE
-2482 ELGFDSN
+2482 FS
-2489 SHRLHEGSGDL
+2489 
-2500 SLTWKPEP
+2500 
-2508 SENTKNTSQQIA
+2508 SENDDI
-2520 NVRSLIQRI
+2520 R
-2529 QDFNSRD
+2529 
-2536 ENSEPLFSRKQT
+2536 FSRKQT

-2668 IKKNQELLTRDEQA
+2668 IRKNQELLARDEQA
-2682 MRDAKQAFDE
+2682 MIEAKQAFDD
-2692 AKTNGTAVEI
+2692 AKANGTNAEI

-2755 MAEVEKHFSQKEVQE
+2755 MAEVEKHFSQKEVLE

-2777 AVEWNIRKN
+2777 AVKWNIHKN
-2786 FEHNRITEE
+2786 REFNRITEE

-2961 RYVRKLTGLNAQGV
+2961 RYVRKLTGLYAQGV

-3183 YLASRTVMAM
+3183 YLASRVVMAM

-3279 PIAPSEIPASKEP
+3279 PIAPSEISASKDP
-3292 LAKLFDTLSPTMV
+3292 LAKLADTLTPSLF
-3305 KAQLQWVMNR
+3305 KAQMQWLMDRN
-3315 SAFGGILRPTTVQ
+3315 AFGASIKPNSVQ

-3333 SQQSFQDTAE
+3333 SQQSRQNTAE

-3386 IENPNRVL
+3386 IENPNRAL

-3399 VIPVAND
+3399 VVPIVND
-3406 FYGIR
+3406 YYGVK
-3411 GERRI
+3411 GENRI
-3416 AGLFREYKGEAE
+3416 ASLFYEYKGEAE

-3469 QARSDLK
+3469 QDRSNLK
-3476 KDEGKMSKEMK
+3476 KDEGKMSEEMK

>member
-323 GVLKTLGK
+323 GVLKTFGK

-366 NATLGAIAGLG
+366 NATLGAITGLG

-401 NPESPTQPEQP
+401 NPESPIQPEQP

-579 VQTKAK
+579 AQTKAK

-603 NSSLS
+603 NSS
-608 ARNVKTETDLSQY
+608 
-621 QNPQSEQSIDTE
+621 
-633 SDEQLTQESYSR
+633 
-645 SPIKSVDANI
+645 
-655 KRGREAMNT
+655 
-664 AIAERR
+664 
-670 TVHRAMF
+670 
-677 NHNLDGWVDFEWG
+677 
-690 DDGLTK
+690 
-696 PFNKKGEP
+696 
-704 VGKGISHIIEARMRK
+704 
-719 DGMSYDQVVRMLTQD
+719 
-734 IVETLARGSIAG
+734 
-746 HWVRNEGKSESIQID
+746 
-761 YNGHRAGLIRNKG
+761 
-774 SNAWL
+774 
-779 LTAFELYPTDV
+779 
-790 NSAGSV
+790 
-796 DTERTTNTKPT
+796 
-807 LTRQGE
+807 
-813 GAVELNSNGGQRVG
+813 
-827 FDTTEPTHS
+827 
-836 KPTRTRQ
+836 
-843 GMGAFDGNNVQ
+843 
-854 QSEAKRNQQDAEQ
+854 
-867 THAREFKEK
+867 
-876 AQHILNTQS
+876 
-885 LQLGWDFTSDVE
+885 

-1166 KIELVRDEQF
+1166 KIEFVRDEQF

-1202 DGKILSKDERLV
+1202 DGNILSKDERLV

-1230 SHALRNQLHQAR
+1230 SHALRNQLYQAR

-1259 AEAKRENNPNLAISQ
+1259 AEAKRENNPSLAISQ

-1295 EIESRYRVH
+1295 EIENRYRVH

-1527 QKAGRINSKL
+1527 QKAGRINSRL

-1551 ASVVKDESSVNAD
+1551 ASIVKDESSVNAD
-1564 KEKGEHLIKNFSLLE
+1564 KEKGSQLANVHWLQLPLK
-1579 TDETASLRTS
+1579 LRS
-1589 LLNADRLSDLDIKTE
+1589 DANLSANDIKTE

-1613 NSDVRYSRKAP
+1613 NSDIRFSR
-1624 KQDTSYQRDLMVTHN
+1624 SEN
-1639 ISAKG
+1639 
-1644 IMHAKKMGGL
+1644 
-1654 PFASVAVAKQSNP
+1654 
-1667 LTGFG
+1667 LT
-1672 EVTLIGNRDYIDPK
+1672 RADYDQ
-1686 GANKAKVFGADIY
+1686 A
-1699 SPRHSGLGITYRIN
+1699 
-1713 AKDVNALNKQFE
+1713 
-1725 ESAKA
+1725 
-1730 IGDNKFSYDFSY
+1730 
-1742 QGLEDKGV
+1742 
-1750 VNTLEDSTAVKYQFL
+1750 
-1765 KENGVA
+1765 KENG
-1771 VEPVYDVPVEVA
+1771 ETELDF
-1783 NNQMNYPSIQQA
+1783 NQW
-1795 KAQGISRSAFVNN
+1795 
-1808 DELLTRFVED
+1808 
-1818 HIADLS
+1818 
-1824 ERLEKV
+1824 
-1830 EKMGNPLV
+1830 
-1838 RNHAKRNLS
+1838 
-1847 VAQKILESGIES
+1847 
-1859 IRHHYRMKILDL
+1859 
-1871 KYDEETQAAP
+1871 
-1881 RLNAGKTATKIN
+1881 
-1893 ELVEERASDF
+1893 
-1903 ADYVDNI
+1903 
-1910 ASSIDVEE
+1910 
-1918 RIDDGEARDGT
+1918 
-1929 RKTIPYNLENVVKK
+1929 
-1943 LKQNIRG
+1943 KQ
-1950 GEKFGIGQ
+1950 
-1958 GNVRAKVTPQFDSI
+1958 
-1972 ADIQDNKHR
+1972 
-1981 IVSADEFE
+1981 
-1989 TVRSEL
+1989 VRSP
-1995 EAEAQALGNEF
+1995 EF
-2006 NTSDIYDLLWNA
+2006 KRWFGDWEN
-2018 AEEGI
+2018 
-2023 PQAFHYADVKN
+2023 
-2034 TARNRKL
+2034 
-2041 VQDYLDK
+2041 
-2048 LEAMPTEYFEG
+2048 
-2059 KAKDVTQFSDFSG
+2059 
-2072 AVIPNNLPKNAYD
+2072 
-2085 VLQQAG
+2085 
-2091 LKIYEY
+2091 
-2097 DPDVET
+2097 DPDD
-2103 SRAEII
+2103 A
-2109 KQATN
+2109 
-2114 ELDEQSGG
+2114 
-2122 NILFSRKARTNDLD
+2122 
-2136 VDFENATP
+2136 
-2144 KRTANSFEEAR
+2144 
-2155 AAVTELLGEP
+2155 
-2165 LVNRESGMIATISKR
+2165 SK
-2180 SLDKLVSGKAADK
+2180 V
-2193 SSSREDHLIAVANI
+2193 I
-2207 DQLFENAIE
+2207 
-2216 GWAEPAKSEENTALK
+2216 
-2231 SVHKMFAPINI
+2231 
-2242 NGEMKLAKLTVKEF
+2242 
-2256 NDNSG
+2256 
-2261 NRIYSVET
+2261 
-2269 LEVGNKNS
+2269 
-2277 TMPELSASVQSERT
+2277 
-2291 LDGLHSATL
+2291 
-2300 NSLIQRIQDFNSRDE
+2300 
-2315 NSDPLFSRK
+2315 
-2324 LSRKARTNDLDV
+2324 
-2336 DFENATPKRTANSF
+2336 
-2350 AQVKELAKA
+2350 
-2359 FLNKTLHND
+2359 ND
-2368 ETGIDAVI
+2368 ETFEPLQVFHGSPENFHIFDDRFSSKNTGNEGLFGKGFYFAKDGLEAVRYAKGNENGITSAYLNIKNPFTLTPENIALLPDWYVDKVGIVPIKKGALDGKISIDSI
-2376 SRANLE
+2376 SRLTKDGKYGNDFRKA
-2382 KMLSGKAHSKST
+2382 LSEAGFDGAST
-2394 SLHDHLLAVANVD
+2394 EFD
-2407 SLFKN
+2407 
-2412 AIHGWTEPYNKN
+2412 PY
-2424 DSPDVVGV
+2424 
-2432 HKMFAPL
+2432 
-2439 NIDGNVKLVKLTV
+2439 
-2452 KELKPEQ
+2452 KPE
-2459 GNRVYSVE
+2459 GVVYVAFE
-2467 TIKIGNEKTPVPEMA
+2467 PNQIKSATDNNGE
-2482 ELGFDSN
+2482 FS
-2489 SHRLHEGSGDL
+2489 
-2500 SLTWKPEP
+2500 
-2508 SENTKNTSQQIA
+2508 SENDDI
-2520 NVRSLIQRI
+2520 R
-2529 QDFNSRD
+2529 
-2536 ENSEPLFSRKQT
+2536 FSRKQT

-2668 IKKNQELLTRDEQA
+2668 IRKNQELLARDEQA
-2682 MRDAKQAFDE
+2682 MIEAKQAFDD
-2692 AKTNGTAVEI
+2692 AKANGTNAEI

-2755 MAEVEKHFSQKEVQE
+2755 MAEVEKHFSQKEVLE

-2777 AVEWNIRKN
+2777 AVKWNIHKN
-2786 FEHNRITEE
+2786 REFNRITEE

-2946 QRNVDEFK
+2946 QRNVDEFQI
-2954 VWQYFPM
+2954 WQHKLSPM
-2961 RYVRKLTGLNAQGV
+2961 RYVRKLTGLYAQGV

-3025 ALANPAEMARVL
+3025 ALANPAEMTRVL

-3183 YLASRTVMAM
+3183 YLASRVVMAM

>member
-119 TAADLG
+119 TAVDLG

-401 NPESPTQPEQP
+401 NHESPIQPEQP

-585 GTKFVSTFGL
+585 QTREESYRAYDDFLSNEPLAEEL
-595 QLPAYVDN
+595 QQAV
-603 NSSLS
+603 
-608 ARNVKTETDLSQY
+608 E
-621 QNPQSEQSIDTE
+621 NPQNVTNLPDNFITQASNEAFKKYEGELNALVSDVYEGKITAEEFEQRKNAFIHAVSKEATE
-633 SDEQLTQESYSR
+633 KLTQHQDFVPYIREKVLAHNKLTQAEESLQQTANTTDNGNGSIELDQQMNQGGGATTSDLR
-645 SPIKSVDANI
+645 SNSPIRS
-655 KRGREAMNT
+655 
-664 AIAERR
+664 R
-670 TVHRAMF
+670 T
-677 NHNLDGWVDFEWG
+677 E
-690 DDGLTK
+690 
-696 PFNKKGEP
+696 
-704 VGKGISHIIEARMRK
+704 
-719 DGMSYDQVVRMLTQD
+719 
-734 IVETLARGSIAG
+734 
-746 HWVRNEGKSESIQID
+746 
-761 YNGHRAGLIRNKG
+761 
-774 SNAWL
+774 
-779 LTAFELYPTDV
+779 
-790 NSAGSV
+790 
-796 DTERTTNTKPT
+796 
-807 LTRQGE
+807 E
-813 GAVELNSNGGQRVG
+813 GAV
-827 FDTTEPTHS
+827 
-836 KPTRTRQ
+836 
-843 GMGAFDGNNVQ
+843 GADNVQ
-854 QSEAKRNQQDAEQ
+854 QSDTQYNQQGDTPRFSLNENSDSPFVKAVDTVANGGQTTGKYIAMGTTPDVLKMLGLPDANIRISDEVIHKVMSEYLGFPKGNRPNIHNLSPEVLKQ
-867 THAREFKEK
+867 LPTQLNNPVAVFNSSTRENAYVVLTELFETKVKTGKTEPVIAALHIKPTKNGVEVLNITSVYGRGKGQLKTAFNNDLRYVNKEK

-897 LSARNVKT
+897 LSTRNVKT
-905 ETDLSQYQNPQSEQ
+905 ETDLSQYQNLQSEQ

-1166 KIELVRDEQF
+1166 KIEFVRDEQF

-1202 DGKILSKDERLV
+1202 DGNILSKDERLV

-1230 SHALRNQLHQAR
+1230 SHALRNQLYQAR

-1259 AEAKRENNPNLAISQ
+1259 AEAKRENNPSLAISQ

-1295 EIESRYRVH
+1295 EIENRYRVH

-1367 SDARYSLSEES
+1367 SYARYSLSEES

-1386 DEVFNSSETRFDN
+1386 DAFVEGNEVKTSISM
-1399 NRWIKLGTTPEAL
+1399 GTTPDVL
-1412 IQSGISEEPMY
+1412 KM
-1423 INFAKIGKI
+1423 IGLSDVEVKI
-1432 KNDHPEMTADLLKQI
+1432 KRQTLGKVMRGRHSIEPETLKQL
-1447 PKELNNPVAVFK
+1447 PQQMNDPVGVFQSAPHSSNPD
-1459 NTKGKA
+1459 G
-1465 NSYVV
+1465 YVV
-1470 LTELS
+1470 LTELTEFNQENQR
-1475 VKGNE
+1475 NE
-1480 RVIAALHA
+1480 PVIAALHLNKKGEVQLI
-1488 DQEMNGLVFHK
+1488 DV
-1499 LASAYGKDG
+1499 ASVYGKNHQG
-1508 TRAYLEN
+1508 LQN
-1515 MIEKS
+1515 ILNK
-1520 DVRFVDK
+1520 DK
-1527 QKAGRINSKL
+1527 AFYWNKAKGSQLANVHWL
-1537 QLLADDTLDLLFNK
+1537 QLPLK
-1551 ASVVKDESSVNAD
+1551 
-1564 KEKGEHLIKNFSLLE
+1564 
-1579 TDETASLRTS
+1579 LRS
-1589 LLNADRLSDLDIKTE
+1589 DANLSANDIKTE

-1613 NSDVRYSRKAP
+1613 NSDIRFSR
-1624 KQDTSYQRDLMVTHN
+1624 SEN
-1639 ISAKG
+1639 
-1644 IMHAKKMGGL
+1644 
-1654 PFASVAVAKQSNP
+1654 
-1667 LTGFG
+1667 LT
-1672 EVTLIGNRDYIDPK
+1672 RADYDQ
-1686 GANKAKVFGADIY
+1686 A
-1699 SPRHSGLGITYRIN
+1699 
-1713 AKDVNALNKQFE
+1713 
-1725 ESAKA
+1725 
-1730 IGDNKFSYDFSY
+1730 
-1742 QGLEDKGV
+1742 
-1750 VNTLEDSTAVKYQFL
+1750 
-1765 KENGVA
+1765 KENG
-1771 VEPVYDVPVEVA
+1771 ETELDF
-1783 NNQMNYPSIQQA
+1783 NQW
-1795 KAQGISRSAFVNN
+1795 
-1808 DELLTRFVED
+1808 
-1818 HIADLS
+1818 
-1824 ERLEKV
+1824 
-1830 EKMGNPLV
+1830 
-1838 RNHAKRNLS
+1838 
-1847 VAQKILESGIES
+1847 
-1859 IRHHYRMKILDL
+1859 
-1871 KYDEETQAAP
+1871 
-1881 RLNAGKTATKIN
+1881 
-1893 ELVEERASDF
+1893 
-1903 ADYVDNI
+1903 
-1910 ASSIDVEE
+1910 
-1918 RIDDGEARDGT
+1918 
-1929 RKTIPYNLENVVKK
+1929 
-1943 LKQNIRG
+1943 KQ
-1950 GEKFGIGQ
+1950 
-1958 GNVRAKVTPQFDSI
+1958 
-1972 ADIQDNKHR
+1972 
-1981 IVSADEFE
+1981 
-1989 TVRSEL
+1989 VRSP
-1995 EAEAQALGNEF
+1995 EF
-2006 NTSDIYDLLWNA
+2006 KRWFGDWEN
-2018 AEEGI
+2018 
-2023 PQAFHYADVKN
+2023 
-2034 TARNRKL
+2034 
-2041 VQDYLDK
+2041 
-2048 LEAMPTEYFEG
+2048 
-2059 KAKDVTQFSDFSG
+2059 
-2072 AVIPNNLPKNAYD
+2072 
-2085 VLQQAG
+2085 
-2091 LKIYEY
+2091 
-2097 DPDVET
+2097 DPDD
-2103 SRAEII
+2103 A
-2109 KQATN
+2109 
-2114 ELDEQSGG
+2114 
-2122 NILFSRKARTNDLD
+2122 
-2136 VDFENATP
+2136 
-2144 KRTANSFEEAR
+2144 
-2155 AAVTELLGEP
+2155 
-2165 LVNRESGMIATISKR
+2165 SK
-2180 SLDKLVSGKAADK
+2180 V
-2193 SSSREDHLIAVANI
+2193 I
-2207 DQLFENAIE
+2207 
-2216 GWAEPAKSEENTALK
+2216 
-2231 SVHKMFAPINI
+2231 
-2242 NGEMKLAKLTVKEF
+2242 
-2256 NDNSG
+2256 
-2261 NRIYSVET
+2261 
-2269 LEVGNKNS
+2269 
-2277 TMPELSASVQSERT
+2277 
-2291 LDGLHSATL
+2291 
-2300 NSLIQRIQDFNSRDE
+2300 
-2315 NSDPLFSRK
+2315 
-2324 LSRKARTNDLDV
+2324 
-2336 DFENATPKRTANSF
+2336 
-2350 AQVKELAKA
+2350 
-2359 FLNKTLHND
+2359 ND
-2368 ETGIDAVI
+2368 ETFEPLQVFHGSPENFHIFDDRFSSKNTGNEGLFGKGFYFAKDGLEAVRYAKGNENGITSAYLNIKNPFTLTPENIALLPDWYVDKVGIVPIKKGALDGKISIDSI
-2376 SRANLE
+2376 SRLTKDGKYGNDFRKA
-2382 KMLSGKAHSKST
+2382 LSEAGFDGAST
-2394 SLHDHLLAVANVD
+2394 EFD
-2407 SLFKN
+2407 
-2412 AIHGWTEPYNKN
+2412 PY
-2424 DSPDVVGV
+2424 
-2432 HKMFAPL
+2432 
-2439 NIDGNVKLVKLTV
+2439 
-2452 KELKPEQ
+2452 KPE
-2459 GNRVYSVE
+2459 GVVYVAFE
-2467 TIKIGNEKTPVPEMA
+2467 PNQIKSATDNNGE
-2482 ELGFDSN
+2482 FS
-2489 SHRLHEGSGDL
+2489 
-2500 SLTWKPEP
+2500 
-2508 SENTKNTSQQIA
+2508 SENDDI
-2520 NVRSLIQRI
+2520 R
-2529 QDFNSRD
+2529 
-2536 ENSEPLFSRKQT
+2536 FSRKQT

-2668 IKKNQELLTRDEQA
+2668 VQKNQELLARDEQA
-2682 MRDAKQAFDE
+2682 MIEAKQAFDD
-2692 AKTNGTAVEI
+2692 AKANGTNAEI

-2755 MAEVEKHFSQKEVQE
+2755 MAEVEKHFSQKEVLE

-2777 AVEWNIRKN
+2777 AVKWNIHKN
-2786 FEHNRITEE
+2786 REFNRITEE

-2869 PFKNGIDT
+2869 PFKNGIDA

-2946 QRNVDEFK
+2946 QRNVDEFQI
-2954 VWQYFPM
+2954 WQHKLSPM
-2961 RYVRKLTGLNAQGV
+2961 RYVRKLTGLYAQGV

-3183 YLASRTVMAM
+3183 YLASRVVMAM

-3279 PIAPSEIPASKEP
+3279 PIAPSEISASKAP
-3292 LAKLFDTLSPTMV
+3292 LAKLADTLTPSLF
-3305 KAQLQWVMNR
+3305 KAQMQWLMDRN
-3315 SAFGGILRPTTVQ
+3315 AFGASIKPNSVQ

-3333 SQQSFQDTAE
+3333 SQQSRQNTAE

-3386 IENPNRVL
+3386 IENPNRAL

-3399 VIPVAND
+3399 VVPIVND
-3406 FYGIR
+3406 YYGVK
-3411 GERRI
+3411 GENRI
-3416 AGLFREYKGEAE
+3416 ASLFYEYKGEAE

>member
-119 TAADLG
+119 TAVDLG

-401 NPESPTQPEQP
+401 NHESPIQPEQP

-585 GTKFVSTFGL
+585 QTREESYRAYDDFLSNEPLAEEL
-595 QLPAYVDN
+595 QQAV
-603 NSSLS
+603 
-608 ARNVKTETDLSQY
+608 E
-621 QNPQSEQSIDTE
+621 NPQNVTNLPDNFITQASNEAFKKYEGELNALVSDVYEGKITAEEFEQRKNAFIHAVSKEATE
-633 SDEQLTQESYSR
+633 KLTQHQDFVPYIREKVLAHNKLTQAEESLQQTANTTDNGNGSIELDQQMNQGGGATTSDLR
-645 SPIKSVDANI
+645 SNSPIRS
-655 KRGREAMNT
+655 
-664 AIAERR
+664 R
-670 TVHRAMF
+670 T
-677 NHNLDGWVDFEWG
+677 E
-690 DDGLTK
+690 
-696 PFNKKGEP
+696 
-704 VGKGISHIIEARMRK
+704 
-719 DGMSYDQVVRMLTQD
+719 
-734 IVETLARGSIAG
+734 
-746 HWVRNEGKSESIQID
+746 
-761 YNGHRAGLIRNKG
+761 
-774 SNAWL
+774 
-779 LTAFELYPTDV
+779 
-790 NSAGSV
+790 
-796 DTERTTNTKPT
+796 
-807 LTRQGE
+807 E
-813 GAVELNSNGGQRVG
+813 GAV
-827 FDTTEPTHS
+827 
-836 KPTRTRQ
+836 
-843 GMGAFDGNNVQ
+843 GADNVQ
-854 QSEAKRNQQDAEQ
+854 QSDTQYNQQGDTPRFSLNENSDSPFVKAVDTVANGGQTTGKYIAMGTTPDVLKMLGLPDANIRISDEVIHKVMSEYLGFPKGNRPNIHNLSPEVLKQ
-867 THAREFKEK
+867 LPTQLNNPVAVFNSSTRENAYVVLTELFETKVKTGKTEPVIAALHIKPTKNGVEVLNITSVYGRGKGQLKTAFNNDLRYVNKEK

-897 LSARNVKT
+897 LSTRNVKT
-905 ETDLSQYQNPQSEQ
+905 ETDLSQYQNLQSEQ

-1166 KIELVRDEQF
+1166 KIEFVRDEQF

-1202 DGKILSKDERLV
+1202 DGNILSKDERLV

-1230 SHALRNQLHQAR
+1230 SHALRNQLYQAR

-1259 AEAKRENNPNLAISQ
+1259 AEAKRENNPSLAISQ

-1295 EIESRYRVH
+1295 EIENRYRVH

-1367 SDARYSLSEES
+1367 SEARYSLSEES

-1564 KEKGEHLIKNFSLLE
+1564 KEKGSQLANVHWLQLPLK
-1579 TDETASLRTS
+1579 LRS
-1589 LLNADRLSDLDIKTE
+1589 DANLSANDIKTE

-1613 NSDVRYSRKAP
+1613 NSEVRFSR
-1624 KQDTSYQRDLMVTHN
+1624 SEN
-1639 ISAKG
+1639 
-1644 IMHAKKMGGL
+1644 
-1654 PFASVAVAKQSNP
+1654 
-1667 LTGFG
+1667 LT
-1672 EVTLIGNRDYIDPK
+1672 RADYDQ
-1686 GANKAKVFGADIY
+1686 A
-1699 SPRHSGLGITYRIN
+1699 
-1713 AKDVNALNKQFE
+1713 
-1725 ESAKA
+1725 
-1730 IGDNKFSYDFSY
+1730 
-1742 QGLEDKGV
+1742 
-1750 VNTLEDSTAVKYQFL
+1750 
-1765 KENGVA
+1765 KENG
-1771 VEPVYDVPVEVA
+1771 ETELDF
-1783 NNQMNYPSIQQA
+1783 NQW
-1795 KAQGISRSAFVNN
+1795 
-1808 DELLTRFVED
+1808 
-1818 HIADLS
+1818 
-1824 ERLEKV
+1824 
-1830 EKMGNPLV
+1830 
-1838 RNHAKRNLS
+1838 
-1847 VAQKILESGIES
+1847 
-1859 IRHHYRMKILDL
+1859 
-1871 KYDEETQAAP
+1871 
-1881 RLNAGKTATKIN
+1881 
-1893 ELVEERASDF
+1893 
-1903 ADYVDNI
+1903 
-1910 ASSIDVEE
+1910 
-1918 RIDDGEARDGT
+1918 
-1929 RKTIPYNLENVVKK
+1929 
-1943 LKQNIRG
+1943 KQ
-1950 GEKFGIGQ
+1950 
-1958 GNVRAKVTPQFDSI
+1958 
-1972 ADIQDNKHR
+1972 
-1981 IVSADEFE
+1981 
-1989 TVRSEL
+1989 VRSP
-1995 EAEAQALGNEF
+1995 EF
-2006 NTSDIYDLLWNA
+2006 KRWFGDWEN
-2018 AEEGI
+2018 
-2023 PQAFHYADVKN
+2023 
-2034 TARNRKL
+2034 
-2041 VQDYLDK
+2041 
-2048 LEAMPTEYFEG
+2048 
-2059 KAKDVTQFSDFSG
+2059 
-2072 AVIPNNLPKNAYD
+2072 
-2085 VLQQAG
+2085 
-2091 LKIYEY
+2091 
-2097 DPDVET
+2097 DPDD
-2103 SRAEII
+2103 A
-2109 KQATN
+2109 
-2114 ELDEQSGG
+2114 
-2122 NILFSRKARTNDLD
+2122 
-2136 VDFENATP
+2136 
-2144 KRTANSFEEAR
+2144 
-2155 AAVTELLGEP
+2155 
-2165 LVNRESGMIATISKR
+2165 SK
-2180 SLDKLVSGKAADK
+2180 V
-2193 SSSREDHLIAVANI
+2193 I
-2207 DQLFENAIE
+2207 
-2216 GWAEPAKSEENTALK
+2216 
-2231 SVHKMFAPINI
+2231 
-2242 NGEMKLAKLTVKEF
+2242 
-2256 NDNSG
+2256 
-2261 NRIYSVET
+2261 
-2269 LEVGNKNS
+2269 
-2277 TMPELSASVQSERT
+2277 
-2291 LDGLHSATL
+2291 
-2300 NSLIQRIQDFNSRDE
+2300 
-2315 NSDPLFSRK
+2315 
-2324 LSRKARTNDLDV
+2324 
-2336 DFENATPKRTANSF
+2336 
-2350 AQVKELAKA
+2350 
-2359 FLNKTLHND
+2359 ND
-2368 ETGIDAVI
+2368 ETFEPLQVFHGSPENFHIFDDRFSSKNTGNEGLFGKGFYFAKDGLEAVRYAKGNENGITSAYLNIKNPFTLTPENIALLPDWYVDKVGIVPIKKGALDGKISIDSI
-2376 SRANLE
+2376 SRLTKDGKYGNDFRKA
-2382 KMLSGKAHSKST
+2382 LSEAGFDGAST
-2394 SLHDHLLAVANVD
+2394 EFD
-2407 SLFKN
+2407 
-2412 AIHGWTEPYNKN
+2412 PY
-2424 DSPDVVGV
+2424 
-2432 HKMFAPL
+2432 
-2439 NIDGNVKLVKLTV
+2439 
-2452 KELKPEQ
+2452 KPE
-2459 GNRVYSVE
+2459 GVVYVAFE
-2467 TIKIGNEKTPVPEMA
+2467 PNQIKSATDNNGE
-2482 ELGFDSN
+2482 FS
-2489 SHRLHEGSGDL
+2489 
-2500 SLTWKPEP
+2500 
-2508 SENTKNTSQQIA
+2508 SENDDI
-2520 NVRSLIQRI
+2520 R
-2529 QDFNSRD
+2529 
-2536 ENSEPLFSRKQT
+2536 FSRKQT

-2639 NIVNLAKKRKKDIEW
+2639 NMVNLAKKRKKDIEW

-2668 IKKNQELLTRDEQA
+2668 IQKNQELLARDEQA
-2682 MRDAKQAFDE
+2682 MRDAKQAFDD
-2692 AKTNGTAVEI
+2692 AKANGTNAEI

-2755 MAEVEKHFSQKEVQE
+2755 MAEVEKHFSQKEVLE

-2777 AVEWNIRKN
+2777 AVKWNIHKN
-2786 FEHNRITEE
+2786 REFNRITEE

-2839 MKGRVNSEAEDA
+2839 MRGRVNSEAEDA

-2931 EYRLPEEVIKAIKGG
+2931 EYRLPEDVIKAIKGG

-3049 NLDVSDEYQRDLKEL
+3049 NLDVSNEYQRDLKEL

-3183 YLASRTVMAM
+3183 YLASRVVMAM
-3193 AVWSLLMSLDDED
+3193 AVWSFLMSLDDDD
-3206 DQSGKRMLAN
+3206 DQGGKRMLAN

-3279 PIAPSEIPASKEP
+3279 PIAPSEISASKDP
-3292 LAKLFDTLSPTMV
+3292 LAKLADTLTPSLF
-3305 KAQLQWVMNR
+3305 KAQMQWLMDRN
-3315 SAFGGILRPTTVQ
+3315 AFGASIKPNSVQ

-3333 SQQSFQDTAE
+3333 SQQSRQNTAE

-3386 IENPNRVL
+3386 IENPNRAL

-3399 VIPVAND
+3399 VVPIVND
-3406 FYGIR
+3406 YYGVR
-3411 GERRI
+3411 GENRI
-3416 AGLFREYKGEAE
+3416 ASLFYEYKGEAE

-3460 VNNDMKEVT
+3460 VNDEMKKVT
-3469 QARSDLK
+3469 QARSNLK
-3476 KDEGKMSKEMK
+3476 KDEGKMSEEMK

>member
-119 TAADLG
+119 TAVDLG

-401 NPESPTQPEQP
+401 NHESPIQPEQP

-585 GTKFVSTFGL
+585 QTREESYRAYDDFLSNEPLAEELQQAVENPQNVTNLPDNFITQASNEAFKKYEGELNALVSDVYEGKITAEEFEQRKNAFIHAVSKEATEKLTQHQDFVPYIREKVLAHNKLTQAEESLQQTANTTDNGNGSIELDQQMNQGGGATTSDLRSNSPIRSRTEEGAVGADNVQQSDTQYNQQGDTPRFSLNENSDSPFAKAVDMVAQGGNVSGYVNVGTTPSVLKMLGLPDVKVSIHSSTFKKVMGGKHQVTPETLKQLPQQINNPIAVMRSSTEPNGYVVLTELIERENGKDKPVIAALHLKQDANGLELLNIASVYGRSNAQIQRGLNNDLLYWNKAKGTKFVSTFGL

-608 ARNVKTETDLSQY
+608 IRNVKTETDLSQY

-655 KRGREAMNT
+655 KRGREAMN
-664 AIAERR
+664 
-670 TVHRAMF
+670 
-677 NHNLDGWVDFEWG
+677 
-690 DDGLTK
+690 K
-696 PFNKKGEP
+696 
-704 VGKGISHIIEARMRK
+704 
-719 DGMSYDQVVRMLTQD
+719 
-734 IVETLARGSIAG
+734 
-746 HWVRNEGKSESIQID
+746 
-761 YNGHRAGLIRNKG
+761 
-774 SNAWL
+774 
-779 LTAFELYPTDV
+779 
-790 NSAGSV
+790 
-796 DTERTTNTKPT
+796 
-807 LTRQGE
+807 
-813 GAVELNSNGGQRVG
+813 
-827 FDTTEPTHS
+827 
-836 KPTRTRQ
+836 
-843 GMGAFDGNNVQ
+843 
-854 QSEAKRNQQDAEQ
+854 
-867 THAREFKEK
+867 
-876 AQHILNTQS
+876 
-885 LQLGWDFTSDVE
+885 
-897 LSARNVKT
+897 
-905 ETDLSQYQNPQSEQ
+905 
-919 SIDTESDEQLTQESY
+919 
-934 SRSPIKSVDANIKR
+934 
-948 GREAMNTAIA
+948 AIA

-1131 VAENGLNLNNSQQ
+1131 VAENSLNLNNSQQ
-1144 NVNVEE
+1144 NVNAEE

-1166 KIELVRDEQF
+1166 KIEFVRDEQF

-1202 DGKILSKDERLV
+1202 DGNILSKDERLV

-1259 AEAKRENNPNLAISQ
+1259 AEAKRENNPSLAISQ

-1295 EIESRYRVH
+1295 EIESRYRMH

-1358 AKSAENPTA
+1358 AKSAENTTA

-1386 DEVFNSSETRFDN
+1386 DEVFNSSETHFDN

-1527 QKAGRINSKL
+1527 RKAGRINSRL

-1551 ASVVKDESSVNAD
+1551 ASIVKDESSVNAD
-1564 KEKGEHLIKNFSLLE
+1564 KEKGSQLANVHWLQLPLK
-1579 TDETASLRTS
+1579 LRS
-1589 LLNADRLSDLDIKTE
+1589 DANLSANDIKTE

-1613 NSDVRYSRKAP
+1613 NSDIRFSR
-1624 KQDTSYQRDLMVTHN
+1624 SEN
-1639 ISAKG
+1639 
-1644 IMHAKKMGGL
+1644 
-1654 PFASVAVAKQSNP
+1654 
-1667 LTGFG
+1667 LT
-1672 EVTLIGNRDYIDPK
+1672 RADYDQ
-1686 GANKAKVFGADIY
+1686 A
-1699 SPRHSGLGITYRIN
+1699 
-1713 AKDVNALNKQFE
+1713 
-1725 ESAKA
+1725 
-1730 IGDNKFSYDFSY
+1730 
-1742 QGLEDKGV
+1742 
-1750 VNTLEDSTAVKYQFL
+1750 
-1765 KENGVA
+1765 KENG
-1771 VEPVYDVPVEVA
+1771 ETELDF
-1783 NNQMNYPSIQQA
+1783 NQW
-1795 KAQGISRSAFVNN
+1795 
-1808 DELLTRFVED
+1808 
-1818 HIADLS
+1818 
-1824 ERLEKV
+1824 
-1830 EKMGNPLV
+1830 
-1838 RNHAKRNLS
+1838 
-1847 VAQKILESGIES
+1847 
-1859 IRHHYRMKILDL
+1859 
-1871 KYDEETQAAP
+1871 
-1881 RLNAGKTATKIN
+1881 
-1893 ELVEERASDF
+1893 
-1903 ADYVDNI
+1903 
-1910 ASSIDVEE
+1910 
-1918 RIDDGEARDGT
+1918 
-1929 RKTIPYNLENVVKK
+1929 
-1943 LKQNIRG
+1943 KQ
-1950 GEKFGIGQ
+1950 
-1958 GNVRAKVTPQFDSI
+1958 
-1972 ADIQDNKHR
+1972 
-1981 IVSADEFE
+1981 
-1989 TVRSEL
+1989 VRSP
-1995 EAEAQALGNEF
+1995 EF
-2006 NTSDIYDLLWNA
+2006 KRWFGDWEN
-2018 AEEGI
+2018 
-2023 PQAFHYADVKN
+2023 
-2034 TARNRKL
+2034 
-2041 VQDYLDK
+2041 
-2048 LEAMPTEYFEG
+2048 
-2059 KAKDVTQFSDFSG
+2059 
-2072 AVIPNNLPKNAYD
+2072 
-2085 VLQQAG
+2085 
-2091 LKIYEY
+2091 
-2097 DPDVET
+2097 DPDD
-2103 SRAEII
+2103 A
-2109 KQATN
+2109 
-2114 ELDEQSGG
+2114 
-2122 NILFSRKARTNDLD
+2122 
-2136 VDFENATP
+2136 
-2144 KRTANSFEEAR
+2144 
-2155 AAVTELLGEP
+2155 
-2165 LVNRESGMIATISKR
+2165 SK
-2180 SLDKLVSGKAADK
+2180 V
-2193 SSSREDHLIAVANI
+2193 I
-2207 DQLFENAIE
+2207 
-2216 GWAEPAKSEENTALK
+2216 
-2231 SVHKMFAPINI
+2231 
-2242 NGEMKLAKLTVKEF
+2242 
-2256 NDNSG
+2256 
-2261 NRIYSVET
+2261 
-2269 LEVGNKNS
+2269 
-2277 TMPELSASVQSERT
+2277 
-2291 LDGLHSATL
+2291 
-2300 NSLIQRIQDFNSRDE
+2300 
-2315 NSDPLFSRK
+2315 
-2324 LSRKARTNDLDV
+2324 
-2336 DFENATPKRTANSF
+2336 
-2350 AQVKELAKA
+2350 
-2359 FLNKTLHND
+2359 ND
-2368 ETGIDAVI
+2368 ETFEPLQVFHGSPENFHIFDDRFSSKNTGNEGLFGKGFYFAKDGLEAVRYAKGNENGITSAYLNIKNPFTLTPENIALLPDWYVDKVGIVPIKKGALDGKISIDSI
-2376 SRANLE
+2376 SRLTKDGKYGNDFRKA
-2382 KMLSGKAHSKST
+2382 LSEAGFDGAST
-2394 SLHDHLLAVANVD
+2394 EFD
-2407 SLFKN
+2407 
-2412 AIHGWTEPYNKN
+2412 PY
-2424 DSPDVVGV
+2424 
-2432 HKMFAPL
+2432 
-2439 NIDGNVKLVKLTV
+2439 
-2452 KELKPEQ
+2452 KPE
-2459 GNRVYSVE
+2459 GVVYVAFE
-2467 TIKIGNEKTPVPEMA
+2467 PNQIKSATDNNGE
-2482 ELGFDSN
+2482 FS
-2489 SHRLHEGSGDL
+2489 
-2500 SLTWKPEP
+2500 
-2508 SENTKNTSQQIA
+2508 SENDDI
-2520 NVRSLIQRI
+2520 R
-2529 QDFNSRD
+2529 
-2536 ENSEPLFSRKQT
+2536 FSRKQT

-2668 IKKNQELLTRDEQA
+2668 IRKNQELLARDEQA
-2682 MRDAKQAFDE
+2682 MIEAKQAFDD
-2692 AKTNGTAVEI
+2692 AKANGTNAEI

-2755 MAEVEKHFSQKEVQE
+2755 MAEVEKHFSQKEVLE

-2777 AVEWNIRKN
+2777 AVKWNIHKN
-2786 FEHNRITEE
+2786 REFNRITEE

-2946 QRNVDEFK
+2946 QRNVDEFQI
-2954 VWQYFPM
+2954 WQHKLSPM
-2961 RYVRKLTGLNAQGV
+2961 RYVRKLTGLYAQGV

-3183 YLASRTVMAM
+3183 YLASRVVMAM

-3279 PIAPSEIPASKEP
+3279 PIAPSEISASKDP
-3292 LAKLFDTLSPTMV
+3292 LAKLADTLTPSLF
-3305 KAQLQWVMNR
+3305 KAQMQWLMDRN
-3315 SAFGGILRPTTVQ
+3315 AFGASIKPNSVQ

-3333 SQQSFQDTAE
+3333 SQQSRQNTAE

-3386 IENPNRVL
+3386 IENPNRAL

-3399 VIPVAND
+3399 VVPIVND
-3406 FYGIR
+3406 YYGVK
-3411 GERRI
+3411 GENRI
-3416 AGLFREYKGEAE
+3416 ASLFYEYKGEAE

-3460 VNNDMKEVT
+3460 VNDEMKKVT
-3469 QARSDLK
+3469 QARSNLK
-3476 KDEGKMSKEMK
+3476 KDEGKMSEEMK

>member
-119 TAADLG
+119 TAVDLG

-401 NPESPTQPEQP
+401 NHESPIQPEQP

-579 VQTKAK
+579 AQTKAK

-948 GREAMNTAIA
+948 GREAMNKAIA

-1166 KIELVRDEQF
+1166 KIEFVRDEQF

-1202 DGKILSKDERLV
+1202 DGNILSKDERLV

-1230 SHALRNQLHQAR
+1230 SHALRNQLYQAR

-1259 AEAKRENNPNLAISQ
+1259 AEAKRENNPSLAISQ

-1358 AKSAENPTA
+1358 AKSSENSTA
-1367 SDARYSLSEES
+1367 SEARYSLSEES

-1386 DEVFNSSETRFDN
+1386 DAFVEGNEVKTSISM
-1399 NRWIKLGTTPEAL
+1399 GTTPDVL
-1412 IQSGISEEPMY
+1412 KM
-1423 INFAKIGKI
+1423 IGLSDVEVKI
-1432 KNDHPEMTADLLKQI
+1432 KRQTLGKVMRGRHSIEPETLKQL
-1447 PKELNNPVAVFK
+1447 PQQMNDPVGVFQSAPHSSNPD
-1459 NTKGKA
+1459 G
-1465 NSYVV
+1465 YVV
-1470 LTELS
+1470 LTELTEFNQENQR
-1475 VKGNE
+1475 NE
-1480 RVIAALHA
+1480 PVIAALHLNKKGEVQLI
-1488 DQEMNGLVFHK
+1488 DV
-1499 LASAYGKDG
+1499 ASVYGKNHQG
-1508 TRAYLEN
+1508 LQN
-1515 MIEKS
+1515 ILNK
-1520 DVRFVDK
+1520 DK
-1527 QKAGRINSKL
+1527 AFYWNKAKGSQLANVHWL
-1537 QLLADDTLDLLFNK
+1537 QLPLK
-1551 ASVVKDESSVNAD
+1551 
-1564 KEKGEHLIKNFSLLE
+1564 
-1579 TDETASLRTS
+1579 LRS
-1589 LLNADRLSDLDIKTE
+1589 DANLSANDIKTE

-1613 NSDVRYSRKAP
+1613 NSDIRFSR
-1624 KQDTSYQRDLMVTHN
+1624 SEN
-1639 ISAKG
+1639 
-1644 IMHAKKMGGL
+1644 
-1654 PFASVAVAKQSNP
+1654 
-1667 LTGFG
+1667 LT
-1672 EVTLIGNRDYIDPK
+1672 RADYDQ
-1686 GANKAKVFGADIY
+1686 A
-1699 SPRHSGLGITYRIN
+1699 
-1713 AKDVNALNKQFE
+1713 
-1725 ESAKA
+1725 
-1730 IGDNKFSYDFSY
+1730 
-1742 QGLEDKGV
+1742 
-1750 VNTLEDSTAVKYQFL
+1750 
-1765 KENGVA
+1765 KENG
-1771 VEPVYDVPVEVA
+1771 ETELDF
-1783 NNQMNYPSIQQA
+1783 NQW
-1795 KAQGISRSAFVNN
+1795 
-1808 DELLTRFVED
+1808 
-1818 HIADLS
+1818 
-1824 ERLEKV
+1824 
-1830 EKMGNPLV
+1830 
-1838 RNHAKRNLS
+1838 
-1847 VAQKILESGIES
+1847 
-1859 IRHHYRMKILDL
+1859 
-1871 KYDEETQAAP
+1871 
-1881 RLNAGKTATKIN
+1881 
-1893 ELVEERASDF
+1893 
-1903 ADYVDNI
+1903 
-1910 ASSIDVEE
+1910 
-1918 RIDDGEARDGT
+1918 
-1929 RKTIPYNLENVVKK
+1929 
-1943 LKQNIRG
+1943 KQ
-1950 GEKFGIGQ
+1950 
-1958 GNVRAKVTPQFDSI
+1958 
-1972 ADIQDNKHR
+1972 
-1981 IVSADEFE
+1981 
-1989 TVRSEL
+1989 VRSP
-1995 EAEAQALGNEF
+1995 EF
-2006 NTSDIYDLLWNA
+2006 KRWFGDWEN
-2018 AEEGI
+2018 
-2023 PQAFHYADVKN
+2023 
-2034 TARNRKL
+2034 
-2041 VQDYLDK
+2041 
-2048 LEAMPTEYFEG
+2048 
-2059 KAKDVTQFSDFSG
+2059 
-2072 AVIPNNLPKNAYD
+2072 
-2085 VLQQAG
+2085 
-2091 LKIYEY
+2091 
-2097 DPDVET
+2097 DPDD
-2103 SRAEII
+2103 A
-2109 KQATN
+2109 
-2114 ELDEQSGG
+2114 
-2122 NILFSRKARTNDLD
+2122 
-2136 VDFENATP
+2136 
-2144 KRTANSFEEAR
+2144 
-2155 AAVTELLGEP
+2155 
-2165 LVNRESGMIATISKR
+2165 SK
-2180 SLDKLVSGKAADK
+2180 V
-2193 SSSREDHLIAVANI
+2193 I
-2207 DQLFENAIE
+2207 
-2216 GWAEPAKSEENTALK
+2216 
-2231 SVHKMFAPINI
+2231 
-2242 NGEMKLAKLTVKEF
+2242 
-2256 NDNSG
+2256 
-2261 NRIYSVET
+2261 
-2269 LEVGNKNS
+2269 
-2277 TMPELSASVQSERT
+2277 
-2291 LDGLHSATL
+2291 
-2300 NSLIQRIQDFNSRDE
+2300 
-2315 NSDPLFSRK
+2315 
-2324 LSRKARTNDLDV
+2324 
-2336 DFENATPKRTANSF
+2336 
-2350 AQVKELAKA
+2350 
-2359 FLNKTLHND
+2359 ND
-2368 ETGIDAVI
+2368 ETFEPLQVFHGSPENFHIFDDRFSSKNTGNEGLFGKGFYFAKDGLEAVRYAKGNENGITSAYLNIKNPFTLTPENIALLPDWYVDKVGIVPIKKGALDGKISIDSI
-2376 SRANLE
+2376 SRLTKDGKYGNDFRKA
-2382 KMLSGKAHSKST
+2382 LSEAGFDGASTEFDPYKPEGVVYVAFEPNQIKSAT
-2394 SLHDHLLAVANVD
+2394 DNNGEFS
-2407 SLFKN
+2407 S
-2412 AIHGWTEPYNKN
+2412 KN
-2424 DSPDVVGV
+2424 DD
-2432 HKMFAPL
+2432 
-2439 NIDGNVKLVKLTV
+2439 I
-2452 KELKPEQ
+2452 
-2459 GNRVYSVE
+2459 R
-2467 TIKIGNEKTPVPEMA
+2467 
-2482 ELGFDSN
+2482 
-2489 SHRLHEGSGDL
+2489 
-2500 SLTWKPEP
+2500 
-2508 SENTKNTSQQIA
+2508 
-2520 NVRSLIQRI
+2520 
-2529 QDFNSRD
+2529 
-2536 ENSEPLFSRKQT
+2536 FSRKQT

-2562 LWGTIKAGE
+2562 LWGTVKAGE

-2593 VLDWIGDLDLAQV
+2593 MLDWIGDLDLAQV

-2668 IKKNQELLTRDEQA
+2668 IQKNQELLARDEQA
-2682 MRDAKQAFDE
+2682 MIEAKQAFDD
-2692 AKTNGTAVEI
+2692 AKANGTAAEI

-2727 WEVDEKGKF
+2727 WEVDEKGDF

-2755 MAEVEKHFSQKEVQE
+2755 MAEVEKHFSPKEVQE
-2770 ATEPLRK
+2770 ATKPLRE

-2946 QRNVDEFK
+2946 QRNVDEFQI
-2954 VWQYFPM
+2954 WQHKLSPM
-2961 RYVRKLTGLNAQGV
+2961 RYVRKLTGLYAQGV

-3183 YLASRTVMAM
+3183 YLASRVVMAM

-3206 DQSGKRMLAN
+3206 DQAGKRMLAN

-3279 PIAPSEIPASKEP
+3279 PIAPSEISASKAP
-3292 LAKLFDTLSPTMV
+3292 LAKLADTLTPSLF
-3305 KAQLQWVMNR
+3305 KAQMQWLMDRN
-3315 SAFGGILRPTTVQ
+3315 AFGASIKPNSVQ

-3333 SQQSFQDTAE
+3333 SQQSRQNTAE

-3386 IENPNRVL
+3386 IENPNRAL

-3399 VIPVAND
+3399 VVPIVND
-3406 FYGIR
+3406 YYGVK
-3411 GERRI
+3411 GENRI
-3416 AGLFREYKGEAE
+3416 ASLFYEYKGEAE

>member
-50 GLQQAADFTAQLA
+50 GRQQAADFTAQLA

-112 NQSSGWD
+112 NQSSEWD
-119 TAADLG
+119 TAVDLG
-125 NSVLKG
+125 NSFIKG
-131 TGRLMVDAL
+131 TGRLMVEAL

-585 GTKFVSTFGL
+585 QTREESYRAYDDFLSNEPLAEELQQAVENPQNVTNLPDNFITQASNEAFKKYEGELNALVSDVYEGKITAEEFEQRKNAFIHAVSKEATEKLTQHQDFVPYIREKVLAHNKLTQAEESLQQTANTTDNGNGSIELDQQMNQGGGATTSDLRSNSPIRSRTEEGAVGADNVQQSDTQYNQQGDIPRFSLNENSDSPFAKAVDMVAQGGNVSGYVNVGTTPSVLKMLGLPDVKVSIHSSTFKKVMGGKHQVTPETLKQLPQQINNPIAVMRSSTEPNGYVVLTELIERENGKDKPVIAALHLKQDANGLELLNIASVYGRSNAQIQRGLNNDLLYWNKAKGTKFVSTFGL

-608 ARNVKTETDLSQY
+608 IRNVKTETDLSQY

-655 KRGREAMNT
+655 KRGREAMN
-664 AIAERR
+664 
-670 TVHRAMF
+670 
-677 NHNLDGWVDFEWG
+677 
-690 DDGLTK
+690 K
-696 PFNKKGEP
+696 
-704 VGKGISHIIEARMRK
+704 
-719 DGMSYDQVVRMLTQD
+719 
-734 IVETLARGSIAG
+734 
-746 HWVRNEGKSESIQID
+746 
-761 YNGHRAGLIRNKG
+761 
-774 SNAWL
+774 
-779 LTAFELYPTDV
+779 
-790 NSAGSV
+790 
-796 DTERTTNTKPT
+796 
-807 LTRQGE
+807 
-813 GAVELNSNGGQRVG
+813 
-827 FDTTEPTHS
+827 
-836 KPTRTRQ
+836 
-843 GMGAFDGNNVQ
+843 
-854 QSEAKRNQQDAEQ
+854 
-867 THAREFKEK
+867 
-876 AQHILNTQS
+876 
-885 LQLGWDFTSDVE
+885 
-897 LSARNVKT
+897 
-905 ETDLSQYQNPQSEQ
+905 
-919 SIDTESDEQLTQESY
+919 
-934 SRSPIKSVDANIKR
+934 
-948 GREAMNTAIA
+948 AIA

-1131 VAENGLNLNNSQQ
+1131 VAENSLNLNNSQQ
-1144 NVNVEE
+1144 NVNAEE

-1166 KIELVRDEQF
+1166 KIEFVRDEQF

-1202 DGKILSKDERLV
+1202 DGNILSKDERLV

-1259 AEAKRENNPNLAISQ
+1259 AEAKRENNPSLAISQ

-1295 EIESRYRVH
+1295 EIESRYRMH

-1358 AKSAENPTA
+1358 AKSAENTTA

-1386 DEVFNSSETRFDN
+1386 DEVFNSSETHFDN

-1527 QKAGRINSKL
+1527 RKAGRINSRL

-1551 ASVVKDESSVNAD
+1551 ASIVKDESSVNAD
-1564 KEKGEHLIKNFSLLE
+1564 KEKGSQLANVHWLQLPLK
-1579 TDETASLRTS
+1579 LRS
-1589 LLNADRLSDLDIKTE
+1589 DANLSANDIKTE

-1613 NSDVRYSRKAP
+1613 NSDIRFSR
-1624 KQDTSYQRDLMVTHN
+1624 SEN
-1639 ISAKG
+1639 
-1644 IMHAKKMGGL
+1644 
-1654 PFASVAVAKQSNP
+1654 
-1667 LTGFG
+1667 LT
-1672 EVTLIGNRDYIDPK
+1672 RADYDQ
-1686 GANKAKVFGADIY
+1686 A
-1699 SPRHSGLGITYRIN
+1699 
-1713 AKDVNALNKQFE
+1713 
-1725 ESAKA
+1725 
-1730 IGDNKFSYDFSY
+1730 
-1742 QGLEDKGV
+1742 
-1750 VNTLEDSTAVKYQFL
+1750 
-1765 KENGVA
+1765 KENG
-1771 VEPVYDVPVEVA
+1771 ETELDF
-1783 NNQMNYPSIQQA
+1783 NQW
-1795 KAQGISRSAFVNN
+1795 
-1808 DELLTRFVED
+1808 
-1818 HIADLS
+1818 
-1824 ERLEKV
+1824 
-1830 EKMGNPLV
+1830 
-1838 RNHAKRNLS
+1838 
-1847 VAQKILESGIES
+1847 
-1859 IRHHYRMKILDL
+1859 
-1871 KYDEETQAAP
+1871 
-1881 RLNAGKTATKIN
+1881 
-1893 ELVEERASDF
+1893 
-1903 ADYVDNI
+1903 
-1910 ASSIDVEE
+1910 
-1918 RIDDGEARDGT
+1918 
-1929 RKTIPYNLENVVKK
+1929 
-1943 LKQNIRG
+1943 KQ
-1950 GEKFGIGQ
+1950 
-1958 GNVRAKVTPQFDSI
+1958 
-1972 ADIQDNKHR
+1972 
-1981 IVSADEFE
+1981 
-1989 TVRSEL
+1989 VRSP
-1995 EAEAQALGNEF
+1995 EF
-2006 NTSDIYDLLWNA
+2006 KRWFGDWEN
-2018 AEEGI
+2018 
-2023 PQAFHYADVKN
+2023 
-2034 TARNRKL
+2034 
-2041 VQDYLDK
+2041 
-2048 LEAMPTEYFEG
+2048 
-2059 KAKDVTQFSDFSG
+2059 
-2072 AVIPNNLPKNAYD
+2072 
-2085 VLQQAG
+2085 
-2091 LKIYEY
+2091 
-2097 DPDVET
+2097 DPDD
-2103 SRAEII
+2103 A
-2109 KQATN
+2109 
-2114 ELDEQSGG
+2114 
-2122 NILFSRKARTNDLD
+2122 
-2136 VDFENATP
+2136 
-2144 KRTANSFEEAR
+2144 
-2155 AAVTELLGEP
+2155 
-2165 LVNRESGMIATISKR
+2165 SK
-2180 SLDKLVSGKAADK
+2180 V
-2193 SSSREDHLIAVANI
+2193 I
-2207 DQLFENAIE
+2207 
-2216 GWAEPAKSEENTALK
+2216 
-2231 SVHKMFAPINI
+2231 
-2242 NGEMKLAKLTVKEF
+2242 
-2256 NDNSG
+2256 
-2261 NRIYSVET
+2261 
-2269 LEVGNKNS
+2269 
-2277 TMPELSASVQSERT
+2277 
-2291 LDGLHSATL
+2291 
-2300 NSLIQRIQDFNSRDE
+2300 
-2315 NSDPLFSRK
+2315 
-2324 LSRKARTNDLDV
+2324 
-2336 DFENATPKRTANSF
+2336 
-2350 AQVKELAKA
+2350 
-2359 FLNKTLHND
+2359 ND
-2368 ETGIDAVI
+2368 ETFEPLQVFHGSPENFHIFDDRFSSKNTGNEGLFGKGFYFAKDGLEAVRYAKGNENGITSAYLNIKNPFTLTPENIALLPDWYVDKVGIVPIKKGALDGKISIDSI
-2376 SRANLE
+2376 SRLTKDGKYGNDFRKA
-2382 KMLSGKAHSKST
+2382 LSEAGFDGAST
-2394 SLHDHLLAVANVD
+2394 EFD
-2407 SLFKN
+2407 
-2412 AIHGWTEPYNKN
+2412 PY
-2424 DSPDVVGV
+2424 
-2432 HKMFAPL
+2432 
-2439 NIDGNVKLVKLTV
+2439 
-2452 KELKPEQ
+2452 KPE
-2459 GNRVYSVE
+2459 GVVYVAFE
-2467 TIKIGNEKTPVPEMA
+2467 PNQIKSATDNNGE
-2482 ELGFDSN
+2482 FS
-2489 SHRLHEGSGDL
+2489 
-2500 SLTWKPEP
+2500 
-2508 SENTKNTSQQIA
+2508 SENDDI
-2520 NVRSLIQRI
+2520 R
-2529 QDFNSRD
+2529 
-2536 ENSEPLFSRKQT
+2536 FSRKQT

-2668 IKKNQELLTRDEQA
+2668 IRKNQELLARDEQA
-2682 MRDAKQAFDE
+2682 MIEAKQAFDD
-2692 AKTNGTAVEI
+2692 AKANGTNAEI

-2755 MAEVEKHFSQKEVQE
+2755 MAEVEKHFSQKEVLE

-2777 AVEWNIRKN
+2777 AVKWNIHKN
-2786 FEHNRITEE
+2786 REFNRITEE

-2946 QRNVDEFK
+2946 QRNVDEFQI
-2954 VWQYFPM
+2954 WQHKLSPM
-2961 RYVRKLTGLNAQGV
+2961 RYVRKLTGLYAQGV

-3025 ALANPAEMARVL
+3025 ALANPAEMTRVL

-3183 YLASRTVMAM
+3183 YLASRVVMAM

-3279 PIAPSEIPASKEP
+3279 PIAPSEISASKDP
-3292 LAKLFDTLSPTMV
+3292 LAKLADTLTPSLF
-3305 KAQLQWVMNR
+3305 KAQMQWLMDRN
-3315 SAFGGILRPTTVQ
+3315 AFGASIKPNSVQ

-3333 SQQSFQDTAE
+3333 SQQSRQNTAE

-3365 KHIFDSYR
+3365 KHIFDSYC

-3386 IENPNRVL
+3386 IENPNRAL

-3399 VIPVAND
+3399 VVPIVND
-3406 FYGIR
+3406 YYGVK
-3411 GERRI
+3411 GENRI
-3416 AGLFREYKGEAE
+3416 ASLFYEYKGEAE

-3438 SKGRLAEW
+3438 SKSRLAEW

-3460 VNNDMKEVT
+3460 VNDEMKKVT
-3469 QARSDLK
+3469 QDRSNLK
-3476 KDEGKMSKEMK
+3476 KDEGKMSEEMK

>member
-105 GQQADPR
+105 EQQADPR

-125 NSVLKG
+125 NSLLKG

-140 SAVPESTPLIGELAE
+140 SAVPESTPLIGKFAE

-401 NPESPTQPEQP
+401 NPESPIQPEQP

-585 GTKFVSTFGL
+585 QTREESYRAYDDFLSNEPLAEEL
-595 QLPAYVDN
+595 QQAV
-603 NSSLS
+603 
-608 ARNVKTETDLSQY
+608 E
-621 QNPQSEQSIDTE
+621 NPQNVTNLPDNFITQASNEAFKKYEGELNALVSDVYEGKITAEEFEQRKNAFIHAVSKEATE
-633 SDEQLTQESYSR
+633 KLTQHQDFVPYIREKVLAHNKLTQAEESLQQTANTTDNGNGSIELDQQMNQGGGATTSDLR
-645 SPIKSVDANI
+645 SNSPIRS
-655 KRGREAMNT
+655 
-664 AIAERR
+664 R
-670 TVHRAMF
+670 T
-677 NHNLDGWVDFEWG
+677 E
-690 DDGLTK
+690 
-696 PFNKKGEP
+696 
-704 VGKGISHIIEARMRK
+704 
-719 DGMSYDQVVRMLTQD
+719 
-734 IVETLARGSIAG
+734 
-746 HWVRNEGKSESIQID
+746 
-761 YNGHRAGLIRNKG
+761 
-774 SNAWL
+774 
-779 LTAFELYPTDV
+779 
-790 NSAGSV
+790 
-796 DTERTTNTKPT
+796 
-807 LTRQGE
+807 E
-813 GAVELNSNGGQRVG
+813 GAV
-827 FDTTEPTHS
+827 
-836 KPTRTRQ
+836 
-843 GMGAFDGNNVQ
+843 GADNVQ
-854 QSEAKRNQQDAEQ
+854 QSDTQYNQQGDTPRFSLNENSDSPFVKAVDTVANGGQTTGKYIAMGTTPDVLKMLGLPDANIRISDEVIHKVMSEYLGFPKGNRPNIHNLSPEVLKQ
-867 THAREFKEK
+867 LPTQLNNPVAVFNSSTRENAYVVLTELFETKVKTGKTEPVIAALHIKPTKNGVEVLNITSVYGRGKGQLKTAFNNDLRYVNKEK

-897 LSARNVKT
+897 LSTRNVKT
-905 ETDLSQYQNPQSEQ
+905 ETDLSQYQNLQSEQ

-1131 VAENGLNLNNSQQ
+1131 VAENSLNLNNSQQ
-1144 NVNVEE
+1144 NVNAEE

-1166 KIELVRDEQF
+1166 KIEFVRDEQF

-1202 DGKILSKDERLV
+1202 DGNILSKDERLV

-1259 AEAKRENNPNLAISQ
+1259 AEAKRENNPSLAISQ

-1295 EIESRYRVH
+1295 EIESRYRMH

-1358 AKSAENPTA
+1358 AKSAENTTA

-1386 DEVFNSSETRFDN
+1386 DEVFNSSETHFDN

-1527 QKAGRINSKL
+1527 RKAGRINSRL

-1551 ASVVKDESSVNAD
+1551 ASIVKDESSVNAD
-1564 KEKGEHLIKNFSLLE
+1564 KEKGSQLANVHWLQLPLK
-1579 TDETASLRTS
+1579 LRS
-1589 LLNADRLSDLDIKTE
+1589 DANLSANDIKTE

-1613 NSDVRYSRKAP
+1613 NSDIRFSR
-1624 KQDTSYQRDLMVTHN
+1624 SEN
-1639 ISAKG
+1639 
-1644 IMHAKKMGGL
+1644 
-1654 PFASVAVAKQSNP
+1654 
-1667 LTGFG
+1667 LT
-1672 EVTLIGNRDYIDPK
+1672 RADYDQ
-1686 GANKAKVFGADIY
+1686 A
-1699 SPRHSGLGITYRIN
+1699 
-1713 AKDVNALNKQFE
+1713 
-1725 ESAKA
+1725 
-1730 IGDNKFSYDFSY
+1730 
-1742 QGLEDKGV
+1742 
-1750 VNTLEDSTAVKYQFL
+1750 
-1765 KENGVA
+1765 KENG
-1771 VEPVYDVPVEVA
+1771 ETELDF
-1783 NNQMNYPSIQQA
+1783 NQW
-1795 KAQGISRSAFVNN
+1795 
-1808 DELLTRFVED
+1808 
-1818 HIADLS
+1818 
-1824 ERLEKV
+1824 
-1830 EKMGNPLV
+1830 
-1838 RNHAKRNLS
+1838 
-1847 VAQKILESGIES
+1847 
-1859 IRHHYRMKILDL
+1859 
-1871 KYDEETQAAP
+1871 
-1881 RLNAGKTATKIN
+1881 
-1893 ELVEERASDF
+1893 
-1903 ADYVDNI
+1903 
-1910 ASSIDVEE
+1910 
-1918 RIDDGEARDGT
+1918 
-1929 RKTIPYNLENVVKK
+1929 
-1943 LKQNIRG
+1943 KQ
-1950 GEKFGIGQ
+1950 
-1958 GNVRAKVTPQFDSI
+1958 
-1972 ADIQDNKHR
+1972 
-1981 IVSADEFE
+1981 
-1989 TVRSEL
+1989 VRSP
-1995 EAEAQALGNEF
+1995 EF
-2006 NTSDIYDLLWNA
+2006 KRWFGDWEN
-2018 AEEGI
+2018 
-2023 PQAFHYADVKN
+2023 
-2034 TARNRKL
+2034 
-2041 VQDYLDK
+2041 
-2048 LEAMPTEYFEG
+2048 
-2059 KAKDVTQFSDFSG
+2059 
-2072 AVIPNNLPKNAYD
+2072 
-2085 VLQQAG
+2085 
-2091 LKIYEY
+2091 
-2097 DPDVET
+2097 DPDD
-2103 SRAEII
+2103 A
-2109 KQATN
+2109 
-2114 ELDEQSGG
+2114 
-2122 NILFSRKARTNDLD
+2122 
-2136 VDFENATP
+2136 
-2144 KRTANSFEEAR
+2144 
-2155 AAVTELLGEP
+2155 
-2165 LVNRESGMIATISKR
+2165 SK
-2180 SLDKLVSGKAADK
+2180 V
-2193 SSSREDHLIAVANI
+2193 I
-2207 DQLFENAIE
+2207 
-2216 GWAEPAKSEENTALK
+2216 
-2231 SVHKMFAPINI
+2231 
-2242 NGEMKLAKLTVKEF
+2242 
-2256 NDNSG
+2256 
-2261 NRIYSVET
+2261 
-2269 LEVGNKNS
+2269 
-2277 TMPELSASVQSERT
+2277 
-2291 LDGLHSATL
+2291 
-2300 NSLIQRIQDFNSRDE
+2300 
-2315 NSDPLFSRK
+2315 
-2324 LSRKARTNDLDV
+2324 
-2336 DFENATPKRTANSF
+2336 
-2350 AQVKELAKA
+2350 
-2359 FLNKTLHND
+2359 ND
-2368 ETGIDAVI
+2368 ETFEPLQVFHGSPENFHIFDDRFSSKNTGNEGLFGKGFYFAKDGLEAVRYAKGNENGITSAYLNIKNPFTLTPENIALLPDWYVDKVGIVPIKKGALDGKISIDSI
-2376 SRANLE
+2376 SRLTKDGKYGNDFRKA
-2382 KMLSGKAHSKST
+2382 LSEAGFDGAST
-2394 SLHDHLLAVANVD
+2394 EFD
-2407 SLFKN
+2407 
-2412 AIHGWTEPYNKN
+2412 PY
-2424 DSPDVVGV
+2424 
-2432 HKMFAPL
+2432 
-2439 NIDGNVKLVKLTV
+2439 
-2452 KELKPEQ
+2452 KPE
-2459 GNRVYSVE
+2459 GVVYVAFE
-2467 TIKIGNEKTPVPEMA
+2467 PNQIKSATDNNGE
-2482 ELGFDSN
+2482 FS
-2489 SHRLHEGSGDL
+2489 
-2500 SLTWKPEP
+2500 
-2508 SENTKNTSQQIA
+2508 SENDDI
-2520 NVRSLIQRI
+2520 R
-2529 QDFNSRD
+2529 
-2536 ENSEPLFSRKQT
+2536 FSRKQT

-2668 IKKNQELLTRDEQA
+2668 IRKNQELLARDEQA
-2682 MRDAKQAFDE
+2682 MIEAKQAFDD
-2692 AKTNGTAVEI
+2692 AKANGTNAEI

-2755 MAEVEKHFSQKEVQE
+2755 MAEVEKHFSQKEVLE

-2777 AVEWNIRKN
+2777 AVKWNIHKN
-2786 FEHNRITEE
+2786 REFNRITEE

-2961 RYVRKLTGLNAQGV
+2961 RYVRKLTGLYAQGV

-3446 KTPEKMQIVNWNNK
+3446 KTPEKMQIVNWNKK
-3460 VNNDMKEVT
+3460 VNKDSEKISQE
-3469 QARSDLK
+3469 RSELK
-3476 KDEGKMSKEMK
+3476 KMK
-3487 ASRLQNINTINDR
+3487 LSEEALAQRMRNLNEENDR

-3515 ATANPR
+3515 ATAR

>member
-119 TAADLG
+119 TAVDLG

-401 NPESPTQPEQP
+401 NHESPIQPEQP

-585 GTKFVSTFGL
+585 QTREESYRAYDDFLSNEPLAEEL
-595 QLPAYVDN
+595 QQAV
-603 NSSLS
+603 
-608 ARNVKTETDLSQY
+608 E
-621 QNPQSEQSIDTE
+621 NPQNVTNLPDNFITQASNEAFKKYEGELNALVSDVYEGKITAEEFEQRKNAFIHAVSKEATE
-633 SDEQLTQESYSR
+633 KLTQHQDFVPYIREKVLAHNKLTQAEESLQQTANTTDNGNGSIELDQQMNQGGGATTSDLR
-645 SPIKSVDANI
+645 SNSPIRS
-655 KRGREAMNT
+655 
-664 AIAERR
+664 R
-670 TVHRAMF
+670 T
-677 NHNLDGWVDFEWG
+677 E
-690 DDGLTK
+690 
-696 PFNKKGEP
+696 
-704 VGKGISHIIEARMRK
+704 
-719 DGMSYDQVVRMLTQD
+719 
-734 IVETLARGSIAG
+734 
-746 HWVRNEGKSESIQID
+746 
-761 YNGHRAGLIRNKG
+761 
-774 SNAWL
+774 
-779 LTAFELYPTDV
+779 
-790 NSAGSV
+790 
-796 DTERTTNTKPT
+796 
-807 LTRQGE
+807 E
-813 GAVELNSNGGQRVG
+813 GAV
-827 FDTTEPTHS
+827 
-836 KPTRTRQ
+836 
-843 GMGAFDGNNVQ
+843 GADNVQ
-854 QSEAKRNQQDAEQ
+854 QSDTQYNQQGDTPRFSLNENSDSPFVKAVDTVANGGQTTGKYIAMGTTPDVLKMLGLPDANIRISDEVIHKVMSEYLGFPKGNRPNIHNLSPEVLKQ
-867 THAREFKEK
+867 LPTQLNNPVAVFNSSTRENAYVVLTELFETKVKTGKTEPVIAALHIKPTKNGVEVLNITSVYGRGKGQLKTAFNNDLRYVNKEK

-897 LSARNVKT
+897 LSTRNVKT
-905 ETDLSQYQNPQSEQ
+905 ETDLSQYQNLQSEQ

-1166 KIELVRDEQF
+1166 KIEFVRDEQF

-1202 DGKILSKDERLV
+1202 DGNILSKDERLV

-1230 SHALRNQLHQAR
+1230 SHALRNQLYQAR

-1259 AEAKRENNPNLAISQ
+1259 AEAKRENNPSLAISQ

-1295 EIESRYRVH
+1295 EIENRYRVH

-1367 SDARYSLSEES
+1367 SYARYSLSEES

-1386 DEVFNSSETRFDN
+1386 DEVFNSSETHFDN

-1527 QKAGRINSKL
+1527 RKAGRINSRL

-1551 ASVVKDESSVNAD
+1551 ASIVKDESSVNAD
-1564 KEKGEHLIKNFSLLE
+1564 KEKGSQLANVHWLQLPLK
-1579 TDETASLRTS
+1579 LRS
-1589 LLNADRLSDLDIKTE
+1589 DANLSANDIKTE

-1613 NSDVRYSRKAP
+1613 NSDIRFSR
-1624 KQDTSYQRDLMVTHN
+1624 SEN
-1639 ISAKG
+1639 
-1644 IMHAKKMGGL
+1644 
-1654 PFASVAVAKQSNP
+1654 
-1667 LTGFG
+1667 LT
-1672 EVTLIGNRDYIDPK
+1672 RADYDQ
-1686 GANKAKVFGADIY
+1686 A
-1699 SPRHSGLGITYRIN
+1699 
-1713 AKDVNALNKQFE
+1713 
-1725 ESAKA
+1725 
-1730 IGDNKFSYDFSY
+1730 
-1742 QGLEDKGV
+1742 
-1750 VNTLEDSTAVKYQFL
+1750 
-1765 KENGVA
+1765 KENG
-1771 VEPVYDVPVEVA
+1771 ETELDF
-1783 NNQMNYPSIQQA
+1783 NQW
-1795 KAQGISRSAFVNN
+1795 
-1808 DELLTRFVED
+1808 
-1818 HIADLS
+1818 
-1824 ERLEKV
+1824 
-1830 EKMGNPLV
+1830 
-1838 RNHAKRNLS
+1838 
-1847 VAQKILESGIES
+1847 
-1859 IRHHYRMKILDL
+1859 
-1871 KYDEETQAAP
+1871 
-1881 RLNAGKTATKIN
+1881 
-1893 ELVEERASDF
+1893 
-1903 ADYVDNI
+1903 
-1910 ASSIDVEE
+1910 
-1918 RIDDGEARDGT
+1918 
-1929 RKTIPYNLENVVKK
+1929 
-1943 LKQNIRG
+1943 KQ
-1950 GEKFGIGQ
+1950 
-1958 GNVRAKVTPQFDSI
+1958 
-1972 ADIQDNKHR
+1972 
-1981 IVSADEFE
+1981 
-1989 TVRSEL
+1989 VRSP
-1995 EAEAQALGNEF
+1995 EF
-2006 NTSDIYDLLWNA
+2006 KRWFGDWEN
-2018 AEEGI
+2018 
-2023 PQAFHYADVKN
+2023 
-2034 TARNRKL
+2034 
-2041 VQDYLDK
+2041 
-2048 LEAMPTEYFEG
+2048 
-2059 KAKDVTQFSDFSG
+2059 
-2072 AVIPNNLPKNAYD
+2072 
-2085 VLQQAG
+2085 
-2091 LKIYEY
+2091 
-2097 DPDVET
+2097 DPDD
-2103 SRAEII
+2103 A
-2109 KQATN
+2109 
-2114 ELDEQSGG
+2114 
-2122 NILFSRKARTNDLD
+2122 
-2136 VDFENATP
+2136 
-2144 KRTANSFEEAR
+2144 
-2155 AAVTELLGEP
+2155 
-2165 LVNRESGMIATISKR
+2165 SK
-2180 SLDKLVSGKAADK
+2180 V
-2193 SSSREDHLIAVANI
+2193 I
-2207 DQLFENAIE
+2207 
-2216 GWAEPAKSEENTALK
+2216 
-2231 SVHKMFAPINI
+2231 
-2242 NGEMKLAKLTVKEF
+2242 
-2256 NDNSG
+2256 
-2261 NRIYSVET
+2261 
-2269 LEVGNKNS
+2269 
-2277 TMPELSASVQSERT
+2277 
-2291 LDGLHSATL
+2291 
-2300 NSLIQRIQDFNSRDE
+2300 
-2315 NSDPLFSRK
+2315 
-2324 LSRKARTNDLDV
+2324 
-2336 DFENATPKRTANSF
+2336 
-2350 AQVKELAKA
+2350 
-2359 FLNKTLHND
+2359 ND
-2368 ETGIDAVI
+2368 ETFEPLQVFHGSPENFHIFDDRFSSKNTGNEGLFGKGFYFAKDGLEAVRYAKGNENGITSAYLNIKNPFTLTPENIALLPDWYVDKVGIVPIKKGALDGKISIDSI
-2376 SRANLE
+2376 SRLTKDGKYGNDFRKA
-2382 KMLSGKAHSKST
+2382 LSEAGFDGAST
-2394 SLHDHLLAVANVD
+2394 EFD
-2407 SLFKN
+2407 
-2412 AIHGWTEPYNKN
+2412 PY
-2424 DSPDVVGV
+2424 
-2432 HKMFAPL
+2432 
-2439 NIDGNVKLVKLTV
+2439 
-2452 KELKPEQ
+2452 KPE
-2459 GNRVYSVE
+2459 GVVYVAFE
-2467 TIKIGNEKTPVPEMA
+2467 PNQIKSATDNNGE
-2482 ELGFDSN
+2482 FS
-2489 SHRLHEGSGDL
+2489 
-2500 SLTWKPEP
+2500 
-2508 SENTKNTSQQIA
+2508 SENDDI
-2520 NVRSLIQRI
+2520 R
-2529 QDFNSRD
+2529 
-2536 ENSEPLFSRKQT
+2536 FSRKQT

-2668 IKKNQELLTRDEQA
+2668 IRKNQELLARDEQA
-2682 MRDAKQAFDE
+2682 MIEAKQAFDD
-2692 AKTNGTAVEI
+2692 AKANGTNAEI

-2770 ATEPLRK
+2770 ATKPLRE
-2777 AVEWNIRKN
+2777 AVEWNIHKN
-2786 FEHNRITEE
+2786 REFNRITEE

-2946 QRNVDEFK
+2946 QRNVDEFQI
-2954 VWQYFPM
+2954 WQHKLSPM
-2961 RYVRKLTGLNAQGV
+2961 RYVRKLTGLYAQGV

-3049 NLDVSDEYQRDLKEL
+3049 NLDVSNEYQRDLKEL

-3193 AVWSLLMSLDDED
+3193 AVWSFLMALDDED

-3279 PIAPSEIPASKEP
+3279 PIAPSEISASKDP
-3292 LAKLFDTLSPTMV
+3292 LAKLADTLTPSLF
-3305 KAQLQWVMNR
+3305 KAQMQWLMDRN
-3315 SAFGGILRPTTVQ
+3315 AFGASIKPNSVQ

-3333 SQQSFQDTAE
+3333 SQQSRQNTAE

-3386 IENPNRVL
+3386 IENPNRAL
-3394 QGKSE
+3394 QGKWE
-3399 VIPVAND
+3399 VVPIVND
-3406 FYGIR
+3406 YYGVK
-3411 GERRI
+3411 GENRI
-3416 AGLFREYKGEAE
+3416 ASLFYEYKGEAE

-3469 QARSDLK
+3469 QDRSNLK
-3476 KDEGKMSKEMK
+3476 KDEGKMSEEMK

>member
-585 GTKFVSTFGL
+585 PTREESYRAYDDFLSNEPLAEELQQAVENPQNVTNLPDNFITQASNEAFKKYEGELNALVSDVYEGKITAEEFEQRKNAFIHAVSKEATEKLTQHQDFVPYIREKVLAHNKLTQAEESLQQTANTTDNGNGSIELDQQMNQGGGATTSDLRSNSPIRSRTEEGAVGADNVQQSDTQYNQQGDTPRFSLNENSDSPFAKAVDMVAQGGNVSGYVNVGTTPSVLKMLGLPDVKVSIHSSTFKKVMGGKHQVTPETLKQLPQQINNPIAVMRSSTEPNGYVVLTELIERENGKDKPVIAALHLKQDANGLELLNIASVYGRSNAQIQRGLNNDLLYWNKAKGTKFVSTFGL

-608 ARNVKTETDLSQY
+608 IRNVKTETDLSQY

-655 KRGREAMNT
+655 KRGREAMN
-664 AIAERR
+664 
-670 TVHRAMF
+670 
-677 NHNLDGWVDFEWG
+677 
-690 DDGLTK
+690 K
-696 PFNKKGEP
+696 
-704 VGKGISHIIEARMRK
+704 
-719 DGMSYDQVVRMLTQD
+719 
-734 IVETLARGSIAG
+734 
-746 HWVRNEGKSESIQID
+746 
-761 YNGHRAGLIRNKG
+761 
-774 SNAWL
+774 
-779 LTAFELYPTDV
+779 
-790 NSAGSV
+790 
-796 DTERTTNTKPT
+796 
-807 LTRQGE
+807 
-813 GAVELNSNGGQRVG
+813 
-827 FDTTEPTHS
+827 
-836 KPTRTRQ
+836 
-843 GMGAFDGNNVQ
+843 
-854 QSEAKRNQQDAEQ
+854 
-867 THAREFKEK
+867 
-876 AQHILNTQS
+876 
-885 LQLGWDFTSDVE
+885 
-897 LSARNVKT
+897 
-905 ETDLSQYQNPQSEQ
+905 
-919 SIDTESDEQLTQESY
+919 
-934 SRSPIKSVDANIKR
+934 
-948 GREAMNTAIA
+948 AIA

-1131 VAENGLNLNNSQQ
+1131 VAENSLNLNNSQQ
-1144 NVNVEE
+1144 NVNAEE

-1166 KIELVRDEQF
+1166 KIEFVRDEQF

-1230 SHALRNQLHQAR
+1230 SHALKNQLYQAR

-1259 AEAKRENNPNLAISQ
+1259 AEAKRENNPSLAISQ

-1358 AKSAENPTA
+1358 AKSSENSTA
-1367 SDARYSLSEES
+1367 SEARYSLSEES

-1386 DEVFNSSETRFDN
+1386 DAFVEGNEVKTSISM
-1399 NRWIKLGTTPEAL
+1399 GTTPDVL
-1412 IQSGISEEPMY
+1412 KM
-1423 INFAKIGKI
+1423 IGLSDVEVKI
-1432 KNDHPEMTADLLKQI
+1432 KRQTLGKVMRGRHSIEPETLKQL
-1447 PKELNNPVAVFK
+1447 PQQMNDPVGVFQSAPHSSNPD
-1459 NTKGKA
+1459 G
-1465 NSYVV
+1465 YVV
-1470 LTELS
+1470 LTELTEFNQENQR
-1475 VKGNE
+1475 NE
-1480 RVIAALHA
+1480 PVIAALHLNKKGEVQLI
-1488 DQEMNGLVFHK
+1488 DV
-1499 LASAYGKDG
+1499 ASVYGKNHQG
-1508 TRAYLEN
+1508 LQN
-1515 MIEKS
+1515 ILNK
-1520 DVRFVDK
+1520 DK
-1527 QKAGRINSKL
+1527 AFYWNKAKGSQLANVHWL
-1537 QLLADDTLDLLFNK
+1537 QLPLK
-1551 ASVVKDESSVNAD
+1551 
-1564 KEKGEHLIKNFSLLE
+1564 
-1579 TDETASLRTS
+1579 LRS
-1589 LLNADRLSDLDIKTE
+1589 DANLSANDIKTE

-1613 NSDVRYSRKAP
+1613 NSDIRFSR
-1624 KQDTSYQRDLMVTHN
+1624 SEN
-1639 ISAKG
+1639 
-1644 IMHAKKMGGL
+1644 
-1654 PFASVAVAKQSNP
+1654 
-1667 LTGFG
+1667 LT
-1672 EVTLIGNRDYIDPK
+1672 RADYDQ
-1686 GANKAKVFGADIY
+1686 A
-1699 SPRHSGLGITYRIN
+1699 
-1713 AKDVNALNKQFE
+1713 
-1725 ESAKA
+1725 
-1730 IGDNKFSYDFSY
+1730 
-1742 QGLEDKGV
+1742 
-1750 VNTLEDSTAVKYQFL
+1750 
-1765 KENGVA
+1765 KENG
-1771 VEPVYDVPVEVA
+1771 ETELDF
-1783 NNQMNYPSIQQA
+1783 NQW
-1795 KAQGISRSAFVNN
+1795 
-1808 DELLTRFVED
+1808 
-1818 HIADLS
+1818 
-1824 ERLEKV
+1824 
-1830 EKMGNPLV
+1830 
-1838 RNHAKRNLS
+1838 
-1847 VAQKILESGIES
+1847 
-1859 IRHHYRMKILDL
+1859 
-1871 KYDEETQAAP
+1871 
-1881 RLNAGKTATKIN
+1881 
-1893 ELVEERASDF
+1893 
-1903 ADYVDNI
+1903 
-1910 ASSIDVEE
+1910 
-1918 RIDDGEARDGT
+1918 
-1929 RKTIPYNLENVVKK
+1929 
-1943 LKQNIRG
+1943 KQ
-1950 GEKFGIGQ
+1950 
-1958 GNVRAKVTPQFDSI
+1958 
-1972 ADIQDNKHR
+1972 
-1981 IVSADEFE
+1981 
-1989 TVRSEL
+1989 VRSP
-1995 EAEAQALGNEF
+1995 EF
-2006 NTSDIYDLLWNA
+2006 KRWFGDWEN
-2018 AEEGI
+2018 
-2023 PQAFHYADVKN
+2023 
-2034 TARNRKL
+2034 
-2041 VQDYLDK
+2041 
-2048 LEAMPTEYFEG
+2048 
-2059 KAKDVTQFSDFSG
+2059 
-2072 AVIPNNLPKNAYD
+2072 
-2085 VLQQAG
+2085 
-2091 LKIYEY
+2091 
-2097 DPDVET
+2097 DPDD
-2103 SRAEII
+2103 A
-2109 KQATN
+2109 
-2114 ELDEQSGG
+2114 
-2122 NILFSRKARTNDLD
+2122 
-2136 VDFENATP
+2136 
-2144 KRTANSFEEAR
+2144 
-2155 AAVTELLGEP
+2155 
-2165 LVNRESGMIATISKR
+2165 SK
-2180 SLDKLVSGKAADK
+2180 V
-2193 SSSREDHLIAVANI
+2193 I
-2207 DQLFENAIE
+2207 
-2216 GWAEPAKSEENTALK
+2216 
-2231 SVHKMFAPINI
+2231 
-2242 NGEMKLAKLTVKEF
+2242 
-2256 NDNSG
+2256 
-2261 NRIYSVET
+2261 
-2269 LEVGNKNS
+2269 
-2277 TMPELSASVQSERT
+2277 
-2291 LDGLHSATL
+2291 
-2300 NSLIQRIQDFNSRDE
+2300 
-2315 NSDPLFSRK
+2315 
-2324 LSRKARTNDLDV
+2324 
-2336 DFENATPKRTANSF
+2336 
-2350 AQVKELAKA
+2350 
-2359 FLNKTLHND
+2359 ND
-2368 ETGIDAVI
+2368 ETFEPLQVFHGSPENFHIFDDRFSSKNTGNEGLFGKGFYFAKDGLEAVRYAKGNENGITSAYLNIKNPFTLTPENIALLPDWYVDKVGIVPIKKGALDGKISIDSI
-2376 SRANLE
+2376 SRLTKDGKYGNDFRKA
-2382 KMLSGKAHSKST
+2382 LSEAGFDGASTEFDPYKPEGVVYVAFEPNQIKSAT
-2394 SLHDHLLAVANVD
+2394 DNNGEFS
-2407 SLFKN
+2407 S
-2412 AIHGWTEPYNKN
+2412 KN
-2424 DSPDVVGV
+2424 DD
-2432 HKMFAPL
+2432 
-2439 NIDGNVKLVKLTV
+2439 I
-2452 KELKPEQ
+2452 
-2459 GNRVYSVE
+2459 R
-2467 TIKIGNEKTPVPEMA
+2467 
-2482 ELGFDSN
+2482 
-2489 SHRLHEGSGDL
+2489 
-2500 SLTWKPEP
+2500 
-2508 SENTKNTSQQIA
+2508 
-2520 NVRSLIQRI
+2520 
-2529 QDFNSRD
+2529 
-2536 ENSEPLFSRKQT
+2536 FSRKQT

-2562 LWGTIKAGE
+2562 LWGTVKAGE

-2593 VLDWIGDLDLAQV
+2593 MLDWIGDLDLAQV

-2668 IKKNQELLTRDEQA
+2668 IQKNQELLARDEQA
-2682 MRDAKQAFDE
+2682 MIEAKQAFDD
-2692 AKTNGTAVEI
+2692 AKANGTAAEI

-2727 WEVDEKGKF
+2727 WEVDEKGDF

-2755 MAEVEKHFSQKEVQE
+2755 MAEVEKHFSPKEVQE
-2770 ATEPLRK
+2770 ATKPLRE

-2946 QRNVDEFK
+2946 QRNVDEFQI
-2954 VWQYFPM
+2954 WQHKLSPM
-2961 RYVRKLTGLNAQGV
+2961 RYVRKLTGLYAQGV

-3183 YLASRTVMAM
+3183 YLASRVVMAM

-3279 PIAPSEIPASKEP
+3279 PIAPSEISASKDP
-3292 LAKLFDTLSPTMV
+3292 LAKLADTLTPSLF
-3305 KAQLQWVMNR
+3305 KAQMQWLMDRN
-3315 SAFGGILRPTTVQ
+3315 AFGASIKPNSVQ

-3333 SQQSFQDTAE
+3333 SQQSRQNTAE

-3386 IENPNRVL
+3386 IENPNRAL

-3399 VIPVAND
+3399 VVPIVND
-3406 FYGIR
+3406 YYGVR
-3411 GERRI
+3411 GENRI
-3416 AGLFREYKGEAE
+3416 ASLFYEYKGEAE

-3438 SKGRLAEW
+3438 EKGRLAEW

-3476 KDEGKMSKEMK
+3476 KDEGKMSEEMK

-3500 IQREAVYAWRKREGL
+3500 IQREAVYVWRKREGL

>member
-119 TAADLG
+119 TAVDLG

-401 NPESPTQPEQP
+401 NHESPIQPEQP

-585 GTKFVSTFGL
+585 QTREESYRAYDDFLSNEPLAEEL
-595 QLPAYVDN
+595 QQAV
-603 NSSLS
+603 
-608 ARNVKTETDLSQY
+608 E
-621 QNPQSEQSIDTE
+621 NPQNVTNLPDNFITQASNEAFKKYEGELNALVSDVYEGKITAEEFEQRKNAFIHAVSKEATE
-633 SDEQLTQESYSR
+633 KLTQHQDFVPYIREKVLAHNKLTQAEESLQQTANTTDNGNGSIELDQQMNQGGGATTSDLR
-645 SPIKSVDANI
+645 SNSPIRS
-655 KRGREAMNT
+655 
-664 AIAERR
+664 R
-670 TVHRAMF
+670 T
-677 NHNLDGWVDFEWG
+677 E
-690 DDGLTK
+690 
-696 PFNKKGEP
+696 
-704 VGKGISHIIEARMRK
+704 
-719 DGMSYDQVVRMLTQD
+719 
-734 IVETLARGSIAG
+734 
-746 HWVRNEGKSESIQID
+746 
-761 YNGHRAGLIRNKG
+761 
-774 SNAWL
+774 
-779 LTAFELYPTDV
+779 
-790 NSAGSV
+790 
-796 DTERTTNTKPT
+796 
-807 LTRQGE
+807 E
-813 GAVELNSNGGQRVG
+813 GAV
-827 FDTTEPTHS
+827 
-836 KPTRTRQ
+836 
-843 GMGAFDGNNVQ
+843 GADNVQ
-854 QSEAKRNQQDAEQ
+854 QSDTQYNQQGDTPRFSLNENSDSPFVKAVDTVANGGQTTGKYIAMGTTPDVLKMLGLPDANIRISDEVIHKVMSEYLGFPKGNRPNIHNLSPEVLKQ
-867 THAREFKEK
+867 LPTQLNNPVAVFNSSTRENAYVVLTELFETKVKTGKTEPVIAALHIKPTKNGVEVLNITSVYGRGKGQLKTAFNNDLRYVNKEK

-897 LSARNVKT
+897 LSTRNVKT
-905 ETDLSQYQNPQSEQ
+905 ETDLSQYQNLQSEQ

-1166 KIELVRDEQF
+1166 KIEFVRDEQF

-1202 DGKILSKDERLV
+1202 DGNILSKDERLV

-1230 SHALRNQLHQAR
+1230 SHALRNQLYQAR

-1259 AEAKRENNPNLAISQ
+1259 AEAKRENNPSLAISQ

-1295 EIESRYRVH
+1295 EIENRYRVH

-1386 DEVFNSSETRFDN
+1386 DEVFNSSETHFDN

-1527 QKAGRINSKL
+1527 RKAGRINSRL

-1551 ASVVKDESSVNAD
+1551 ASIVKDESSVNAD
-1564 KEKGEHLIKNFSLLE
+1564 KEKGSQLANVHWLQLPLK
-1579 TDETASLRTS
+1579 LRS
-1589 LLNADRLSDLDIKTE
+1589 DANLSANDIKTE

-1613 NSDVRYSRKAP
+1613 NSDIRFSR
-1624 KQDTSYQRDLMVTHN
+1624 SEN
-1639 ISAKG
+1639 
-1644 IMHAKKMGGL
+1644 
-1654 PFASVAVAKQSNP
+1654 
-1667 LTGFG
+1667 LT
-1672 EVTLIGNRDYIDPK
+1672 RADYDQ
-1686 GANKAKVFGADIY
+1686 A
-1699 SPRHSGLGITYRIN
+1699 
-1713 AKDVNALNKQFE
+1713 
-1725 ESAKA
+1725 
-1730 IGDNKFSYDFSY
+1730 
-1742 QGLEDKGV
+1742 
-1750 VNTLEDSTAVKYQFL
+1750 
-1765 KENGVA
+1765 KENG
-1771 VEPVYDVPVEVA
+1771 ETELDF
-1783 NNQMNYPSIQQA
+1783 NQW
-1795 KAQGISRSAFVNN
+1795 
-1808 DELLTRFVED
+1808 
-1818 HIADLS
+1818 
-1824 ERLEKV
+1824 
-1830 EKMGNPLV
+1830 
-1838 RNHAKRNLS
+1838 
-1847 VAQKILESGIES
+1847 
-1859 IRHHYRMKILDL
+1859 
-1871 KYDEETQAAP
+1871 
-1881 RLNAGKTATKIN
+1881 
-1893 ELVEERASDF
+1893 
-1903 ADYVDNI
+1903 
-1910 ASSIDVEE
+1910 
-1918 RIDDGEARDGT
+1918 
-1929 RKTIPYNLENVVKK
+1929 
-1943 LKQNIRG
+1943 KQ
-1950 GEKFGIGQ
+1950 
-1958 GNVRAKVTPQFDSI
+1958 
-1972 ADIQDNKHR
+1972 
-1981 IVSADEFE
+1981 
-1989 TVRSEL
+1989 VRSP
-1995 EAEAQALGNEF
+1995 EF
-2006 NTSDIYDLLWNA
+2006 KRWFGDWEN
-2018 AEEGI
+2018 
-2023 PQAFHYADVKN
+2023 
-2034 TARNRKL
+2034 
-2041 VQDYLDK
+2041 
-2048 LEAMPTEYFEG
+2048 
-2059 KAKDVTQFSDFSG
+2059 
-2072 AVIPNNLPKNAYD
+2072 
-2085 VLQQAG
+2085 
-2091 LKIYEY
+2091 
-2097 DPDVET
+2097 DPDD
-2103 SRAEII
+2103 A
-2109 KQATN
+2109 
-2114 ELDEQSGG
+2114 
-2122 NILFSRKARTNDLD
+2122 
-2136 VDFENATP
+2136 
-2144 KRTANSFEEAR
+2144 
-2155 AAVTELLGEP
+2155 
-2165 LVNRESGMIATISKR
+2165 SK
-2180 SLDKLVSGKAADK
+2180 V
-2193 SSSREDHLIAVANI
+2193 I
-2207 DQLFENAIE
+2207 
-2216 GWAEPAKSEENTALK
+2216 
-2231 SVHKMFAPINI
+2231 
-2242 NGEMKLAKLTVKEF
+2242 
-2256 NDNSG
+2256 
-2261 NRIYSVET
+2261 
-2269 LEVGNKNS
+2269 
-2277 TMPELSASVQSERT
+2277 
-2291 LDGLHSATL
+2291 
-2300 NSLIQRIQDFNSRDE
+2300 
-2315 NSDPLFSRK
+2315 
-2324 LSRKARTNDLDV
+2324 
-2336 DFENATPKRTANSF
+2336 
-2350 AQVKELAKA
+2350 
-2359 FLNKTLHND
+2359 ND
-2368 ETGIDAVI
+2368 ETFEPLQVFHGSPENFHIFDDRFSSKNTGNEGLFGKGFYFAKDGLEAVRYAKGNENGITSAYLNIKNPFTLTPENIALLPDWYVDKVGIVPIKKGALDGKISIDSI
-2376 SRANLE
+2376 SRLTKDGKYGNDFRKA
-2382 KMLSGKAHSKST
+2382 LSEAGFDGAST
-2394 SLHDHLLAVANVD
+2394 EFD
-2407 SLFKN
+2407 
-2412 AIHGWTEPYNKN
+2412 PY
-2424 DSPDVVGV
+2424 
-2432 HKMFAPL
+2432 
-2439 NIDGNVKLVKLTV
+2439 
-2452 KELKPEQ
+2452 KPE
-2459 GNRVYSVE
+2459 GVVYVAFE
-2467 TIKIGNEKTPVPEMA
+2467 PNQIKSATDNNGE
-2482 ELGFDSN
+2482 FS
-2489 SHRLHEGSGDL
+2489 
-2500 SLTWKPEP
+2500 
-2508 SENTKNTSQQIA
+2508 SENDDI
-2520 NVRSLIQRI
+2520 R
-2529 QDFNSRD
+2529 
-2536 ENSEPLFSRKQT
+2536 FSRKQT

-2668 IKKNQELLTRDEQA
+2668 IRKNQELLARDEQA
-2682 MRDAKQAFDE
+2682 MIEAKQAFDD
-2692 AKTNGTAVEI
+2692 AKANGTNAEI

-2755 MAEVEKHFSQKEVQE
+2755 MAEVEKHFSQKEVLE

-2777 AVEWNIRKN
+2777 AVKWNIHKN
-2786 FEHNRITEE
+2786 REFNRITEE

-2946 QRNVDEFK
+2946 QRNVDEFQI
-2954 VWQYFPM
+2954 WQHKLSPM
-2961 RYVRKLTGLNAQGV
+2961 RYVRKLTGLYAQGV

-3183 YLASRTVMAM
+3183 YLASRVVMAM

-3438 SKGRLAEW
+3438 EKGRLAEW

-3460 VNNDMKEVT
+3460 VNDEMKKVT
-3469 QARSDLK
+3469 QARSNLK

-3487 ASRLQNINTINDR
+3487 ASRLQNINTTNDR